1 MKKRLLAL
9 LLAAIMLLGM
19 IPLASAAEPEAVLPA
34 AQSTEDASPAA
45 STEET
50 ASGPKNPLP
59 DGFSITYQLN
69 DAEQTATAEW
79 IGTSTFT
86 QYGTAY
92 NDVWV
97 ISLPY
102 GASDVTGTA
111 PTNYGTTSK
120 KWSSLLFGKDEGF
133 LYRLSQLTEDKYM
146 EDASFYDETR
156 TNGGAQTSY
165 SKYLKKMDD
174 QSKAALIEKSHHVRG
189 FFWHIYVMS
198 DDYASYDEA
207 HYIFVQISTEDG
219 TDFTNPETKAALK
232 TQLDR
237 VADTQ
242 TEFYTENDTWNGKL
256 SSEKGFWA
264 DMTAAN
270 GPRAQAQAVYDDPL
284 NMVRLNSAVDTLK
297 TEIGKLIPKTQANT
311 SALYTAIESADA
323 IKDLSIYSDAS
334 AKSFTDAK
342 TAAVTLMG
350 TLFDTDGN
358 ATAANTPALAGGSIA
373 NAAKAL
379 TDAIDGLTID
389 VTKPWD
395 GTTYDLNWYNTTD
408 TTFTIRGAV
417 QLAGLAKLVNGS
429 ATGYKQDIFT
439 GKTVLL
445 GADIDLNDQNW
456 TSIGIIGFKGTFDG
470 QGHTIRGL
478 KKSSLFFSVSNGI
491 IRNLNICGSA
501 SIAAFVTNL
510 TDSKLVNCVN
520 YATID
525 NTAGYQ
531 SGGLVVRSSGSYI
544 ASCANFGSVAGKDFG
559 GGIAGLVINTSYNN
573 GGVYNCYNAGA
584 VSANN
589 TASGIVGKVNNN
601 ACTVTGC
608 YNSGA
613 ISGKSSS
620 YGITGVSG
628 LPAAKNYYL
637 PQDGLK
643 DASLA
648 SASNFAS
655 EVTSDALKALA
666 PTLGWP
672 YAADDGETKINQGYP
687 VFEYQKTGTYKD
699 EAEGLTLTGLTA
711 ANGTLTCTFDR
722 SLTYTTFTA
731 ADFTVT
737 VKTGTES
744 AEKVSIKKVLLTSS
758 GVHLSVAPLISSNQ
772 AASYTYSVK
781 YKDTEKSASLTVP
794 AFQLTNPTVEIENEV
809 TYIYADVPA
818 GVITDEN
825 EFVVTYKIDDSDEEQ
840 EFEDGYYCTTDQDDD
855 GPYFYCGF
863 TSFNNDGVSHTYH
876 ILITYMGGETYT
888 VDYTVDTLGITSVGS
903 IVNPTRI
910 FGQVTANSKTATVEL
925 TMTTSPVMAPEP
937 SDFTGYYTVSGSETK
952 VPVTFTGITSNST
965 KITLQFAP
973 IALTDKEQ
981 TVTLYVGYKTG
992 EKKASQPLTIPAKS
1006 NWSDFAQKPAVGDG
1020 SQSSPYQIGT
1030 AEELA
1035 WFAALV
1041 NGDLTDGTKQNR
1053 AAYADLTADIS
1064 LNDTA
1069 NWTSWTAETKDLR
1082 VWKPIGIEDTD
1093 SSGAGFGYS
1102 GVFDGHGHTISG
1114 LYLPYRDAA
1123 GASYYSKWLG
1133 LFGQV
1138 EGTVKNVR
1146 LEKSLIDVGSNRI
1159 VQCGGIAGEVLRGQI
1174 LNCST
1179 DFRATV
1185 NATSGNTNC
1194 LGGIVGNIAYLD
1206 NSSAGIKGCAST
1218 AALTGEAR
1226 TAIGGIAGST
1236 ANSFKANAL
1245 KITDCYF
1252 NGSITNKAAFPVYGI
1267 APGRVYTDS
1276 KYIDGA
1282 VVTKRYSTLQIQN
1295 CYAAGTYTLNGGKLY
1310 AITNAVDN
1318 NSNPADTDLKTSF
1331 INNHYLANAAAL
1343 NDFGATAHTE
1353 AEFKAAEMP
1362 ITLGSAYDTDSKSI
1376 NGGYPVLL
1384 WQNSKEGAAERTEA
1398 PLFTLTGGGLTGKI
1412 TVAISCA
1419 TENAT
1424 ILYTTDGSVPTVGH
1438 GTVYTAPFTLEG
1450 TVRAVAWANGM
1461 QLSLVNSTSV
1471 TTAMGPTATPA
1482 ARTLTEA
1489 ADITLATVIKGA
1501 TIYYTTDGSAVVT
1514 GSAAAGY
1521 TLSETAETYTAAIHV
1536 DKPCTIQAVAAAEG
1550 KLLSAVMT
1558 QRYDFGW
1565 SAEAPEGTGTAA
1577 DPYKIG
1583 TPAQLAW
1590 FASVV
1595 NGTQTGAEKNA
1606 AACAKLTADIDMGAY
1621 TYTPMETFSGTFDG
1635 DGHTIRNLYFGN
1647 DNGPG
1652 YEDPHV
1658 SMALVRTNTGTI
1670 KNLTFAGRDID
1681 LKSGNVAAV
1690 AITNQGTIS
1699 NCKNT
1704 VKIYSS
1710 SGVAG
1715 IAVTNEAAGV
1725 IEFCSNTGTIGAV
1738 NAAMGN
1744 TSILGA
1750 AGIAVTNK
1758 GTIRDCYNTGSITC
1772 APTLKIYIGQI
1783 AGNTTS
1789 GSTIQRCYALGG
1801 ISNWGSRQEDASNW
1815 GGWSGKNPYN
1825 HPNNLGSQAG
1835 MLAGGVADTSDV
1847 FTVKATVENSYFI
1860 PRLTLNGDQL
1870 KSVPL
1875 TNDCFRAIY
1884 QPRMR
1889 GEAHSYDAA
1898 FGGRSLAYDKNATSV
1913 LKSGV
1918 TYYAFYD
1925 ATNETYL
1932 ALELSGAPSSSTT
1945 ATVDAAEAESKPQ
1958 VKGKAGHYLDSS
1970 AANGYSATFSI
1981 YQIPSNTKTVKFLN
1995 TDKLQ
2000 VYSME
2005 ADLTDYRAAQLT
2017 PGTKDAVLAQV
2028 KSTWQAAY
2036 SEISDA
2042 LRYIDTNAEQ
2052 TDFEGGTVT
2061 VIIENT
2067 TFTSASQSK
2076 TGSDEPAWT
2085 GTLVNRKVELTD
2097 GMTMMQAILAAAE
2110 KGSTSGQPVTIIGAE
2125 NNYISS
2131 INGLAQFHGKGAH
2144 SGWMGT
2150 LDGWFVSS
2158 GFGGFSTKDGSL
2170 RDGSIIRVMY
2180 TNSDNGGSDIGGAI
2194 EGDTNTKLKA
2204 LSFTNGTLA
2213 PDFAGTTT
2221 TYTLTLNPGAT
2232 ETTVSY
2238 TAANAVFQA
2247 RVYVNKLKPNQW
2259 GYRSGETMTVQA
2271 GDTIYVLV
2279 GYDGWSSMQSGATQT
2294 LYTITVPG
2302 TETPSSTYTV
2312 TFDAQGGSSVTAQKV
2327 LKNAA
2332 AVEPKDPTRTGYS
2345 FSGWYLE
2352 TACTTAWNFALPV
2365 TGDMTL
2371 YAGWIEKADDASYK
2385 NTLTAV
2391 LKYVKDNAGE
2401 NPGYIFDG
2409 NAGGE
2414 WAVLAEARGGVEAR
2428 GWYATYLQNMAQTV
2442 AANKGKFDTTP
2453 GQSKH
2458 TEYSRVVLALTAA
2471 GANASKFKAADGSTY
2486 DLVKPLLDACTSGRY
2501 AYQAS
2506 VQGSNGTAFALIA
2519 LDSGSYHQNAAGRA
2533 ARTALVDLLLKKQM
2547 SCGAWGINYETEER
2561 SADID
2566 ITAMV
2571 VQSLAPYASRPGV
2584 QTAINNA
2591 MDWLSA
2597 KFKAGSFR
2605 SSETSA
2611 QVVVALSTLGHDAAT
2626 DPAFVK
2632 ANGVSVLDDLLHYAD
2647 KTTGGF
2653 LHDVGS
2659 VNGMSSEQAAYALVS
2674 YDRYRKGKTSLYDMS
2689 DVIAA
2694 EPGTAE
2700 SVEKLIEA
2708 IVANGVTESSYD
2720 ALTEARLAYNDLSNE
2735 EKAKVSNLSDL
2746 ENAEA
2751 RYDALLK
2758 AKQTEAIQALT
2769 KHYESLDLKK
2779 YSKSAQQKLK
2789 DILQQ
2794 AQSSIRS
2801 AKSCE
2806 QVTLLQN
2813 KAITDMN
2820 AVKPGEIKVT
2830 FRLIGAL
2837 QATQDVNLTSSTY
2850 LPEYVTW
2857 VPTTTYTLQENAT
2870 VYELFTK
2877 AMDDAG
2883 LRYVGAE
2890 NNYVSTIYAPSCL
2903 GGYALSEFTNGT
2915 RSGWMY
2921 TVNGSHPN
2929 QGLKY
2934 WTLKDG
2940 DVVVWHYINDYSH
2953 EVADWFNDPK
2963 YPSLGNGTYYNDWL
2977 RAADISPEQYVQ
2989 QLLGKIL
2996 KVGKNGTVEPKLTL
3010 SHIGRS
3016 VTFTFKPDKGYHV
3029 KDVKVDG
3036 KSVGAVTTYTV
3047 DKLTVSTRIE
3057 VEFTNGVLP
3066 FTDVREAD
3074 WFYDD
3079 VVYAY
3084 ENGLFSGTSDTTFS
3098 PNASMT
3104 RAMLVTVLYR
3114 LEGQPTVSG
3123 RSGFS
3128 DVKLNSYYEDA
3139 VTWAADNGIV
3149 NGTGATTFS
3158 PNANVTREQMAAILY
3173 RYAQYKQYGTTASA
3187 GLNGFSDAAKVSA
3200 YAKAPLSWAVAEKLV
3215 NGSEGRLLPTG
3226 NATRAQVAAILHR
3239 FVENVA
3245 KTTA

>member
-1 MKKRLLAL
+1 MKKRMLAL
-9 LLAAIMLLGM
+9 LLAAVLLLGM

-34 AQSTEDASPAA
+34 AQSTENPSPAVQA
-45 STEET
+45 SET
-50 ASGPKNPLP
+50 TLP
-59 DGFSITYQLN
+59 AGLAVTYTLN
-69 DAEQTATAEW
+69 GEQKTAELTK
-79 IGTSTFT
+79 IGTSDFTFANANKLA
-86 QYGTAY
+86 GH
-92 NDVWV
+92 DVLLA
-97 ISLPY
+97 SLPNGVENVTVTNATGWNSAIYY
-102 GASDVTGTA
+102 GKA
-111 PTNYGTTSK
+111 PDWMGSFSPIQPSN
-120 KWSSLLFGKDEGF
+120 
-133 LYRLSQLTEDKYM
+133 YM
-146 EDASFYDETR
+146 EDEDFVDEK
-156 TNGGAQTSY
+156 NLQNSPYGGTYGFGQCISALDAET
-165 SKYLKKMDD
+165 
-174 QSKAALIEKSHHVRG
+174 KAKIPTQNVEG
-189 FFWHIYVMS
+189 FFVILGNMPSMNYTACVHL
-198 DDYASYDEA
+198 
-207 HYIFVQISTEDG
+207 FVQISTSDG
-219 TDFTNPETKAALK
+219 TNFTDEMKSSLKAL
-232 TQLDR
+232 LDR
-237 VADTQ
+237 VADGQ
-242 TEFYTENDTWNGKL
+242 TEFYTTGDHWNGKTY
-256 SSEKGFWA
+256 SKTGFWA
-264 DMTAAN
+264 ELTAAGGLREKATKLYAN
-270 GPRAQAQAVYDDPL
+270 PGSKARYNAMVQSMTDAV
-284 NMVRLNSAVDTLK
+284 AT
-297 TEIGKLIPKTQANT
+297 LIPTKRANT
-311 SALYTAIESADA
+311 SALYDA
-323 IKDLSIYSDAS
+323 LEAAKLITEPEKIYTDAS
-334 AKSFTDAK
+334 VAAFNTAK
-342 TAAVTLMG
+342 TAAQTLMSS
-350 TLFDTDGN
+350 LFDADG
-358 ATAANTPALAGGSIA
+358 APTAANSDQKQTDV
-373 NAAKAL
+373 NTKAKAL
-379 TDAIDGLTID
+379 TDAITGLTED
-389 VTKPWD
+389 LNKPWD
-395 GTTYDLNWYNTTD
+395 GERYDVSWYD
-408 TTFTIRGAV
+408 KAETTFTISNYT
-417 QLAGLAKLVNGS
+417 QLAGLARLANGTAEGVTSAVN
-429 ATGYKQDIFT
+429 FRN
-439 GKTVLL
+439 KTVTLT
-445 GADIDLNDQNW
+445 ADINLNGQTW
-456 TSIGIIGFKGTFDG
+456 TSIAANGKEFCGTFDG

-478 KKSSLFFSVSNGI
+478 AGNALFGK
-491 IRNLNICGSA
+491 LGSDGT
-501 SIAAFVTNL
+501 VKNL
-510 TDSKLVNCVN
+510 TVEGNIENSTFSAALIQTMNAASKLLNCVN
-520 YATID
+520 RASIT
-525 NTAGYQ
+525 
-531 SGGLVVRSSGSYI
+531 GS
-544 ASCANFGSVAGKDFG
+544 AA
-559 GGIAGLVINTSYNN
+559 AGLVYQTSGNQWAQQAVISGCANYGAVTATNNIAAGIVYNHNYALISNCYNVGAINGKDAAAGISWQHS
-573 GGVYNCYNAGA
+573 GSIQNCYNAGTLT
-584 VSANN
+584 SE
-589 TASGIVGKVNNN
+589 GKR
-601 ACTVTGC
+601 
-608 YNSGA
+608 GA
-613 ISGKSSS
+613 ITYEG
-620 YGITGVSG
+620 GTGRG
-628 LPAAKNYYL
+628 NYYL
-637 PQDGLK
+637 AEDGLTG
-643 DASLA
+643 STNT
-648 SASNFAS
+648 SAGDDFAKGLTAA
-655 EVTSDALKALA
+655 ELQALA

-672 YAADDGETKINQGYP
+672 FAADDGATKLNSGYP
-687 VFEYQKTGTYKD
+687 VFEYQKTGVYKD
-699 EAEGLTLTGLTA
+699 ETEGLTLTGLTA
-711 ANGTLTCTFDR
+711 VNGTLTCTFDR
-722 SLTYTTFTA
+722 TLSYTTLTA

-737 VKTGTES
+737 YKTGDSEATTVTPT
-744 AEKVSIKKVLLTSS
+744 KVAMDGRTVVLTVPALPTGTSELT
-758 GVHLSVAPLISSNQ
+758 
-772 AASYTYSVK
+772 YTYSVAYRSGSPK
-781 YKDTEKSASLTVP
+781 TTKLVVSGFTITSPKATNGTFTGTVAAGTTITKADFTASVS
-794 AFQLTNPTVEIENEV
+794 
-809 TYIYADVPA
+809 
-818 GVITDEN
+818 
-825 EFVVTYKIDDSDEEQ
+825 IDGGEEQ
-840 EFEDGYYCTTDQDDD
+840 ELTLKAVRVNGTTLRATFDK
-855 GPYFYCGF
+855 Y
-863 TSFNNDGVSHTYH
+863 NNDAVSHTYR
-876 ILITYMGGETYT
+876 ISLQYKGGTKYSAEFT
-888 VDYTVDTLGITSVGS
+888 VGAVTLTSIDS
-903 IVNPTRI
+903 FTAPSRI
-910 FGQVTANSKTATVEL
+910 FGQVTANDVAAVVEL
-925 TMTTSPVMAPEP
+925 TLSEKPVVNPTKE
-937 SDFTGYYTVSGSETK
+937 DFTGYYTVSGSDTQ
-952 VPVTFTGITSNST
+952 VPITFTRITPNNT

-973 IALTDKEQ
+973 IVLTDKEQ
-981 TVTLYVGYKTG
+981 TVALYVGYKTG
-992 EKKASQPLTIPAKS
+992 EKKASQPVTLPAQR
-1006 NWSDFAQKPAVGDG
+1006 NWSSFGEKPAVGDG

-1053 AAYADLTADIS
+1053 AAYADLTADIA

-1069 NWTSWTAETKDLR
+1069 NWTSWTAETKGLR

-1123 GASYYSKWLG
+1123 GSSYYSYWLG

-1146 LEKSLIDVGSNRI
+1146 LEKSLIDVGSNRK

-1185 NATSGNTNC
+1185 NAASGNTNC
-1194 LGGIVGNIAYLD
+1194 LGGIVGNIASLSS
-1206 NSSAGIKGCAST
+1206 SSAGIKGCAST

-1226 TAIGGIAGST
+1226 TAIGGIAGAT
-1236 ANSFKANAL
+1236 ANLFKTNAL

-1282 VVTKRYSTLQIQN
+1282 VVTKRYSCLQIQN

-1310 AITNAVDN
+1310 AITNVTDYSN
-1318 NSNPADTDLKTSF
+1318 NQADTDLETSF
-1331 INNHYLANAAAL
+1331 INNHYLSNDAAL

-1412 TVAISCA
+1412 TVAISCT

-1438 GTVYTAPFTLEG
+1438 GTVYTAPFTLED

-1471 TTAMGPTATPA
+1471 TTAMAPTATPA

-1489 ADITLATVIKGA
+1489 ADITLATATKGA
-1501 TIYYTTDGSAVVT
+1501 TIYYTTVGSAVVT

-1521 TLSETAETYTAAIHV
+1521 TLSETAKTYTAAIHV

-1635 DGHTIRNLYFGN
+1635 NGHTIRNLYFGN

-1670 KNLTFAGRDID
+1670 KNLTFAGRDMDI
-1681 LKSGNVAAV
+1681 LSGHMAPI
-1690 AITNQGTIS
+1690 AIENQGTIS

-1704 VKIYSS
+1704 VNVYSS

-1772 APTLKIYIGQI
+1772 APKLKIYIGQI

-1801 ISNWGSRQEDASNW
+1801 ISNWGSREEDASNW

-1847 FTVKATVENSYFI
+1847 FTVNATVENSYFI

-1875 TNDCFRAIY
+1875 ANDCFRAIY
-1884 QPRMR
+1884 QPAMR
-1889 GEAHSYDAA
+1889 AEANYYDAA

-1913 LKSGV
+1913 LKTGV

-1932 ALELSGAPSSSTT
+1932 ALELSGTPSSSTT

-1981 YQIPSNTKTVKFLN
+1981 YQIPSNTKTVKFVN

-2247 RVYVNKLKPNQW
+2247 RAYVNKLKPNQW
-2259 GYRSGETMTVQA
+2259 GYRSGETMPVQA

-2294 LYTITVPG
+2294 LYTITVPS

-2352 TACTTAWNFALPV
+2352 PACTTAWNFALPV

-2708 IVANGVTESSYD
+2708 IIANGVTESSYD

-2820 AVKPGEIKVT
+2820 AVKPGEITVT

-2877 AMDDAG
+2877 AMGDAG

>member
-1 MKKRLLAL
+1 MKKRMLAL
-9 LLAAIMLLGM
+9 LLAAVLLLGM

-34 AQSTEDASPAA
+34 AQSTENPSPAVQA
-45 STEET
+45 SET
-50 ASGPKNPLP
+50 TLP
-59 DGFSITYQLN
+59 AGLAVTYTLN
-69 DAEQTATAEW
+69 GEQKTAELTK
-79 IGTSTFT
+79 IGTSDFTFANANKLA
-86 QYGTAY
+86 GH
-92 NDVWV
+92 DVLLA
-97 ISLPY
+97 SLPNGVENVTVTNATGWNSAIYY
-102 GASDVTGTA
+102 GKA
-111 PTNYGTTSK
+111 PDWMGSFSPIQPSN
-120 KWSSLLFGKDEGF
+120 
-133 LYRLSQLTEDKYM
+133 YM
-146 EDASFYDETR
+146 EDEDFVDEK
-156 TNGGAQTSY
+156 NLQNSPYGGTYGFGQCISALDAET
-165 SKYLKKMDD
+165 
-174 QSKAALIEKSHHVRG
+174 KAKIPTQNVEG
-189 FFWHIYVMS
+189 FFVILGNMPSMNYTACVHL
-198 DDYASYDEA
+198 
-207 HYIFVQISTEDG
+207 FVQISTSDG
-219 TDFTNPETKAALK
+219 TNFTDEMKSSLKAL
-232 TQLDR
+232 LDR
-237 VADTQ
+237 VADGQ
-242 TEFYTENDTWNGKL
+242 TEFYTTGDHWNGKTY
-256 SSEKGFWA
+256 SKTGFWA
-264 DMTAAN
+264 ELTAAGGLREKATKLYAN
-270 GPRAQAQAVYDDPL
+270 PGSKARYNAMVQSMTDAV
-284 NMVRLNSAVDTLK
+284 AT
-297 TEIGKLIPKTQANT
+297 LIPTKRANT
-311 SALYTAIESADA
+311 SALYDA
-323 IKDLSIYSDAS
+323 LEAAKLITEPEKIYTDAS
-334 AKSFTDAK
+334 VAAFNTAK
-342 TAAVTLMG
+342 TAAQTLMSS
-350 TLFDTDGN
+350 LFDADG
-358 ATAANTPALAGGSIA
+358 APTAANSDQKQTDV
-373 NAAKAL
+373 NTKAKAL
-379 TDAIDGLTID
+379 TDAITGLTED
-389 VTKPWD
+389 LNKPWD
-395 GTTYDLNWYNTTD
+395 GERYDVSWYD
-408 TTFTIRGAV
+408 KAETTFTISNYT
-417 QLAGLAKLVNGS
+417 QLAGLARLANGTAEGVTSAVN
-429 ATGYKQDIFT
+429 FRN
-439 GKTVLL
+439 KTVTLT
-445 GADIDLNDQNW
+445 ADINLNGQTW
-456 TSIGIIGFKGTFDG
+456 TSIAANGKEFCGTFDG

-478 KKSSLFFSVSNGI
+478 AGNALFGK
-491 IRNLNICGSA
+491 LGSDGT
-501 SIAAFVTNL
+501 VKNL
-510 TDSKLVNCVN
+510 TVEGNIENSTFSAALIQTMNAASKLLNCVN
-520 YATID
+520 RASIT
-525 NTAGYQ
+525 
-531 SGGLVVRSSGSYI
+531 GS
-544 ASCANFGSVAGKDFG
+544 AA
-559 GGIAGLVINTSYNN
+559 AGLVYQTSGNQWAQQAVISGCANYGAVTATNNIAAGIVYNHNYALISNCYNVGAINGKDAAAGISWQHS
-573 GGVYNCYNAGA
+573 GSIQNCYNAGTLT
-584 VSANN
+584 SE
-589 TASGIVGKVNNN
+589 GKR
-601 ACTVTGC
+601 
-608 YNSGA
+608 GA
-613 ISGKSSS
+613 ITYEG
-620 YGITGVSG
+620 GTGRG
-628 LPAAKNYYL
+628 NYYL
-637 PQDGLK
+637 AEDGLTG
-643 DASLA
+643 STNT
-648 SASNFAS
+648 SAGDDFAKGLTAA
-655 EVTSDALKALA
+655 ELQALA

-672 YAADDGETKINQGYP
+672 FAADDGATKLNSGYP
-687 VFEYQKTGTYKD
+687 VFEYQKTGVYKD
-699 EAEGLTLTGLTA
+699 ETEGLTLTGLTA
-711 ANGTLTCTFDR
+711 VNGTLTCTFDR
-722 SLTYTTFTA
+722 TLSYTTLTA

-737 VKTGTES
+737 YKTGDSEATTVTPT
-744 AEKVSIKKVLLTSS
+744 KVAMDGRTVVLTVPALPTGTSELT
-758 GVHLSVAPLISSNQ
+758 
-772 AASYTYSVK
+772 YTYSVAYRSGSPK
-781 YKDTEKSASLTVP
+781 TTKLVVSGFTITSPKATNGTFTGTVAAGTTITKADFTASVS
-794 AFQLTNPTVEIENEV
+794 
-809 TYIYADVPA
+809 
-818 GVITDEN
+818 
-825 EFVVTYKIDDSDEEQ
+825 IDGGEEQ
-840 EFEDGYYCTTDQDDD
+840 ELTLKAVRVNGTTLRATFDK
-855 GPYFYCGF
+855 Y
-863 TSFNNDGVSHTYH
+863 NNDAVSHTYR
-876 ILITYMGGETYT
+876 ISLQYKGGTKYSAEFT
-888 VDYTVDTLGITSVGS
+888 VGAVTLTSIDS
-903 IVNPTRI
+903 FTAPSRI
-910 FGQVTANSKTATVEL
+910 FGQVTANDVAAVVEL
-925 TMTTSPVMAPEP
+925 TLSEKPVVNPTKE
-937 SDFTGYYTVSGSETK
+937 DFTGYYTVSGSDTQ
-952 VPVTFTGITSNST
+952 VPITFTRITPNNT

-973 IALTDKEQ
+973 IVLTDKEQ
-981 TVTLYVGYKTG
+981 TVALYVGYKTG
-992 EKKASQPLTIPAKS
+992 EKKASQPVTLPAQR
-1006 NWSDFAQKPAVGDG
+1006 NWSSFGEKPAVGDG

-1053 AAYADLTADIS
+1053 AAYADLTADIA

-1069 NWTSWTAETKDLR
+1069 NWTSWTAETKGLR

-1123 GASYYSKWLG
+1123 GSSYYSYWLG

-1146 LEKSLIDVGSNRI
+1146 LEKSLIDVGSNRK

-1185 NATSGNTNC
+1185 NAASGNTNC
-1194 LGGIVGNIAYLD
+1194 LGGIVGNIASLSS
-1206 NSSAGIKGCAST
+1206 SSAGIKGCAST

-1226 TAIGGIAGST
+1226 TAIGGIAGAT
-1236 ANSFKANAL
+1236 ANLFKTNAL

-1282 VVTKRYSTLQIQN
+1282 VVTKRYSCLQIQN

-1310 AITNAVDN
+1310 AITNVTDYSN
-1318 NSNPADTDLKTSF
+1318 NQADTDLETSF
-1331 INNHYLANAAAL
+1331 INNHYLSNDAAL

-1412 TVAISCA
+1412 TVAISCT

-1438 GTVYTAPFTLEG
+1438 GTVYTAPFTLED

-1471 TTAMGPTATPA
+1471 TTAMAPTATPA

-1489 ADITLATVIKGA
+1489 ADITLATATKGA

-1521 TLSETAETYTAAIHV
+1521 TLSETAKTYTAAIHV

-1635 DGHTIRNLYFGN
+1635 NGHTIRNLYFGN

-1670 KNLTFAGRDID
+1670 KNLTFAGRDMDI
-1681 LKSGNVAAV
+1681 LSGHMAPI
-1690 AITNQGTIS
+1690 AIENQGTIS

-1704 VKIYSS
+1704 VNVYSS

-1772 APTLKIYIGQI
+1772 APKLKIYIGQI

-1801 ISNWGSRQEDASNW
+1801 ISNWGSREEDASNW

-1847 FTVKATVENSYFI
+1847 FTVNATVENSYFI

-1875 TNDCFRAIY
+1875 ANDCFRAIY
-1884 QPRMR
+1884 QPAMR
-1889 GEAHSYDAA
+1889 AEANYYDAA

-1913 LKSGV
+1913 LKTGV

-1932 ALELSGAPSSSTT
+1932 ALELSGTPSSSTT

-1981 YQIPSNTKTVKFLN
+1981 YQIPSNTKTVKFVN

-2247 RVYVNKLKPNQW
+2247 RAYVNKLKPNQW
-2259 GYRSGETMTVQA
+2259 GYRSGETMPVQA

-2294 LYTITVPG
+2294 LYTITVPS

-2352 TACTTAWNFALPV
+2352 PACTTAWNFALPV

-2708 IVANGVTESSYD
+2708 IIANGVTESSYD

-2820 AVKPGEIKVT
+2820 AVKPGEITVT

-2877 AMDDAG
+2877 AMGDAG

-2903 GGYALSEFTNGT
+2903 GGYALSEFTNGA

-2921 TVNGSHPN
+2921 TVNGTHPDR
-2929 QGLKY
+2929 GLKN
-2934 WTLKDG
+2934 WKLKDG
-2940 DVVVWHYINDYSH
+2940 DVVVWHYINDYAH
-2953 EVADWFNDPK
+2953 EAADWFDDPD
-2963 YPSLGNGTYYNDWL
+2963 YPALGDGTYYNGWL

-3149 NGTGATTFS
+3149 NGTGTTTFS

-3187 GLNGFSDAAKVSA
+3187 GLNGFSDAAKVST

>member
-34 AQSTEDASPAA
+34 AQSTEDASPAIQA
-45 STEET
+45 SET
-50 ASGPKNPLP
+50 ALP
-59 DGFSITYQLN
+59 AELAVTYTLN
-69 DAEQTATAEW
+69 GEKKTADLVK
-79 IGTSTFT
+79 IGTSTFQTSGFTGAEHDVLLASLPNGAENVAVTAPADWKIANYYGKTPSAYGSFVQPDQSDYMEDADFIDEKNLQTT
-86 QYGTAY
+86 QYGTYGFGEYIRAL
-92 NDVWV
+92 NDETKAK
-97 ISLPY
+97 IPTQN
-102 GASDVTGTA
+102 VTGFFVM
-111 PTNYGTTSK
+111 YGKMPNMS
-120 KWSSLLFGKDEGF
+120 F
-133 LYRLSQLTEDKYM
+133 TECV
-146 EDASFYDETR
+146 
-156 TNGGAQTSY
+156 
-165 SKYLKKMDD
+165 
-174 QSKAALIEKSHHVRG
+174 H
-189 FFWHIYVMS
+189 
-198 DDYASYDEA
+198 
-207 HYIFVQISTEDG
+207 IFVQISTSDG
-219 TDFTNPETKAALK
+219 TNFTDEMKSGLKAL
-232 TQLDR
+232 LDR
-237 VADTQ
+237 VADNQ
-242 TEFYTENDTWNGKL
+242 TEFYTTGDHWNGKTY
-256 SSEKGFWA
+256 SKTGFWA
-264 DMTAAN
+264 ELTAAGGLREKATKLYAN
-270 GPRAQAQAVYDDPL
+270 PGSKARYNAMVQSMTDAV
-284 NMVRLNSAVDTLK
+284 AA
-297 TEIGKLIPKTQANT
+297 LIPTKRANT
-311 SALYTAIESADA
+311 SDLYDALEAAKLITEPEKIYT
-323 IKDLSIYSDAS
+323 DAS
-334 AKSFTDAK
+334 VAAFNTAK
-342 TAAVTLMG
+342 TAAQTLMDS
-350 TLFDTDGN
+350 LFDADGAPTTANSNQKQTDV
-358 ATAANTPALAGGSIA
+358 NTR
-373 NAAKAL
+373 AKAL
-379 TDAIDGLTID
+379 TDAIAGLTED
-389 VTKPWD
+389 LSKPWD
-395 GTTYDLNWYNTTD
+395 GKRYDISWYD
-408 TTFTIRGAV
+408 AAQTTFAISNYT
-417 QLAGLAKLVNGS
+417 QLAGLARLANGTAEGVTSAVN
-429 ATGYKQDIFT
+429 FRN
-439 GKTVLL
+439 KTVTLT
-445 GADIDLNDQNW
+445 ADINLNGQTW
-456 TSIGIIGFKGTFDG
+456 TSIAANGKEFCGTFDG

-478 KKSSLFFSVSNGI
+478 AGNALFGK
-491 IRNLNICGSA
+491 LGSDGT
-501 SIAAFVTNL
+501 VKNL
-510 TDSKLVNCVN
+510 TVEGNIENSTFSAALIQTMNAASKLLNCVN
-520 YATID
+520 RASIT
-525 NTAGYQ
+525 
-531 SGGLVVRSSGSYI
+531 GS
-544 ASCANFGSVAGKDFG
+544 AA
-559 GGIAGLVINTSYNN
+559 AGLVYQTSGNQWAQQAVISGCANYGAVTATNNIAAGIVYNHNYALISNCYNVGAINGKDAAAGISWQHS
-573 GGVYNCYNAGA
+573 GSIQNCYNAGTLT
-584 VSANN
+584 SE
-589 TASGIVGKVNNN
+589 GKR
-601 ACTVTGC
+601 
-608 YNSGA
+608 GA
-613 ISGKSSS
+613 ITYEG
-620 YGITGVSG
+620 GTGRG
-628 LPAAKNYYL
+628 NYYL
-637 PQDGLK
+637 AEDGLTG
-643 DASLA
+643 STNT
-648 SASNFAS
+648 SAGDDFAKGLTAA
-655 EVTSDALKALA
+655 ELQALA

-672 YAADDGETKINQGYP
+672 FAADDGAAKLNSGYP
-687 VFEYQKTGTYKD
+687 VFEYQKTGVYKD
-699 EAEGLTLTGLTA
+699 ETEGLTLTGLTA
-711 ANGTLTCTFDR
+711 VNGTLTCTFDR
-722 SLTYTTFTA
+722 TLSYTTLTA

-737 VKTGTES
+737 YKTGDSEATTVTPT
-744 AEKVSIKKVLLTSS
+744 KVAMDGRTVVLTVPALPTGTSELT
-758 GVHLSVAPLISSNQ
+758 
-772 AASYTYSVK
+772 YTYSVAYRSGSPK
-781 YKDTEKSASLTVP
+781 TTKLVVSGFTITSPKATNGTFTGTVAAGTTITKADFTASVS
-794 AFQLTNPTVEIENEV
+794 
-809 TYIYADVPA
+809 
-818 GVITDEN
+818 
-825 EFVVTYKIDDSDEEQ
+825 IDGGEEQ
-840 EFEDGYYCTTDQDDD
+840 ELTLKAVRVNGTTLRATFDK
-855 GPYFYCGF
+855 Y
-863 TSFNNDGVSHTYH
+863 NNDAVSHTYR
-876 ILITYMGGETYT
+876 ISLQYKGGTKYSAEFT
-888 VDYTVDTLGITSVGS
+888 VGAVTLTSIDS
-903 IVNPTRI
+903 FTAPSRI
-910 FGQVTANSKTATVEL
+910 FGQVTANDVAAVVEL
-925 TMTTSPVMAPEP
+925 TLSEKPVVNPTKE
-937 SDFTGYYTVSGSETK
+937 DFTGYYTVSGSDTQ
-952 VPVTFTGITSNST
+952 VPITFTRITPNNT

-973 IALTDKEQ
+973 IVLTDKEQ
-981 TVTLYVGYKTG
+981 TVALYVGYKTG
-992 EKKASQPLTIPAKS
+992 EKKASQPVTLPAQR
-1006 NWSDFAQKPAVGDG
+1006 NWSSFGEKPAVGDG

-1053 AAYADLTADIS
+1053 AAYADLTADIA

-1069 NWTSWTAETKDLR
+1069 NWTSWTAETKGLR
-1082 VWKPIGIEDTD
+1082 VWKPIGITDTD

-1123 GASYYSKWLG
+1123 GSSYYSYWLG

-1146 LEKSLIDVGSNRI
+1146 LEKSLIDVVSNRK

-1185 NATSGNTNC
+1185 NAASGNTNC
-1194 LGGIVGNIAYLD
+1194 LGGIVGNIASLSS
-1206 NSSAGIKGCAST
+1206 SSAGIKGCAST

-1226 TAIGGIAGST
+1226 TAIGGIAGAT
-1236 ANSFKANAL
+1236 ANLFKTNAL

-1282 VVTKRYSTLQIQN
+1282 VVTKRYSCLQIQN

-1310 AITNAVDN
+1310 AITNVTDYSN
-1318 NSNPADTDLKTSF
+1318 NQADTDLKTSF
-1331 INNHYLANAAAL
+1331 INNHYLANDAAL

-1471 TTAMGPTATPA
+1471 TTAMAPTATPA

-1489 ADITLATVIKGA
+1489 ADIALATATKGA

-1521 TLSETAETYTAAIHV
+1521 TLSETAKTYTAAIHV

-1635 DGHTIRNLYFGN
+1635 DGHAIRNLYFGN
-1647 DNGPG
+1647 DNGPD
-1652 YEDPHV
+1652 YEDPRV

-1825 HPNNLGSQAG
+1825 PGNLGSQAG

-1847 FTVKATVENSYFI
+1847 FTVNATVENSYFI

-1932 ALELSGAPSSSTT
+1932 ALELSGTPSSSTT
-1945 ATVDAAEAESKPQ
+1945 ATVDAAEAESKPR
-1958 VKGKAGHYLDSS
+1958 VKGTAGNYLDKS

-2221 TYTLTLNPGAT
+2221 TYTLTLDPGAA

-2247 RVYVNKLKPNQW
+2247 RAYVNKLKPNQW
-2259 GYRSGETMTVQA
+2259 GYRSGETMPVQA

-2352 TACTTAWNFALPV
+2352 PACTTAWNFALPV

-2611 QVVVALSTLGHDAAT
+2611 QVVVALSTLGRDAAT

-2647 KTTGGF
+2647 RTTGGF

>member
-1 MKKRLLAL
+1 MKKRMLAL
-9 LLAAIMLLGM
+9 LLAAVLLLGM

-34 AQSTEDASPAA
+34 AQSTENPSPAVQA
-45 STEET
+45 SET
-50 ASGPKNPLP
+50 TLP
-59 DGFSITYQLN
+59 AGLAVTYTLN
-69 DAEQTATAEW
+69 GEQKTAELTK
-79 IGTSTFT
+79 IGTSDFTFANANKLA
-86 QYGTAY
+86 GH
-92 NDVWV
+92 DVLLA
-97 ISLPY
+97 SLPNGVENVTVTNATGWNSAIYY
-102 GASDVTGTA
+102 GKA
-111 PTNYGTTSK
+111 PDWMGSFSPIQPSN
-120 KWSSLLFGKDEGF
+120 
-133 LYRLSQLTEDKYM
+133 YM
-146 EDASFYDETR
+146 EDEDFVDEK
-156 TNGGAQTSY
+156 NLQNSPYGGTYGFGQCISALDAET
-165 SKYLKKMDD
+165 
-174 QSKAALIEKSHHVRG
+174 KAKIPTQNVEG
-189 FFWHIYVMS
+189 FFVILGNMPSMNYTACVHL
-198 DDYASYDEA
+198 
-207 HYIFVQISTEDG
+207 FVQISTSDG
-219 TDFTNPETKAALK
+219 TNFTDEMKSSLKAL
-232 TQLDR
+232 LDR
-237 VADTQ
+237 VADGQ
-242 TEFYTENDTWNGKL
+242 TEFYTTGDHWNGKTY
-256 SSEKGFWA
+256 SKTGFWA
-264 DMTAAN
+264 ELTAAGGLREKATKLYAN
-270 GPRAQAQAVYDDPL
+270 PGSKARYNAMVQSMTDAV
-284 NMVRLNSAVDTLK
+284 AT
-297 TEIGKLIPKTQANT
+297 LIPTKRANT
-311 SALYTAIESADA
+311 SALYDA
-323 IKDLSIYSDAS
+323 LEAAKLITEPEKIYTDAS
-334 AKSFTDAK
+334 VAAFNTAK
-342 TAAVTLMG
+342 TAAQTLMSS
-350 TLFDTDGN
+350 LFDADG
-358 ATAANTPALAGGSIA
+358 APTAANSDQKQTDV
-373 NAAKAL
+373 NTKAKAL
-379 TDAIDGLTID
+379 TDAITGLTED
-389 VTKPWD
+389 LNKPWD
-395 GTTYDLNWYNTTD
+395 GERYDVSWYD
-408 TTFTIRGAV
+408 KAETTFTISNYT
-417 QLAGLAKLVNGS
+417 QLAGLARLANGTAEGVTSAVN
-429 ATGYKQDIFT
+429 FRN
-439 GKTVLL
+439 KTVTLT
-445 GADIDLNDQNW
+445 ADINLNGQTW
-456 TSIGIIGFKGTFDG
+456 TSIAANGKEFCGTFDG

-478 KKSSLFFSVSNGI
+478 AGNALFGK
-491 IRNLNICGSA
+491 LGSDGT
-501 SIAAFVTNL
+501 VKNL
-510 TDSKLVNCVN
+510 TVEGNIENSTFSAALIQTMNAASKLLNCVN
-520 YATID
+520 RASIT
-525 NTAGYQ
+525 
-531 SGGLVVRSSGSYI
+531 GS
-544 ASCANFGSVAGKDFG
+544 AA
-559 GGIAGLVINTSYNN
+559 AGLVYQTSGNQWAQQAVISGCANYGAVTATNNIAAGIVYNHNYALISNCYNVGAINGKDAAAGISWQHS
-573 GGVYNCYNAGA
+573 GSIQNCYNAGTLT
-584 VSANN
+584 SE
-589 TASGIVGKVNNN
+589 GKR
-601 ACTVTGC
+601 
-608 YNSGA
+608 GA
-613 ISGKSSS
+613 ITYEG
-620 YGITGVSG
+620 GTGRG
-628 LPAAKNYYL
+628 NYYL
-637 PQDGLK
+637 AEDGLTG
-643 DASLA
+643 STNT
-648 SASNFAS
+648 SAGDDFAKGLTAA
-655 EVTSDALKALA
+655 ELQALA

-672 YAADDGETKINQGYP
+672 FAADDGATKLNSGYP
-687 VFEYQKTGTYKD
+687 VFEYQKTGVYKD
-699 EAEGLTLTGLTA
+699 ETEGLTLTGLTA
-711 ANGTLTCTFDR
+711 VNGTLTCTFDR
-722 SLTYTTFTA
+722 TLSYTTLTA

-737 VKTGTES
+737 YKTGDSEATTVTPT
-744 AEKVSIKKVLLTSS
+744 KVAMDGRTVVLTVPALPTGTSELT
-758 GVHLSVAPLISSNQ
+758 
-772 AASYTYSVK
+772 YTYSVAYRSGSPK
-781 YKDTEKSASLTVP
+781 TTKLVVSGFTITSPKATNGTFTGTVAAGTTITKADFTASVS
-794 AFQLTNPTVEIENEV
+794 
-809 TYIYADVPA
+809 
-818 GVITDEN
+818 
-825 EFVVTYKIDDSDEEQ
+825 IDGGEEQ
-840 EFEDGYYCTTDQDDD
+840 ELTLKAVRVNGTTLRATFDK
-855 GPYFYCGF
+855 Y
-863 TSFNNDGVSHTYH
+863 NNDAVSHTYR
-876 ILITYMGGETYT
+876 ISLQYKGGTKYSAEFT
-888 VDYTVDTLGITSVGS
+888 VGAVTLTSIDS
-903 IVNPTRI
+903 FTAPSRI
-910 FGQVTANSKTATVEL
+910 FGQVTANDVAAVVEL
-925 TMTTSPVMAPEP
+925 TLSEKPVVNPTKE
-937 SDFTGYYTVSGSETK
+937 DFTGYYTVSGSDTQ
-952 VPVTFTGITSNST
+952 VPITFTRITPNNT

-973 IALTDKEQ
+973 IVLTDKEQ
-981 TVTLYVGYKTG
+981 TVALYVGYKTG
-992 EKKASQPLTIPAKS
+992 EKKASQPVTLPAQR
-1006 NWSDFAQKPAVGDG
+1006 NWSSFGEKPAVGDG

-1053 AAYADLTADIS
+1053 AAYADLTADIA

-1069 NWTSWTAETKDLR
+1069 NWTSWTAETKGLR

-1123 GASYYSKWLG
+1123 GSSYYSYWLG

-1146 LEKSLIDVGSNRI
+1146 LEKSLIDVGSNRK

-1185 NATSGNTNC
+1185 NAASGNTNC
-1194 LGGIVGNIAYLD
+1194 LGGIVGNIASLSS
-1206 NSSAGIKGCAST
+1206 SSAGIKGCAST

-1226 TAIGGIAGST
+1226 TAIGGIAGAT
-1236 ANSFKANAL
+1236 ANLFKTNAL

-1282 VVTKRYSTLQIQN
+1282 VVTKRYSCLQIQN

-1310 AITNAVDN
+1310 AITNVTDYSN
-1318 NSNPADTDLKTSF
+1318 NQADTDLETSF
-1331 INNHYLANAAAL
+1331 INNHYLSNDAAL

-1412 TVAISCA
+1412 TVAISCT

-1438 GTVYTAPFTLEG
+1438 GTVYTAPFTLED

-1471 TTAMGPTATPA
+1471 TTAMAPTATPA

-1489 ADITLATVIKGA
+1489 ADITLATATKGA

-1521 TLSETAETYTAAIHV
+1521 TLSETAKTYTAAIHV

-1635 DGHTIRNLYFGN
+1635 NGHTIRNLYFGN

-1670 KNLTFAGRDID
+1670 KNLTFAGRDMDI
-1681 LKSGNVAAV
+1681 LSGHMAPI
-1690 AITNQGTIS
+1690 AIENQGTIS

-1704 VKIYSS
+1704 VNVYSS

-1772 APTLKIYIGQI
+1772 APKLKIYIGQI

-1801 ISNWGSRQEDASNW
+1801 ISNWGSREEDASNW

-1847 FTVKATVENSYFI
+1847 FTVNATVENSYFI

-1875 TNDCFRAIY
+1875 ANDCFRAIY
-1884 QPRMR
+1884 QPAMR
-1889 GEAHSYDAA
+1889 AEANYYDAA

-1913 LKSGV
+1913 LKTGV

-1932 ALELSGAPSSSTT
+1932 ALELSGTPSSSTT

-1981 YQIPSNTKTVKFLN
+1981 YQIPSNTKTVKFVN

-2247 RVYVNKLKPNQW
+2247 RAYVNKLKPNQW
-2259 GYRSGETMTVQA
+2259 GYRSGETMPVQA

-2294 LYTITVPG
+2294 LYTITVPS

-2352 TACTTAWNFALPV
+2352 PACTTAWNFALPV

-2458 TEYSRVVLALTAA
+2458 TEYSRVVLALTAS

-2708 IVANGVTESSYD
+2708 IIANGVTESSYD

-2820 AVKPGEIKVT
+2820 AVKPGEITVT

-2877 AMDDAG
+2877 AMGDAG

>member
-19 IPLASAAEPEAVLPA
+19 VPLASAAEPEAVLPA
-34 AQSTEDASPAA
+34 AQSTGDSSPAVQA
-45 STEET
+45 SET
-50 ASGPKNPLP
+50 TLP
-59 DGFSITYQLN
+59 AGLAVTYTLN
-69 DAEQTATAEW
+69 GEQKTAELTK
-79 IGTSTFT
+79 IGTSDFTFANANKLA
-86 QYGTAY
+86 GH
-92 NDVWV
+92 DVLLA
-97 ISLPY
+97 SLPNGVENVTVTNATGWNSAIYY
-102 GASDVTGTA
+102 GKA
-111 PTNYGTTSK
+111 PDWMGSFSPIQPSN
-120 KWSSLLFGKDEGF
+120 
-133 LYRLSQLTEDKYM
+133 YM
-146 EDASFYDETR
+146 EDEDFVDEK
-156 TNGGAQTSY
+156 NLQDSPYGGTYGFGQCISALDAET
-165 SKYLKKMDD
+165 
-174 QSKAALIEKSHHVRG
+174 KAKIPTQNVEG
-189 FFWHIYVMS
+189 FFVILGNMPSMTYTACVHL
-198 DDYASYDEA
+198 
-207 HYIFVQISTEDG
+207 FVQISTSDG
-219 TDFTNPETKAALK
+219 TNFTDEMKSGLKAL
-232 TQLDR
+232 LDR
-237 VADTQ
+237 VADGQ
-242 TEFYTENDTWNGKL
+242 TEFYTTGDHWNGKTY
-256 SSEKGFWA
+256 SKTGFWA
-264 DMTAAN
+264 ELTAAGGLREKATKLYAN
-270 GPRAQAQAVYDDPL
+270 PGSKARYNAMVQSMTDAV
-284 NMVRLNSAVDTLK
+284 AT
-297 TEIGKLIPKTQANT
+297 LIPTKRANT
-311 SALYTAIESADA
+311 SALYDA
-323 IKDLSIYSDAS
+323 LEAAKLITEPEKIYTDAS
-334 AKSFTDAK
+334 VATFNTAK
-342 TAAVTLMG
+342 TAAQTLMSS
-350 TLFDTDGN
+350 LFDADGAPTTANSDQKQTDV
-358 ATAANTPALAGGSIA
+358 NTK
-373 NAAKAL
+373 AKAL
-379 TDAIDGLTID
+379 TDAITGLTED
-389 VTKPWD
+389 LSKPWD
-395 GTTYDLNWYNTTD
+395 GERYDVSWYD
-408 TTFTIRGAV
+408 KAETTFTISNYT
-417 QLAGLAKLVNGS
+417 QLAGLARLANGTAEGVTSAVN
-429 ATGYKQDIFT
+429 FRN
-439 GKTVLL
+439 KTVTLA
-445 GADIDLNDQNW
+445 ADINLGGQTW
-456 TSIGIIGFKGTFDG
+456 TSISSGVGQEFCGTFDG

-478 KKSSLFFSVSNGI
+478 AGNALFGTLGSNGTVK
-491 IRNLNICGSA
+491 NLSVDGKIEGNST
-501 SIAAFVTNL
+501 AALIWKMNPA
-510 TDSKLVNCVN
+510 SKLLNCIN
-520 YATID
+520 
-525 NTAGYQ
+525 
-531 SGGLVVRSSGSYI
+531 R
-544 ASCANFGSVAGKDFG
+544 ASVTGPAA
-559 GGIAGLVINTSYNN
+559 AGLVYQTSGNQWAPQQAVISGCANYGAVTATDNKAAGIVLTHNYALIYNCYNVGAINGKDAAAGISWQHS
-573 GGVYNCYNAGA
+573 GSIQNCYNAGTLT
-584 VSANN
+584 SE
-589 TASGIVGKVNNN
+589 GKR
-601 ACTVTGC
+601 
-608 YNSGA
+608 GA
-613 ISGKSSS
+613 ITYEGKTGSG
-620 YGITGVSG
+620 
-628 LPAAKNYYL
+628 NYYL
-637 PQDGLK
+637 AADGLTG
-643 DASLA
+643 STNT
-648 SASNFAS
+648 SAGDDFAKGLTAA
-655 EVTSDALKALA
+655 ELQALA

-672 YAADDGETKINQGYP
+672 FAADDGAAKLNSGYP
-687 VFEYQKTGTYKD
+687 VFEYQKTGKYKD
-699 EAEGLTLTGLTA
+699 ETEGLTLTGLTA

-722 SLTYTTFTA
+722 TLSYTTLTA

-737 VKTGTES
+737 CKTGNSEATTVTPT
-744 AEKVSIKKVLLTSS
+744 KVAMDGRTVVLTVPTVST
-758 GVHLSVAPLISSNQ
+758 G
-772 AASYTYSVK
+772 ASELAYTYSVAYQSGSPK
-781 YKDTEKSASLTVP
+781 TAELVVSGFTLKNPAATNGTFTGTVAAGTTVKKDDFKAWVS
-794 AFQLTNPTVEIENEV
+794 
-809 TYIYADVPA
+809 
-818 GVITDEN
+818 
-825 EFVVTYKIDDSDEEQ
+825 IDDSTEKAEL
-840 EFEDGYYCTTDQDDD
+840 EITGAAVNKRTNKLTIRFATY
-855 GPYFYCGF
+855 
-863 TSFNNDGVSHTYH
+863 NNDSVSHTYH
-876 ILITYMGGETYT
+876 ITIRYMEGAEYSAEFT
-888 VDYTVDTLGITSVGS
+888 VGAVTLTSIDS
-903 IVNPTRI
+903 FTAPSRI
-910 FGQVTANSKTATVEL
+910 FGQVTANDSAAVVEL
-925 TMTTSPVMAPEP
+925 TLSEKPVVNPTKE
-937 SDFTGYYTVSGSETK
+937 DFTGYYTVSGSDTQ
-952 VPVTFTGITSNST
+952 VPVTFTRINQNSA

-992 EKKASQPLTIPAKS
+992 EKKASQPVTLPAQR
-1006 NWSDFAQKPAVGDG
+1006 NWSSFGEKPKVGDG

-1053 AAYADLTADIS
+1053 AAYAELTADIA

-1069 NWTSWTAETKDLR
+1069 NWTSWTAETKGLR

-1093 SSGAGFGYS
+1093 SSGAMFGYS

-1114 LYLPYRDAA
+1114 LYLPYRATA
-1123 GASYYSKWLG
+1123 GYDNSCKWLG
-1133 LFGQV
+1133 LFGQI

-1146 LEKSLIDVGSNRI
+1146 LEKSLIDVVSNRT
-1159 VQCGGIAGEVLRGQI
+1159 VQCGGIAGELLYGHI

-1185 NATSGNTNC
+1185 TATSGGR
-1194 LGGIVGNIAYLD
+1194 LGGIVGNIASL
-1206 NSSAGIKGCAST
+1206 NSSSAEIKGCAST
-1218 AALTGEAR
+1218 ATLIEKKQ
-1226 TAIGGIAGST
+1226 TAVGGISAGT
-1236 ANSFKANAL
+1236 GNLFKANAL

-1252 NGSITNKAAFPVYGI
+1252 NGSITMNDQYSVYGI
-1267 APGRVYTDS
+1267 SPGTVNAVTQKGD
-1276 KYIDGA
+1276 DGTFI
-1282 VVTKRYSTLQIQN
+1282 TKRYSNLQIQN
-1295 CYAAGTYTLNGGKLY
+1295 CYAAGTCTLNGGKLY
-1310 AITNAVDN
+1310 AITNVTDYSGN
-1318 NSNPADTDLKTSF
+1318 QADTDLETSF
-1331 INNHYLANAAAL
+1331 VNNHYLANDAAL

-1412 TVAISCA
+1412 TVAISCT

-1471 TTAMGPTATPA
+1471 TTAMAPTATPA

-1489 ADITLATVIKGA
+1489 ADITLTTATKGA
-1501 TIYYTTDGSAVVT
+1501 KIYYTTDGSAVVT

-1521 TLSETAETYTAAIHV
+1521 TLSETAETYTAAIRV
-1536 DKPCTIQAVAAAEG
+1536 DQPCTIQAVAAAEG

-1565 SAEAPEGTGTAA
+1565 SAEVPEGAGTAA

-1635 DGHTIRNLYFGN
+1635 DGHAIRNLYFGN
-1647 DNGPG
+1647 DNGPD

-1670 KNLTFAGRDID
+1670 KNLTFAGRDIN
-1681 LKSGNVAAV
+1681 LRSGNVAAV

-1715 IAVTNEAAGV
+1715 IAVTNETAGV

-1744 TSILGA
+1744 TSTLGA

-1801 ISNWGSRQEDASNW
+1801 ISNWGSREEDASNW

-1825 HPNNLGSQAG
+1825 PGNLGSQAG

-1847 FTVKATVENSYFI
+1847 FTVNATVENSYFI

-1884 QPRMR
+1884 QPAMR
-1889 GEAHSYDAA
+1889 TESHSYSAA

-1913 LKSGV
+1913 LKPGV
-1918 TYYAFYD
+1918 SYYAFYD

-1945 ATVDAAEAESKPQ
+1945 AMVDAAEAESKPQ
-1958 VKGKAGHYLDSS
+1958 VKGTAGNYLDKS
-1970 AANGYSATFSI
+1970 AANGYSATFCI

-2017 PGTKDAVLAQV
+2017 PETKDAVLAQV

-2247 RVYVNKLKPNQW
+2247 RAYVNKLKPNQW

-2302 TETPSSTYTV
+2302 TETPSATYTV

-2611 QVVVALSTLGHDAAT
+2611 QVVVALSTLGRDAAT

-2720 ALTEARLAYNDLSNE
+2720 ALTEARLAYNDLSSE

-2806 QVTLLQN
+2806 QVTLLLN

-2820 AVKPGEIKVT
+2820 AVKPGEITVT

-2877 AMDDAG
+2877 AMGDAG

-3173 RYAQYKQYGTTASA
+3173 RYAQYKQYGTAASA

-3239 FVENVA
+3239 FVEKVA

>member
-1 MKKRLLAL
+1 MKKRMLAL
-9 LLAAIMLLGM
+9 LLAAVLLLGM

-34 AQSTEDASPAA
+34 AQSTENPSPAVQA
-45 STEET
+45 SET
-50 ASGPKNPLP
+50 TLP
-59 DGFSITYQLN
+59 AGLAVTYTLN
-69 DAEQTATAEW
+69 GEQKTAELTK
-79 IGTSTFT
+79 IGTSDFTFANANKLA
-86 QYGTAY
+86 GH
-92 NDVWV
+92 DVLLA
-97 ISLPY
+97 SLPNGVENVTVTNATGWNSAIYY
-102 GASDVTGTA
+102 GKA
-111 PTNYGTTSK
+111 PDWMGSFSPIQPSN
-120 KWSSLLFGKDEGF
+120 
-133 LYRLSQLTEDKYM
+133 YM
-146 EDASFYDETR
+146 EDEDFVDEK
-156 TNGGAQTSY
+156 NLQNSPYGGTYGFGQCISALDAET
-165 SKYLKKMDD
+165 
-174 QSKAALIEKSHHVRG
+174 KAKIPTQNVEG
-189 FFWHIYVMS
+189 FFVILGNMPSMNYTACVHL
-198 DDYASYDEA
+198 
-207 HYIFVQISTEDG
+207 FVQISTSDG
-219 TDFTNPETKAALK
+219 TNFTDEMKSSLKAL
-232 TQLDR
+232 LDR
-237 VADTQ
+237 VADGQ
-242 TEFYTENDTWNGKL
+242 TEFYTTGDHWNGKTY
-256 SSEKGFWA
+256 SKTGFWA
-264 DMTAAN
+264 ELTAAGGLREKATKLYAN
-270 GPRAQAQAVYDDPL
+270 PGSKARYNAMVQSMTDAV
-284 NMVRLNSAVDTLK
+284 AT
-297 TEIGKLIPKTQANT
+297 LIPTKRANT
-311 SALYTAIESADA
+311 SALYDA
-323 IKDLSIYSDAS
+323 LEAAKLITEPEKIYTDAS
-334 AKSFTDAK
+334 VAAFNTAK
-342 TAAVTLMG
+342 TAAQTLMSS
-350 TLFDTDGN
+350 LFDADG
-358 ATAANTPALAGGSIA
+358 APTAANSDQKQTDV
-373 NAAKAL
+373 NTKAKAL
-379 TDAIDGLTID
+379 TDAITGLTED
-389 VTKPWD
+389 LNKPWD
-395 GTTYDLNWYNTTD
+395 GERYDVSWYD
-408 TTFTIRGAV
+408 KAETTFTISNYT
-417 QLAGLAKLVNGS
+417 QLAGLARLANGTAEGVTSAVN
-429 ATGYKQDIFT
+429 FRN
-439 GKTVLL
+439 KTVTLT
-445 GADIDLNDQNW
+445 ADINLNGQTW
-456 TSIGIIGFKGTFDG
+456 TSIAANGKEFCGTFDG

-478 KKSSLFFSVSNGI
+478 AGNALFGK
-491 IRNLNICGSA
+491 LGSDGT
-501 SIAAFVTNL
+501 VKNL
-510 TDSKLVNCVN
+510 TVEGNIENSTFSAALIQTMNAASKLLNCVN
-520 YATID
+520 RASIT
-525 NTAGYQ
+525 
-531 SGGLVVRSSGSYI
+531 GS
-544 ASCANFGSVAGKDFG
+544 AA
-559 GGIAGLVINTSYNN
+559 AGLVYQTSGNQWAQQAVISGCANYGAVTATNNIAAGIVYNHNYALISNCYNVGAINGKDAAAGISWQHS
-573 GGVYNCYNAGA
+573 GSIQNCYNAGTLT
-584 VSANN
+584 SE
-589 TASGIVGKVNNN
+589 GKR
-601 ACTVTGC
+601 
-608 YNSGA
+608 GA
-613 ISGKSSS
+613 ITYEG
-620 YGITGVSG
+620 GTGRG
-628 LPAAKNYYL
+628 NYYL
-637 PQDGLK
+637 AEDGLTG
-643 DASLA
+643 STNT
-648 SASNFAS
+648 SAGDDFAKGLTAA
-655 EVTSDALKALA
+655 ELQALA

-672 YAADDGETKINQGYP
+672 FAADDGATKLNSGYP
-687 VFEYQKTGTYKD
+687 VFEYQKTGVYKD
-699 EAEGLTLTGLTA
+699 ETEGLTLTGLTA
-711 ANGTLTCTFDR
+711 VNGTLTCTFDR
-722 SLTYTTFTA
+722 TLSYTTLTA

-737 VKTGTES
+737 YKTGDSEATTVTPT
-744 AEKVSIKKVLLTSS
+744 KVAMDGRTVVLTVPALPTGTSELT
-758 GVHLSVAPLISSNQ
+758 
-772 AASYTYSVK
+772 YTYSVAYRSGSPK
-781 YKDTEKSASLTVP
+781 TTKLVVSGFTITSPKATNGTFTGTVAAGTTITKADFTASVS
-794 AFQLTNPTVEIENEV
+794 
-809 TYIYADVPA
+809 
-818 GVITDEN
+818 
-825 EFVVTYKIDDSDEEQ
+825 IDGGEEQ
-840 EFEDGYYCTTDQDDD
+840 ELTLKAVRVNGTTLRATFDK
-855 GPYFYCGF
+855 Y
-863 TSFNNDGVSHTYH
+863 NNDAVSHTYR
-876 ILITYMGGETYT
+876 ISLQYKGGTKYSAEFT
-888 VDYTVDTLGITSVGS
+888 VGAVTLTSIDS
-903 IVNPTRI
+903 FTAPSRI
-910 FGQVTANSKTATVEL
+910 FGQVTANDVAAVVEL
-925 TMTTSPVMAPEP
+925 TLSEKPVVNPTKE
-937 SDFTGYYTVSGSETK
+937 DFTGYYTVSGSDTQ
-952 VPVTFTGITSNST
+952 VPITFTRITPNNT

-973 IALTDKEQ
+973 IVLTDKEQ
-981 TVTLYVGYKTG
+981 TVALYVGYKTG
-992 EKKASQPLTIPAKS
+992 EKKASQPVTLPAQR
-1006 NWSDFAQKPAVGDG
+1006 NWSSFGEKPAVGDG

-1053 AAYADLTADIS
+1053 AAYADLTADIA

-1069 NWTSWTAETKDLR
+1069 NWTSWTAETKGLR

-1123 GASYYSKWLG
+1123 GSSYYSYWLG

-1146 LEKSLIDVGSNRI
+1146 LEKSLIDVGSNRK

-1185 NATSGNTNC
+1185 NAASGNTNC
-1194 LGGIVGNIAYLD
+1194 LGGIVGNIASLSS
-1206 NSSAGIKGCAST
+1206 SSAGIKGCAST

-1226 TAIGGIAGST
+1226 TAIGGIAGAT
-1236 ANSFKANAL
+1236 ANLFKTNAL

-1282 VVTKRYSTLQIQN
+1282 VVTKRYSCLQIQN

-1310 AITNAVDN
+1310 AITNVTDYSN
-1318 NSNPADTDLKTSF
+1318 NQADTDLETSF
-1331 INNHYLANAAAL
+1331 INNHYLSNDAAL

-1412 TVAISCA
+1412 TVAISCT

-1438 GTVYTAPFTLEG
+1438 GTVYTAPFTLED

-1471 TTAMGPTATPA
+1471 TTAMAPTATPA

-1489 ADITLATVIKGA
+1489 ADITLATATKGA

-1521 TLSETAETYTAAIHV
+1521 TLSETAKTYTAAIHV

-1635 DGHTIRNLYFGN
+1635 NGHTIRNLYFGN

-1670 KNLTFAGRDID
+1670 KNLTFAGRDMDI
-1681 LKSGNVAAV
+1681 LSGHMAPI
-1690 AITNQGTIS
+1690 AIENQGTIS

-1704 VKIYSS
+1704 VNVYSS

-1772 APTLKIYIGQI
+1772 APKLKIYIGQI

-1801 ISNWGSRQEDASNW
+1801 ISNWGSREEDASNW

-1847 FTVKATVENSYFI
+1847 FTVNATVENSYFI

-1875 TNDCFRAIY
+1875 ANDCFRAIY
-1884 QPRMR
+1884 QPAMR
-1889 GEAHSYDAA
+1889 AEANYYDAA

-1913 LKSGV
+1913 LKTGV

-1932 ALELSGAPSSSTT
+1932 ALELSGTPSSSTT

-1981 YQIPSNTKTVKFLN
+1981 YQIPSNTKTVKFVN

-2247 RVYVNKLKPNQW
+2247 RAYVNKLKPNQW
-2259 GYRSGETMTVQA
+2259 GYRSGETMPVQA

-2294 LYTITVPG
+2294 LYTITVPS

-2352 TACTTAWNFALPV
+2352 PACTTAWNFALPV

-2708 IVANGVTESSYD
+2708 IIANGVTESSYD

-2820 AVKPGEIKVT
+2820 AVKPGEITVT

-2877 AMDDAG
+2877 AMGDAG

-2903 GGYALSEFTNGT
+2903 GGYALSEFTNGA

-2921 TVNGSHPN
+2921 TVNGTHPDR
-2929 QGLKY
+2929 GLKN
-2934 WTLKDG
+2934 WKLKDG
-2940 DVVVWHYINDYSH
+2940 DVVVWHYINDYAH
-2953 EVADWFNDPK
+2953 EAADWFDDPD
-2963 YPSLGNGTYYNDWL
+2963 YPALGDGTYYNGWL

-3057 VEFTNGVLP
+3057 VAFTNGVLP

-3187 GLNGFSDAAKVSA
+3187 GLNGFSDAAKVST

-3215 NGSEGRLLPTG
+3215 NGSEGKLLPTG
-3226 NATRAQVAAILHR
+3226 NAIRAQVAAILHR

>member
-19 IPLASAAEPEAVLPA
+19 VPLASAAEPEAVLPA
-34 AQSTEDASPAA
+34 AQSTGDSSPAVQA
-45 STEET
+45 SET
-50 ASGPKNPLP
+50 ALP
-59 DGFSITYQLN
+59 AELAVTYTLN
-69 DAEQTATAEW
+69 GEKKTADLVK
-79 IGTSTFT
+79 IGTSTFQTSGFTGAEHDVLLASLPNGAENVVASCPADWKISNYYGKTPSAYGSFVQPDQSDYMEDADFIDEKNLQTT
-86 QYGTAY
+86 QYGTYGFGEYIRAL
-92 NDVWV
+92 NDETKAK
-97 ISLPY
+97 IPTQN
-102 GASDVTGTA
+102 VTGFFVM
-111 PTNYGTTSK
+111 YGKMPNMS
-120 KWSSLLFGKDEGF
+120 F
-133 LYRLSQLTEDKYM
+133 TECV
-146 EDASFYDETR
+146 
-156 TNGGAQTSY
+156 
-165 SKYLKKMDD
+165 
-174 QSKAALIEKSHHVRG
+174 H
-189 FFWHIYVMS
+189 
-198 DDYASYDEA
+198 
-207 HYIFVQISTEDG
+207 IFVQISTSDG
-219 TDFTNPETKAALK
+219 TNFTDEMKYSLKAL
-232 TQLDR
+232 LDR
-237 VADTQ
+237 VADGQ
-242 TEFYTENDTWNGKL
+242 TEFYTTGDHWNGKTY
-256 SSEKGFWA
+256 SKTGFWA
-264 DMTAAN
+264 ELTAAGGLREKATKLYAN
-270 GPRAQAQAVYDDPL
+270 PGSKARYNAMVQSMTDAV
-284 NMVRLNSAVDTLK
+284 AA
-297 TEIGKLIPKTQANT
+297 LIPTKRSNT
-311 SALYTAIESADA
+311 SALYDA
-323 IKDLSIYSDAS
+323 LEAAKLITEPEKIYTDAS
-334 AKSFTDAK
+334 VAAFNTAK
-342 TAAVTLMG
+342 AAAQTLMIS
-350 TLFDTDGN
+350 LFDADGAPTTANSDQKQTDV
-358 ATAANTPALAGGSIA
+358 NTK
-373 NAAKAL
+373 AKAL
-379 TDAIDGLTID
+379 TDAIAGLTED
-389 VTKPWD
+389 LSKPWD
-395 GTTYDLNWYNTTD
+395 GERYDVSWYD
-408 TTFTIRGAV
+408 AAGTTFTISNYT
-417 QLAGLAKLVNGS
+417 QLAGLARLANGTAEGVTSAVN
-429 ATGYKQDIFT
+429 FRN
-439 GKTVLL
+439 KTVTLT
-445 GADIDLNDQNW
+445 ADINLNGQTW
-456 TSIGIIGFKGTFDG
+456 TSIAANGKEFCGTFDG

-478 KKSSLFFSVSNGI
+478 AGNALFGK
-491 IRNLNICGSA
+491 LGSDGT
-501 SIAAFVTNL
+501 VKNL
-510 TDSKLVNCVN
+510 TVEGNIENSTFSAALIQTMNAASKLLNCVN
-520 YATID
+520 RASIT
-525 NTAGYQ
+525 
-531 SGGLVVRSSGSYI
+531 GS
-544 ASCANFGSVAGKDFG
+544 AA
-559 GGIAGLVINTSYNN
+559 AGLVYQTSGNQWAQQAVISGCANYGAVTATNNIAAGIVYNHNYALISNCYNVGAINGKDAAAGISWQHS
-573 GGVYNCYNAGA
+573 GSIQNCYNAGTLT
-584 VSANN
+584 SE
-589 TASGIVGKVNNN
+589 GKR
-601 ACTVTGC
+601 
-608 YNSGA
+608 GA
-613 ISGKSSS
+613 ITYEGR
-620 YGITGVSG
+620 TGRG
-628 LPAAKNYYL
+628 NYYL
-637 PQDGLK
+637 AEDGLTG
-643 DASLA
+643 STNT
-648 SASNFAS
+648 SAGDDFAKGLTAA
-655 EVTSDALKALA
+655 ELQALA

-672 YAADDGETKINQGYP
+672 FAADDGAAKLNSGYP
-687 VFEYQKTGTYKD
+687 VFEYQKTGKYKD
-699 EAEGLTLTGLTA
+699 ETEGLTLTGLTT

-722 SLTYTTFTA
+722 TLTYTTLTT

-737 VKTGTES
+737 YKTGDSEATLVTPT
-744 AEKVSIKKVLLTSS
+744 KVAMDGRTV
-758 GVHLSVAPLISSNQ
+758 V
-772 AASYTYSVK
+772 
-781 YKDTEKSASLTVP
+781 LTVP
-794 AFQLTNPTVEIENEV
+794 AFPTGTSELTYTYSVAYRSGNPKTADLVVSGFTITSPKATNGTFTGTVAAGTTI
-809 TYIYADVPA
+809 TKADFTASVS
-818 GVITDEN
+818 
-825 EFVVTYKIDDSDEEQ
+825 IDGGEEQ
-840 EFEDGYYCTTDQDDD
+840 ELTLKAVRVNGTTLRATFDK
-855 GPYFYCGF
+855 Y
-863 TSFNNDGVSHTYH
+863 NNDAVSHTYR
-876 ILITYMGGETYT
+876 ISLQYKGGTKYSAEFT
-888 VDYTVDTLGITSVGS
+888 VGAVTLTSIDS
-903 IVNPTRI
+903 FTAPSRI
-910 FGQVTANSKTATVEL
+910 FGQVTANDVAAVVEL
-925 TMTTSPVMAPEP
+925 TLSEKPVVTPTKEN
-937 SDFTGYYTVSGSETK
+937 FTGYYTVSGSQTQ
-952 VPVTFTGITSNST
+952 VPVTFTRITPSNT

-992 EKKASQPLTIPAKS
+992 EKKASQPLTLPAKR
-1006 NWSDFAQKPAVGDG
+1006 NWSDFAQEPAVGDG
-1020 SQSSPYQIGT
+1020 TQSSPYQIGT

-1069 NWTSWTAETKDLR
+1069 NWTSWTAETKGLR
-1082 VWKPIGIEDTD
+1082 VWKPIGITDTD

-1123 GASYYSKWLG
+1123 GSSYYSYWLG

-1146 LEKSLIDVGSNRI
+1146 LEKSLIDVVSNRK

-1185 NATSGNTNC
+1185 NAASGNTNC
-1194 LGGIVGNIAYLD
+1194 LGGIVGNIASLSS
-1206 NSSAGIKGCAST
+1206 SSAGIKGCAST

-1226 TAIGGIAGST
+1226 TAIGGIAGAT
-1236 ANSFKANAL
+1236 ANLFKTNAL

-1282 VVTKRYSTLQIQN
+1282 VVTKRYSCLQIQN

-1310 AITNAVDN
+1310 AITNVTDYSN
-1318 NSNPADTDLKTSF
+1318 NQADTDLETSF
-1331 INNHYLANAAAL
+1331 INNHYLSNDAAL

-1412 TVAISCA
+1412 TVAISCT

-1471 TTAMGPTATPA
+1471 TTAMAPTATPA

-1489 ADITLATVIKGA
+1489 ADITLATVTKGA
-1501 TIYYTTDGSAVVT
+1501 TIYYTTDGSTVVT

-1521 TLSETAETYTAAIHV
+1521 TLSETAKTYTAAIHV

-1565 SAEAPEGTGTAA
+1565 SAKAPEGAGTAA

-1635 DGHTIRNLYFGN
+1635 DGHAIRNLYFGN
-1647 DNGPG
+1647 DNGPD
-1652 YEDPHV
+1652 YEDPRV

-1670 KNLTFAGRDID
+1670 KNLTFAGRDIN
-1681 LKSGNVAAV
+1681 LRSGNVAAV

-1715 IAVTNEAAGV
+1715 IAVTNETAGV

-1744 TSILGA
+1744 TSTLGA

-1801 ISNWGSRQEDASNW
+1801 ISNWGSREEDASNW
-1815 GGWSGKNPYN
+1815 GGWSGKNPN
-1825 HPNNLGSQAG
+1825 NPGNLGSQAG

-1847 FTVKATVENSYFI
+1847 FTVNATVENSYFI

-1884 QPRMR
+1884 QPAMR
-1889 GEAHSYDAA
+1889 TESHSYSAA

-1913 LKSGV
+1913 LKTGV

-1945 ATVDAAEAESKPQ
+1945 AMVDAAEAESKPQ
-1958 VKGKAGHYLDSS
+1958 VKGTAGNYLDKS
-1970 AANGYSATFSI
+1970 AANGYSATFCI

-2005 ADLTDYRAAQLT
+2005 ADLTDYRATQLT
-2017 PGTKDAVLAQV
+2017 PETKDAVLAQV

-2097 GMTMMQAILAAAE
+2097 GMTMMQAILAAAK

-2213 PDFAGTTT
+2213 PDFAGTTA
-2221 TYTLTLNPGAT
+2221 TYTLTLDPGAT

-2247 RVYVNKLKPNQW
+2247 RAYVNKLKPNQW

-2352 TACTTAWNFALPV
+2352 PACTTAWNFALPV

-2533 ARTALVDLLLKKQM
+2533 ARTALVDLLLEKQM

-2584 QTAINNA
+2584 QTAINSA

-2611 QVVVALSTLGHDAAT
+2611 QVVVALSTLGRDAAS

-2746 ENAEA
+2746 ETAEA

-2758 AKQTEAIQALT
+2758 AKQTEAIQALA

-2820 AVKPGEIKVT
+2820 AVKPGEITVT

-2877 AMDDAG
+2877 AMGDAG

-2996 KVGKNGTVEPKLTL
+2996 KVGKNGSVEPKLTL
-3010 SHIGRS
+3010 SHIGKS

-3066 FTDVREAD
+3066 FTDVRKAD

-3173 RYAQYKQYGTTASA
+3173 RYAQYKQYGTAASA

>member
-1 MKKRLLAL
+1 MKKRMLAL

-19 IPLASAAEPEAVLPA
+19 VPLASAAEPEAALPA
-34 AQSTEDASPAA
+34 AQSTEDASPAIQA
-45 STEET
+45 SET
-50 ASGPKNPLP
+50 ALP
-59 DGFSITYQLN
+59 AELAVTYTLN
-69 DAEQTATAEW
+69 GEQKTAGLVK
-79 IGTSTFT
+79 IGTSTFQTSGFTGAEHDVLLASLPNGAENVAVTAPADWKNGTYYGKTPSAYGSAVQPKQSDYMEDADFIDETNLQTT
-86 QYGTAY
+86 QYGTY
-92 NDVWV
+92 GFGEY
-97 ISLPY
+97 ISALDDETKAKIPTQN
-102 GASDVTGTA
+102 VTGFFVM
-111 PTNYGTTSK
+111 YGKMTGMS
-120 KWSSLLFGKDEGF
+120 F
-133 LYRLSQLTEDKYM
+133 TECV
-146 EDASFYDETR
+146 
-156 TNGGAQTSY
+156 
-165 SKYLKKMDD
+165 
-174 QSKAALIEKSHHVRG
+174 H
-189 FFWHIYVMS
+189 
-198 DDYASYDEA
+198 
-207 HYIFVQISTEDG
+207 IFVQISTSDG
-219 TDFTNPETKAALK
+219 TNFTDEMKSGLKAL
-232 TQLDR
+232 LDR
-237 VADTQ
+237 VADGQ
-242 TEFYTENDTWNGKL
+242 TEFYTTGDRWNGKTY
-256 SSEKGFWA
+256 SKTGFWA
-264 DMTAAN
+264 ELTAAGGLREKATKLYAN
-270 GPRAQAQAVYDDPL
+270 PGSKARYNAMVQSMTDAV
-284 NMVRLNSAVDTLK
+284 AA
-297 TEIGKLIPKTQANT
+297 LIPAKRANT
-311 SALYTAIESADA
+311 SDLYDALEAAKLITEPEKIYT
-323 IKDLSIYSDAS
+323 DAS
-334 AKSFTDAK
+334 VAAFNTAK
-342 TAAVTLMG
+342 TAAQTLMDS
-350 TLFDTDGN
+350 LFDADGAPTTTNSDQKQTDV
-358 ATAANTPALAGGSIA
+358 NTR
-373 NAAKAL
+373 AKAL
-379 TDAIDGLTID
+379 TDAIAGLTED
-389 VTKPWD
+389 LSKPWD
-395 GTTYDLNWYNTTD
+395 GERYDVSWYD
-408 TTFTIRGAV
+408 KAESTFTISNYT
-417 QLAGLAKLVNGS
+417 QLAGLARLANGTAEGVTSAVN
-429 ATGYKQDIFT
+429 FLN
-439 GKTVLL
+439 KTINLS
-445 GADIDLNDQNW
+445 ADINLGGQTW
-456 TSIGIIGFKGTFDG
+456 TSIAANGKEFRGTFDG

-478 KKSSLFFSVSNGI
+478 AGNALFGTLGSNGTVK
-491 IRNLNICGSA
+491 NLTVEGKIESSSTAALIWQMNPASKLLNCINRASVTGSA
-501 SIAAFVTNL
+501 A
-510 TDSKLVNCVN
+510 
-520 YATID
+520 
-525 NTAGYQ
+525 
-531 SGGLVVRSSGSYI
+531 
-544 ASCANFGSVAGKDFG
+544 
-559 GGIAGLVINTSYNN
+559 AGLVYQTSGNQWAPQQAVISGCANYGAITATANKAAGFVLTHNYALIYNCYNVGAINGKDAAAGISWQHS
-573 GGVYNCYNAGA
+573 GSIQNCYNAGTLT
-584 VSANN
+584 SE
-589 TASGIVGKVNNN
+589 GKR
-601 ACTVTGC
+601 
-608 YNSGA
+608 GA
-613 ISGKSSS
+613 ITYEGRSG
-620 YGITGVSG
+620 SG
-628 LPAAKNYYL
+628 NYYL
-637 PQDGLK
+637 AEDGLTG
-643 DASLA
+643 STNT
-648 SASNFAS
+648 SAGDDFAKGLTAA
-655 EVTSDALKALA
+655 ELQALA

-672 YAADDGETKINQGYP
+672 FAADDGATKLNSGYP
-687 VFEYQKTGTYKD
+687 VFEYQKTGEYKD

-711 ANGTLTCTFDR
+711 VNGTLTCTFDR
-722 SLTYTTFTA
+722 TLTYTKLAA

-737 VKTGTES
+737 VKSGSGE
-744 AEKVSIKKVLLTSS
+744 AETVSVDSVTMDGSRAK
-758 GVHLSVAPLISSNQ
+758 LSVEPQFSTNQ
-772 AASYTYSVK
+772 SASYTYSVK
-781 YKDTEKSASLTVP
+781 YKTSAEKTAALTVP
-794 AFQLTNPTVEIENEV
+794 AFALSDLGISPEGTT
-809 TYIYADVPA
+809 TYIYAFVPA
-818 GVITDEN
+818 GVMVDEN
-825 EFVVTYKIDDSDEEQ
+825 APENFSITYTIDDGTDVGTIEDAYCAVY
-840 EFEDGYYCTTDQDDD
+840 EDGGDYI
-855 GPYFYCGF
+855 FYCEF
-863 TSFNNDGVSHTYH
+863 PSFDNDSTAHTYH
-876 ILITYMGGETYT
+876 ITIQYMGGTKYE
-888 VDYTVDTLGITSVGS
+888 TSVDVGS
-903 IVNPTRI
+903 VDIKSIDSFTAPSRI
-910 FGQVTANSKTATVEL
+910 FGQVTANDYAAVVEL
-925 TMTTSPVMAPEP
+925 TLSEKPVVNPTKE
-937 SDFTGYYTVSGSETK
+937 DFTGYYTISGSDTQ
-952 VPVTFTGITSNST
+952 VPVTFTRINQSNT

-992 EKKASQPLTIPAKS
+992 EKKASQPVTLPAQR
-1006 NWSDFAQKPAVGDG
+1006 NWSSFGEKPKVGDG

-1041 NGDLTDGTKQNR
+1041 NGDLTDGTPQNR
-1053 AAYADLTADIS
+1053 AAYADLTADIA

-1069 NWTSWTAETKDLR
+1069 NWTSWTAETKGLR
-1082 VWKPIGIEDTD
+1082 VWKPIGIMDTD
-1093 SSGAGFGYS
+1093 SSGAMFGYS
-1102 GVFDGHGHTISG
+1102 GVFDGHDHTISG

-1123 GASYYSKWLG
+1123 GSSYYSLWLG

-1146 LEKSLIDVGSNRI
+1146 LEKSLIDVVAKRR
-1159 VQCGGIAGEVLRGQI
+1159 VQCGGIAGEVLRGHI

-1179 DFRATV
+1179 DLRATV

-1194 LGGIVGNIAYLD
+1194 LGGIVGNIASL
-1206 NSSAGIKGCAST
+1206 NSSSAEIKGCAST

-1226 TAIGGIAGST
+1226 TAIGGIAGAT
-1236 ANSFKANAL
+1236 AGPSKANVL

-1252 NGSITNKAAFPVYGI
+1252 NGSITNKAATLVYGI

-1282 VVTKRYSTLQIQN
+1282 VVTKRYSCLQIQN

-1310 AITNAVDN
+1310 AITNVTDYSN
-1318 NSNPADTDLKTSF
+1318 NQADTDLETSF
-1331 INNHYLANAAAL
+1331 INNHYLANDAAL

-1471 TTAMGPTATPA
+1471 TTAMAPTATPA

-1489 ADITLATVIKGA
+1489 ADITLATATKGA
-1501 TIYYTTDGSAVVT
+1501 KIYYTTDGSAVVT

-1536 DKPCTIQAVAAAEG
+1536 DKPYTIQAVAAAEG

-1647 DNGPG
+1647 DNGPD
-1652 YEDPHV
+1652 YEDRHDYK
-1658 SMALVRTNTGTI
+1658 ALMLTNTGTV

-1715 IAVTNEAAGV
+1715 IAVTNETAGV

-1744 TSILGA
+1744 TSTLGA

-1801 ISNWGSRQEDASNW
+1801 ISNWGSREEDASNW

-1825 HPNNLGSQAG
+1825 PGNLGSQAG

-1847 FTVKATVENSYFI
+1847 FTINATVENSYFI

-1884 QPRMR
+1884 QPAMR
-1889 GEAHSYDAA
+1889 VESHSYDAA
-1898 FGGRSLAYDKNATSV
+1898 FGGRSLAYDQNATSI
-1913 LKSGV
+1913 LKTGV

-1925 ATNETYL
+1925 ATNETHL
-1932 ALELSGAPSSSTT
+1932 ALELSGMPSSSTT
-1945 ATVDAAEAESKPQ
+1945 ATVDAAEAESRPQ
-1958 VKGKAGHYLDSS
+1958 VKGKAGNHLDSS
-1970 AANGYSATFSI
+1970 VANGYSATFSI
-1981 YQIPSNTKTVKFLN
+1981 YQLPSNTKTVKFVN

-2017 PGTKDAVLAQV
+2017 PETKDAVLAQV

-2131 INGLAQFHGKGAH
+2131 INGLAQLQGRGAH

-2221 TYTLTLNPGAT
+2221 TYTLTLDPGAT
-2232 ETTVSY
+2232 ETAVSY

-2247 RVYVNKLKPNQW
+2247 RAYVNKLKPNQW

-2352 TACTTAWNFALPV
+2352 PACTTAWNFALPV

-2385 NTLTAV
+2385 STLTAV

-2471 GANASKFKAADGSTY
+2471 GANASKFKAADGNTY
-2486 DLVKPLLDACTSGRY
+2486 DLVKPLLDACTSGSY

-2533 ARTALVDLLLKKQM
+2533 ARTALVDLLLEKQM
-2547 SCGAWGINYETEER
+2547 DCGAWGINYETEER

-2611 QVVVALSTLGHDAAT
+2611 QVVVALSTLGRDAAT

-2674 YDRYRKGKTSLYDMS
+2674 YDRYRKDKTPLYDMS

-2758 AKQTEAIQALT
+2758 AKQTDAIQALT

-2820 AVKPGEIKVT
+2820 AVKPGEITVT

-2837 QATQDVNLTSSTY
+2837 QATQDVNLTKDSY

-2857 VPTTTYTLQENAT
+2857 IPTTSYDLQEDAT
-2870 VYELFTK
+2870 VYDVYTK
-2877 AMDDAG
+2877 ALSDYG
-2883 LRYVGAE
+2883 LRSIGEDNDYVR
-2890 NNYVSTIYAPSCL
+2890 TIYAPSCL
-2903 GGYALSEFTNGT
+2903 GGYALSEFTNGA

-2921 TVNGSHPN
+2921 TVNGTHPDR
-2929 QGLKY
+2929 GLKN
-2934 WTLKDG
+2934 WKLKDG
-2940 DVVVWHYINDYSH
+2940 DVVIWHYINDYAH
-2953 EVADWFNDPK
+2953 EAADWFDDPD
-2963 YPSLGNGTYYNDWL
+2963 YPALGDGTYYNGWL

-3010 SHIGRS
+3010 SHIGKS

-3066 FTDVREAD
+3066 FSDVREAD

-3114 LEGQPTVSG
+3114 LEGQPAVSG

-3173 RYAQYKQYGTTASA
+3173 RYAQYKQYSTTASA
-3187 GLNGFSDAAKVSA
+3187 SLNGFSDAAKVST

-3215 NGSEGRLLPTG
+3215 NGSEGKLLPTG

-3245 KTTA
+3245 KATA

>member
-1 MKKRLLAL
+1 MKKRMLAL
-9 LLAAIMLLGM
+9 LLAAVLLLGM

-34 AQSTEDASPAA
+34 AQSTENPSPAVQA
-45 STEET
+45 SET
-50 ASGPKNPLP
+50 TLP
-59 DGFSITYQLN
+59 AGLAVTYTLN
-69 DAEQTATAEW
+69 GEQKTAELTK
-79 IGTSTFT
+79 IGTSDFTFANANKLA
-86 QYGTAY
+86 GH
-92 NDVWV
+92 DVLLA
-97 ISLPY
+97 SLPNGVENVTVTNATGWNSAIYY
-102 GASDVTGTA
+102 GKA
-111 PTNYGTTSK
+111 PDWMGSFSPIQPSN
-120 KWSSLLFGKDEGF
+120 
-133 LYRLSQLTEDKYM
+133 YM
-146 EDASFYDETR
+146 EDEDFVDEK
-156 TNGGAQTSY
+156 NLQNSPYGGTYGFGQCISALDAET
-165 SKYLKKMDD
+165 
-174 QSKAALIEKSHHVRG
+174 KAKIPTQNVEG
-189 FFWHIYVMS
+189 FFVILGNMPSMNYTACVHL
-198 DDYASYDEA
+198 
-207 HYIFVQISTEDG
+207 FVQISTSDG
-219 TDFTNPETKAALK
+219 TNFTDEMKSSLKAL
-232 TQLDR
+232 LDR
-237 VADTQ
+237 VADGQ
-242 TEFYTENDTWNGKL
+242 TEFYTTGDHWNGKTY
-256 SSEKGFWA
+256 SKTGFWA
-264 DMTAAN
+264 ELTAAGGLREKATKLYAN
-270 GPRAQAQAVYDDPL
+270 PGSKARYNAMVQSMTDAV
-284 NMVRLNSAVDTLK
+284 AT
-297 TEIGKLIPKTQANT
+297 LIPTKRANT
-311 SALYTAIESADA
+311 SALYDA
-323 IKDLSIYSDAS
+323 LEAAKLITEPEKIYTDAS
-334 AKSFTDAK
+334 VAAFNTAK
-342 TAAVTLMG
+342 TAAQTLMSS
-350 TLFDTDGN
+350 LFDADG
-358 ATAANTPALAGGSIA
+358 APTAANSDQKQTDV
-373 NAAKAL
+373 NTKAKAL
-379 TDAIDGLTID
+379 TDAITGLTED
-389 VTKPWD
+389 LNKPWD
-395 GTTYDLNWYNTTD
+395 GERYDVSWYD
-408 TTFTIRGAV
+408 KAETTFTISNYT
-417 QLAGLAKLVNGS
+417 QLAGLARLANGTAEGVTSAVN
-429 ATGYKQDIFT
+429 FRN
-439 GKTVLL
+439 KTVTLT
-445 GADIDLNDQNW
+445 ADINLNGQTW
-456 TSIGIIGFKGTFDG
+456 TSIAANGKEFCGTFDG

-478 KKSSLFFSVSNGI
+478 AGNALFGK
-491 IRNLNICGSA
+491 LGSDGT
-501 SIAAFVTNL
+501 VKNL
-510 TDSKLVNCVN
+510 TVEGNIENSTFSAALIQTMNAASKLLNCVN
-520 YATID
+520 RASIT
-525 NTAGYQ
+525 
-531 SGGLVVRSSGSYI
+531 GS
-544 ASCANFGSVAGKDFG
+544 AA
-559 GGIAGLVINTSYNN
+559 AGLVYQTSGNQWAQQAVISGCANYGAVTATNNIAAGIVYNHNYALISNCYNVGAINGKDAAAGISWQHS
-573 GGVYNCYNAGA
+573 GSIQNCYNAGTLT
-584 VSANN
+584 SE
-589 TASGIVGKVNNN
+589 GKR
-601 ACTVTGC
+601 
-608 YNSGA
+608 GA
-613 ISGKSSS
+613 ITYEG
-620 YGITGVSG
+620 GTGRG
-628 LPAAKNYYL
+628 NYYL
-637 PQDGLK
+637 AEDGLTG
-643 DASLA
+643 STNT
-648 SASNFAS
+648 SAGDDFAKGLTAA
-655 EVTSDALKALA
+655 ELQALA

-672 YAADDGETKINQGYP
+672 FAADDGATKLNSGYP
-687 VFEYQKTGTYKD
+687 VFEYQKTGVYKD
-699 EAEGLTLTGLTA
+699 ETEGLTLTGLTA
-711 ANGTLTCTFDR
+711 VNGTLTCTFDR
-722 SLTYTTFTA
+722 TLSYTTLTA

-737 VKTGTES
+737 YKTGDSEATTVTPT
-744 AEKVSIKKVLLTSS
+744 KVAMDGRTVVLTVPALPTGTSELT
-758 GVHLSVAPLISSNQ
+758 
-772 AASYTYSVK
+772 YTYSVAYRSGSPK
-781 YKDTEKSASLTVP
+781 TTKLVVSGFTITSPKATNGTFTGTVAAGTTITKADFTASVS
-794 AFQLTNPTVEIENEV
+794 
-809 TYIYADVPA
+809 
-818 GVITDEN
+818 
-825 EFVVTYKIDDSDEEQ
+825 IDGGEEQ
-840 EFEDGYYCTTDQDDD
+840 ELTLKAVRVNGTTLRATFDK
-855 GPYFYCGF
+855 Y
-863 TSFNNDGVSHTYH
+863 NNDAVSHTYR
-876 ILITYMGGETYT
+876 ISLQYKGGTKYSAEFT
-888 VDYTVDTLGITSVGS
+888 VGAVTLTSIDS
-903 IVNPTRI
+903 FTAPSRI
-910 FGQVTANSKTATVEL
+910 FGQVTANDVAAVVEL
-925 TMTTSPVMAPEP
+925 TLSEKPVVNPTKE
-937 SDFTGYYTVSGSETK
+937 DFTGYYTVSGSDTQ
-952 VPVTFTGITSNST
+952 VPITFTRITPNNT

-973 IALTDKEQ
+973 IVLTDKEQ
-981 TVTLYVGYKTG
+981 TVALYVGYKTG
-992 EKKASQPLTIPAKS
+992 EKKASQPVTLPAQR
-1006 NWSDFAQKPAVGDG
+1006 NWSSFGEKPAVGDG

-1053 AAYADLTADIS
+1053 AAYADLTADIA

-1069 NWTSWTAETKDLR
+1069 NWTSWTAETKGLR

-1123 GASYYSKWLG
+1123 GSSYYSYWLG

-1146 LEKSLIDVGSNRI
+1146 LEKSLIDVGSNRK

-1185 NATSGNTNC
+1185 NAASGNTNC
-1194 LGGIVGNIAYLD
+1194 LGGIVGNIASLSS
-1206 NSSAGIKGCAST
+1206 SSAGIKGCAST

-1226 TAIGGIAGST
+1226 TAIGGIAGAT
-1236 ANSFKANAL
+1236 ANLFKTNAL

-1282 VVTKRYSTLQIQN
+1282 VVTKRYSCLQIQN

-1310 AITNAVDN
+1310 AITNVTDYSN
-1318 NSNPADTDLKTSF
+1318 NQADTDLETSF
-1331 INNHYLANAAAL
+1331 INNHYLSNDAAL

-1412 TVAISCA
+1412 TVAISCT

-1438 GTVYTAPFTLEG
+1438 GTVYTAPFTLED

-1471 TTAMGPTATPA
+1471 TTAMAPTATPA

-1489 ADITLATVIKGA
+1489 ADITLATATKGA

-1521 TLSETAETYTAAIHV
+1521 TLSETAKTYTAAIHV

-1635 DGHTIRNLYFGN
+1635 NGHTIRNLYFGN

-1670 KNLTFAGRDID
+1670 KNLTFAGRDMDI
-1681 LKSGNVAAV
+1681 LSGHMAPI
-1690 AITNQGTIS
+1690 AIENQGTIS

-1704 VKIYSS
+1704 VNVYSS

-1772 APTLKIYIGQI
+1772 APKLKIYIGQI

-1801 ISNWGSRQEDASNW
+1801 ISNWGSREEDASNW

-1847 FTVKATVENSYFI
+1847 FTVNATVENSYFI

-1875 TNDCFRAIY
+1875 ANDCFRAIY
-1884 QPRMR
+1884 QPAMR
-1889 GEAHSYDAA
+1889 AEANYYDAA

-1913 LKSGV
+1913 LKTGV

-1932 ALELSGAPSSSTT
+1932 ALELSGTPSSSTT

-1981 YQIPSNTKTVKFLN
+1981 YQIPSNTKTVKFVN

-2247 RVYVNKLKPNQW
+2247 RAYVNKLKPNQW
-2259 GYRSGETMTVQA
+2259 GYRSGETMPVQA

-2294 LYTITVPG
+2294 LYTITVPS

-2352 TACTTAWNFALPV
+2352 PACTTAWNFALPV

-2708 IVANGVTESSYD
+2708 IIANGVTESSYD

-2820 AVKPGEIKVT
+2820 AVKPGEITVT

-2877 AMDDAG
+2877 AMGDAG

-3010 SHIGRS
+3010 SHIGKS

-3036 KSVGAVTTYTV
+3036 KSVGAVKTYTI

-3057 VEFTNGVLP
+3057 VEFTNGKLP
-3066 FTDVREAD
+3066 FTDVRESD
-3074 WFYDD
+3074 WFYED
-3079 VVYAY
+3079 VAFAY
-3084 ENGLFSGTSDTTFS
+3084 ENGLFAGTSDTTFS

-3114 LEGQPTVSG
+3114 LEGQPAVNG

-3128 DVKLNSYYEDA
+3128 DVQYNGYYEDA

-3149 NGTGATTFS
+3149 NGTSTTMFS

-3173 RYAQYKQYGTTASA
+3173 RYAQYKKYNTAASS
-3187 GLNGFSDAAKVSA
+3187 GLNGFTDHASVSGYAAAS
-3200 YAKAPLSWAVAEKLV
+3200 LEWAVAEKLV
-3215 NGSEGRLLPTG
+3215 NGSAGKLMPTG

-3245 KTTA
+3245 KTTK

>member
-1 MKKRLLAL
+1 MKKRMLAL
-9 LLAAIMLLGM
+9 LLAAVLLLGM

-34 AQSTEDASPAA
+34 AQSTENPSPAVQA
-45 STEET
+45 SET
-50 ASGPKNPLP
+50 TLP
-59 DGFSITYQLN
+59 AGLAVTYTLN
-69 DAEQTATAEW
+69 GEQKTAELTK
-79 IGTSTFT
+79 IGTSDFTFANANKLA
-86 QYGTAY
+86 GH
-92 NDVWV
+92 DVLLA
-97 ISLPY
+97 SLPNGVENVTVTNATGWNSAIYY
-102 GASDVTGTA
+102 GKA
-111 PTNYGTTSK
+111 PDWMGSFSPIQPSN
-120 KWSSLLFGKDEGF
+120 
-133 LYRLSQLTEDKYM
+133 YM
-146 EDASFYDETR
+146 EDEDFVDEK
-156 TNGGAQTSY
+156 NLQNSPYGGTYGFGQCISALDAET
-165 SKYLKKMDD
+165 
-174 QSKAALIEKSHHVRG
+174 KAKIPTQNVEG
-189 FFWHIYVMS
+189 FFVILGNMPSMNYTACVHL
-198 DDYASYDEA
+198 
-207 HYIFVQISTEDG
+207 FVQISTSDG
-219 TDFTNPETKAALK
+219 TNFTDEMKSSLKAL
-232 TQLDR
+232 LDR
-237 VADTQ
+237 VADGQ
-242 TEFYTENDTWNGKL
+242 TEFYTTGDHWNGKTY
-256 SSEKGFWA
+256 SKTGFWA
-264 DMTAAN
+264 ELTAAGGLREKATKLYAN
-270 GPRAQAQAVYDDPL
+270 PGSKARYNAMVQSMTDAV
-284 NMVRLNSAVDTLK
+284 AT
-297 TEIGKLIPKTQANT
+297 LIPTKRANT
-311 SALYTAIESADA
+311 SALYDA
-323 IKDLSIYSDAS
+323 LEAAKLITEPEKIYTDAS
-334 AKSFTDAK
+334 VAAFNTAK
-342 TAAVTLMG
+342 TAAQTLMSS
-350 TLFDTDGN
+350 LFDADG
-358 ATAANTPALAGGSIA
+358 APTAANSDQKQTDV
-373 NAAKAL
+373 NTKAKAL
-379 TDAIDGLTID
+379 TDAITGLTED
-389 VTKPWD
+389 LNKPWD
-395 GTTYDLNWYNTTD
+395 GERYDVSWYD
-408 TTFTIRGAV
+408 KAETTFTISNYT
-417 QLAGLAKLVNGS
+417 QLAGLARLANGTAEGVTSAVN
-429 ATGYKQDIFT
+429 FRN
-439 GKTVLL
+439 KTVTLT
-445 GADIDLNDQNW
+445 ADINLNGQTW
-456 TSIGIIGFKGTFDG
+456 TSIAANGKEFCGTFDG

-478 KKSSLFFSVSNGI
+478 AGNALFGK
-491 IRNLNICGSA
+491 LGSDGT
-501 SIAAFVTNL
+501 VKNL
-510 TDSKLVNCVN
+510 TVEGNIENSTFSAALIQTMNAASKLLNCVN
-520 YATID
+520 RASIT
-525 NTAGYQ
+525 
-531 SGGLVVRSSGSYI
+531 GS
-544 ASCANFGSVAGKDFG
+544 AA
-559 GGIAGLVINTSYNN
+559 AGLVYQTSGNQWAQQAVISGCANYGAVTATNNIAAGIVYNHNYALISNCYNVGAINGKDAAAGISWQHS
-573 GGVYNCYNAGA
+573 GSIQNCYNAGTLT
-584 VSANN
+584 SE
-589 TASGIVGKVNNN
+589 GKR
-601 ACTVTGC
+601 
-608 YNSGA
+608 GA
-613 ISGKSSS
+613 ITYEG
-620 YGITGVSG
+620 GTGRG
-628 LPAAKNYYL
+628 NYYL
-637 PQDGLK
+637 AEDGLTG
-643 DASLA
+643 STNT
-648 SASNFAS
+648 SAGDDFAKGLTAA
-655 EVTSDALKALA
+655 ELQALA

-672 YAADDGETKINQGYP
+672 FAADDGATKLNSGYP
-687 VFEYQKTGTYKD
+687 VFEYQKTGVYKD
-699 EAEGLTLTGLTA
+699 ETEGLTLTGLTA
-711 ANGTLTCTFDR
+711 VNGTLTCTFDR
-722 SLTYTTFTA
+722 TLSYTTLTA

-737 VKTGTES
+737 YKTGDSEATTVTPT
-744 AEKVSIKKVLLTSS
+744 KVAMDGRTVVLTVPALPTGTSELT
-758 GVHLSVAPLISSNQ
+758 
-772 AASYTYSVK
+772 YTYSVAYRSGSPK
-781 YKDTEKSASLTVP
+781 TTKLVVSGFTITSPKATNGTFTGTVAAGTTITKADFTASVS
-794 AFQLTNPTVEIENEV
+794 
-809 TYIYADVPA
+809 
-818 GVITDEN
+818 
-825 EFVVTYKIDDSDEEQ
+825 IDGGEEQ
-840 EFEDGYYCTTDQDDD
+840 ELTLKAVRVNGTTLRATFDK
-855 GPYFYCGF
+855 Y
-863 TSFNNDGVSHTYH
+863 NNDAVSHTYR
-876 ILITYMGGETYT
+876 ISLQYKGGTKYSAEFT
-888 VDYTVDTLGITSVGS
+888 VGAVTLTSIDS
-903 IVNPTRI
+903 FTAPSRI
-910 FGQVTANSKTATVEL
+910 FGQVTANDVAAVVEL
-925 TMTTSPVMAPEP
+925 TLSEKPVVNPTKE
-937 SDFTGYYTVSGSETK
+937 DFTGYYTVSGSDTQ
-952 VPVTFTGITSNST
+952 VPITFTRITPNNT

-973 IALTDKEQ
+973 IVLTDKEQ
-981 TVTLYVGYKTG
+981 TVALYVGYKTG
-992 EKKASQPLTIPAKS
+992 EKKASQPVTLPAQR
-1006 NWSDFAQKPAVGDG
+1006 NWSSFGEKPAVGDG

-1053 AAYADLTADIS
+1053 AAYADLTADIA

-1069 NWTSWTAETKDLR
+1069 NWTSWTAETKGLR

-1123 GASYYSKWLG
+1123 GSSYYSYWLG

-1146 LEKSLIDVGSNRI
+1146 LEKSLIDVGSNRK

-1185 NATSGNTNC
+1185 NAASGNTNC
-1194 LGGIVGNIAYLD
+1194 LGGIVGNIASLSS
-1206 NSSAGIKGCAST
+1206 SSAGIKGCAST

-1226 TAIGGIAGST
+1226 TAIGGIAGAT
-1236 ANSFKANAL
+1236 ANLFKTNAL

-1282 VVTKRYSTLQIQN
+1282 VVTKRYSCLQIQN

-1310 AITNAVDN
+1310 AITNVTDYSN
-1318 NSNPADTDLKTSF
+1318 NQADTDLETSF
-1331 INNHYLANAAAL
+1331 INNHYLSNDAAL

-1412 TVAISCA
+1412 TVAISCT

-1438 GTVYTAPFTLEG
+1438 GTVYTAPFTLED

-1471 TTAMGPTATPA
+1471 TTAMAPTATPA

-1489 ADITLATVIKGA
+1489 ADITLATATKGA

-1521 TLSETAETYTAAIHV
+1521 TLSETAKTYTAAIHV

-1635 DGHTIRNLYFGN
+1635 NGHTIRNLYFGN

-1670 KNLTFAGRDID
+1670 KNLTFAGRDMDI
-1681 LKSGNVAAV
+1681 LSGHMAPI
-1690 AITNQGTIS
+1690 AIENQGTIS

-1704 VKIYSS
+1704 VNVYSS

-1772 APTLKIYIGQI
+1772 APKLKIYIGQI

-1801 ISNWGSRQEDASNW
+1801 ISNWGSREEDASNW

-1847 FTVKATVENSYFI
+1847 FTVNATVENSYFI

-1875 TNDCFRAIY
+1875 ANDCFRAIY
-1884 QPRMR
+1884 QPAMR
-1889 GEAHSYDAA
+1889 AEANYYDAA

-1913 LKSGV
+1913 LKTGV

-1932 ALELSGAPSSSTT
+1932 ALELSGTPSSSTT

-1981 YQIPSNTKTVKFLN
+1981 YQIPSNTKTVKFVN

-2247 RVYVNKLKPNQW
+2247 RAYVNKLKPNQW
-2259 GYRSGETMTVQA
+2259 GYRSGETMPVQA

-2294 LYTITVPG
+2294 LYTITVPS

-2352 TACTTAWNFALPV
+2352 PACTTAWNFALPV

-2708 IVANGVTESSYD
+2708 IIANGVTESSYD

-2820 AVKPGEIKVT
+2820 AVKPGEITVT

-2877 AMDDAG
+2877 AMGDAG

-2996 KVGKNGTVEPKLTL
+2996 KVGKNGSVEPKLTL
-3010 SHIGRS
+3010 SHIGKS

-3158 PNANVTREQMAAILY
+3158 PNTNVTREQMAAILY

-3187 GLNGFSDAAKVSA
+3187 SLNGFSDAAKVST
-3200 YAKAPLSWAVAEKLV
+3200 YAKAPLSWAFAEKLV

>member
-1 MKKRLLAL
+1 MKKRMLAL

-34 AQSTEDASPAA
+34 AQSTEDASPAIQA
-45 STEET
+45 SET
-50 ASGPKNPLP
+50 ALP
-59 DGFSITYQLN
+59 AELAVTYTLN
-69 DAEQTATAEW
+69 GEKKTADLVK
-79 IGTSTFT
+79 IGTSTFQTSGFTGAEHDVLLASLPNGAENVAVTAPADWKIANYYGKTPSAYGSFVQPDQSDYMEDADFIDEKNLQTT
-86 QYGTAY
+86 QYGTYGFGEYISAL
-92 NDVWV
+92 NDETKAK
-97 ISLPY
+97 IPTQN
-102 GASDVTGTA
+102 VTGFFVM
-111 PTNYGTTSK
+111 YGK
-120 KWSSLLFGKDEGF
+120 LIGMSSSF
-133 LYRLSQLTEDKYM
+133 TECV
-146 EDASFYDETR
+146 
-156 TNGGAQTSY
+156 
-165 SKYLKKMDD
+165 
-174 QSKAALIEKSHHVRG
+174 H
-189 FFWHIYVMS
+189 
-198 DDYASYDEA
+198 
-207 HYIFVQISTEDG
+207 IFVQISTSDG
-219 TDFTNPETKAALK
+219 TNFTDEMKSGLKAL
-232 TQLDR
+232 LDR
-237 VADTQ
+237 VADNQ
-242 TEFYTENDTWNGKL
+242 TEFYTTGDHWNGKTY
-256 SSEKGFWA
+256 SKTGFWA
-264 DMTAAN
+264 ALTAAGGLREKATKLYAN
-270 GPRAQAQAVYDDPL
+270 PGSKARYNAMVQSMTDAV
-284 NMVRLNSAVDTLK
+284 AT
-297 TEIGKLIPKTQANT
+297 LIPTKRANT
-311 SALYTAIESADA
+311 SALYDA
-323 IKDLSIYSDAS
+323 LEAAKLITEPEKIYTDAS
-334 AKSFTDAK
+334 VAAFNTAK
-342 TAAVTLMG
+342 AAAQTLMG
-350 TLFDTDGN
+350 SLFGADGAPTTANSNQKQTDV
-358 ATAANTPALAGGSIA
+358 NTR
-373 NAAKAL
+373 AKAL
-379 TDAIDGLTID
+379 TDAIAGLTED
-389 VTKPWD
+389 LSKPWD
-395 GTTYDLNWYNTTD
+395 GERYDVSWYD
-408 TTFTIRGAV
+408 AAGTTFTISNYT
-417 QLAGLAKLVNGS
+417 QLAGLARLANGTAEGVTSAVN
-429 ATGYKQDIFT
+429 FRN
-439 GKTVLL
+439 KTVTLT
-445 GADIDLNDQNW
+445 ADINLNGQTW
-456 TSIGIIGFKGTFDG
+456 TSIAANGKEFCGTFDG

-478 KKSSLFFSVSNGI
+478 AGNALFGK
-491 IRNLNICGSA
+491 LGSDGT
-501 SIAAFVTNL
+501 VKNL
-510 TDSKLVNCVN
+510 TVEGNIENSTFSAALIQTMNAASKLLNCVN
-520 YATID
+520 RASIT
-525 NTAGYQ
+525 
-531 SGGLVVRSSGSYI
+531 GS
-544 ASCANFGSVAGKDFG
+544 AA
-559 GGIAGLVINTSYNN
+559 AGLVYQTSGNQWAQQAVISGCANYGAVTATNNIAAGIVYNHNYALISNCYNVGAINGKDAAAGISWQHS
-573 GGVYNCYNAGA
+573 GSIQNCYNAGTLT
-584 VSANN
+584 SE
-589 TASGIVGKVNNN
+589 GKR
-601 ACTVTGC
+601 
-608 YNSGA
+608 GA
-613 ISGKSSS
+613 ITYEG
-620 YGITGVSG
+620 GTGRG
-628 LPAAKNYYL
+628 NYYL
-637 PQDGLK
+637 AEDGLTG
-643 DASLA
+643 STNT
-648 SASNFAS
+648 SAGDDFAKGLTAA
-655 EVTSDALKALA
+655 ELQALA

-672 YAADDGETKINQGYP
+672 FAADDGAAKLNSGYP
-687 VFEYQKTGTYKD
+687 VFEYQKTGVYKD
-699 EAEGLTLTGLTA
+699 ETEGLTLTGLTA
-711 ANGTLTCTFDR
+711 VNGTLTCTFDR
-722 SLTYTTFTA
+722 TLSYTTLTA

-737 VKTGTES
+737 YKTGDSEATTVTPT
-744 AEKVSIKKVLLTSS
+744 KVAMDGRTVVLTVPALPTGTSELT
-758 GVHLSVAPLISSNQ
+758 
-772 AASYTYSVK
+772 YTYSVAYRSGSPK
-781 YKDTEKSASLTVP
+781 TTKLVVSGFTITSPKATNGTFTGTVAAGTTITKADFTASVS
-794 AFQLTNPTVEIENEV
+794 
-809 TYIYADVPA
+809 
-818 GVITDEN
+818 
-825 EFVVTYKIDDSDEEQ
+825 IDGGEEQ
-840 EFEDGYYCTTDQDDD
+840 ELTLKAVRVNGTTLRATFDK
-855 GPYFYCGF
+855 Y
-863 TSFNNDGVSHTYH
+863 NNDAVSHTYR
-876 ILITYMGGETYT
+876 ISLQYKGGTKYSAEFT
-888 VDYTVDTLGITSVGS
+888 VGAVTLTSIDS
-903 IVNPTRI
+903 FTAPSRI
-910 FGQVTANSKTATVEL
+910 FGQVTANDVAAVVEL
-925 TMTTSPVMAPEP
+925 TLSEKPVVNPTKE
-937 SDFTGYYTVSGSETK
+937 DFTGYYTVSGSDTQ
-952 VPVTFTGITSNST
+952 VPITFTRITPNNT

-973 IALTDKEQ
+973 IVLTDKEQ
-981 TVTLYVGYKTG
+981 TVALYVGYKTG
-992 EKKASQPLTIPAKS
+992 EKKASQPVTLPAQR
-1006 NWSDFAQKPAVGDG
+1006 NWSSFGEKPAVGDG

-1053 AAYADLTADIS
+1053 AAYADLTADIA

-1069 NWTSWTAETKDLR
+1069 NWTSWTAETKGLR
-1082 VWKPIGIEDTD
+1082 VWKPIGITDTD

-1123 GASYYSKWLG
+1123 GSSYYSYWLG

-1146 LEKSLIDVGSNRI
+1146 LEKSLIDVVSNRK

-1185 NATSGNTNC
+1185 NAASGNTNC
-1194 LGGIVGNIAYLD
+1194 LGGIVGNIASLSS
-1206 NSSAGIKGCAST
+1206 SSAGIKGCAST

-1226 TAIGGIAGST
+1226 TAIGGIAGAT
-1236 ANSFKANAL
+1236 ANLFKTNAL

-1282 VVTKRYSTLQIQN
+1282 VVTKRYSCLQIQN
-1295 CYAAGTYTLNGGKLY
+1295 CYAAGTCTLNGGKLY
-1310 AITNAVDN
+1310 AITNVTDYSGN
-1318 NSNPADTDLKTSF
+1318 QADTDLETSF
-1331 INNHYLANAAAL
+1331 VNNHYLANDAAL

-1438 GTVYTAPFTLEG
+1438 GTVYTAPFTLED

-1471 TTAMGPTATPA
+1471 TTAMAPTATPA

-1489 ADITLATVIKGA
+1489 ADIALATATKGA

-1521 TLSETAETYTAAIHV
+1521 TLSETAKTYTAAIHV

-1583 TPAQLAW
+1583 TPVQLAW

-1635 DGHTIRNLYFGN
+1635 DGHAIRNLYFGN
-1647 DNGPG
+1647 DNGPD
-1652 YEDPHV
+1652 YEDPRV

-1681 LKSGNVAAV
+1681 LRSGNVAAV

-1715 IAVTNEAAGV
+1715 IAVTNETAGV

-1744 TSILGA
+1744 TSTLGA

-1801 ISNWGSRQEDASNW
+1801 ISNWGSREEDASNW
-1815 GGWSGKNPYN
+1815 GGWSGKNPN
-1825 HPNNLGSQAG
+1825 NPGNLGSQAG

-1847 FTVKATVENSYFI
+1847 FTVNATVENSYFI

-1913 LKSGV
+1913 LKTGV

-1958 VKGKAGHYLDSS
+1958 VKGTAGNYLDKS
-1970 AANGYSATFSI
+1970 AANGYSATFCI

-2221 TYTLTLNPGAT
+2221 TYTLTLNPGAA

-2247 RVYVNKLKPNQW
+2247 RAYVNKLKPNQW
-2259 GYRSGETMTVQA
+2259 GYRSGETMPVQA

-2352 TACTTAWNFALPV
+2352 PACATAWNFALPV

-2611 QVVVALSTLGHDAAT
+2611 QVVVALSTLGRDAAT

-2708 IVANGVTESSYD
+2708 IIANGVTESSYD
-2720 ALTEARLAYNDLSNE
+2720 ALTEARLAYNNLSNE

-3215 NGSEGRLLPTG
+3215 NGSEGKLLPTG

>member
-1 MKKRLLAL
+1 MKKRMLAL
-9 LLAAIMLLGM
+9 LLAAVLLLGM

-34 AQSTEDASPAA
+34 AQSTENPSPAVQA
-45 STEET
+45 SET
-50 ASGPKNPLP
+50 TLP
-59 DGFSITYQLN
+59 AGLAVTYTLN
-69 DAEQTATAEW
+69 GEQKTAELTK
-79 IGTSTFT
+79 IGTSDFTFANANKLA
-86 QYGTAY
+86 GH
-92 NDVWV
+92 DVLLA
-97 ISLPY
+97 SLPNGVENVTVTNATGWNSAIYY
-102 GASDVTGTA
+102 GKA
-111 PTNYGTTSK
+111 PDWMGSFSPIQPSN
-120 KWSSLLFGKDEGF
+120 
-133 LYRLSQLTEDKYM
+133 YM
-146 EDASFYDETR
+146 EDEDFVDEK
-156 TNGGAQTSY
+156 NLQNSPYGGTYGFGQCISALDAET
-165 SKYLKKMDD
+165 
-174 QSKAALIEKSHHVRG
+174 KAKIPTQNVEG
-189 FFWHIYVMS
+189 FFVILGNMPSMNYTACVHL
-198 DDYASYDEA
+198 
-207 HYIFVQISTEDG
+207 FVQISTSDG
-219 TDFTNPETKAALK
+219 TNFTDEMKSSLKAL
-232 TQLDR
+232 LDR
-237 VADTQ
+237 VADGQ
-242 TEFYTENDTWNGKL
+242 TEFYTTGDHWNGKTY
-256 SSEKGFWA
+256 SKTGFWA
-264 DMTAAN
+264 ELTAAGGLREKATKLYAN
-270 GPRAQAQAVYDDPL
+270 PGSKARYNAMVQSMTDAV
-284 NMVRLNSAVDTLK
+284 AT
-297 TEIGKLIPKTQANT
+297 LIPTKRANT
-311 SALYTAIESADA
+311 SALYDA
-323 IKDLSIYSDAS
+323 LEAAKLITEPEKIYTDAS
-334 AKSFTDAK
+334 VAAFNTAK
-342 TAAVTLMG
+342 TAAQTLMSS
-350 TLFDTDGN
+350 LFDADG
-358 ATAANTPALAGGSIA
+358 APTAANSDQKQTDV
-373 NAAKAL
+373 NTKAKAL
-379 TDAIDGLTID
+379 TDAITGLTED
-389 VTKPWD
+389 LNKPWD
-395 GTTYDLNWYNTTD
+395 GERYDVSWYD
-408 TTFTIRGAV
+408 KAETTFTISNYT
-417 QLAGLAKLVNGS
+417 QLAGLARLANGTAEGVTSAVN
-429 ATGYKQDIFT
+429 FRN
-439 GKTVLL
+439 KTVTLT
-445 GADIDLNDQNW
+445 ADINLNGQTW
-456 TSIGIIGFKGTFDG
+456 TSIAANGKEFCGTFDG

-478 KKSSLFFSVSNGI
+478 AGNALFGK
-491 IRNLNICGSA
+491 LGSDGT
-501 SIAAFVTNL
+501 VKNL
-510 TDSKLVNCVN
+510 TVEGNIENSTFSAALIQTMNAASKLLNCVN
-520 YATID
+520 RASIT
-525 NTAGYQ
+525 
-531 SGGLVVRSSGSYI
+531 GS
-544 ASCANFGSVAGKDFG
+544 AA
-559 GGIAGLVINTSYNN
+559 AGLVYQTSGNQWAQQAVISGCANYGAVTATNNIAAGIVYNHNYALISNCYNVGAINGKDAAAGISWQHS
-573 GGVYNCYNAGA
+573 GSIQNCYNAGTLT
-584 VSANN
+584 SE
-589 TASGIVGKVNNN
+589 GKR
-601 ACTVTGC
+601 
-608 YNSGA
+608 GA
-613 ISGKSSS
+613 ITYEG
-620 YGITGVSG
+620 GTGRG
-628 LPAAKNYYL
+628 NYYL
-637 PQDGLK
+637 AEDGLTG
-643 DASLA
+643 STNT
-648 SASNFAS
+648 SAGDDFAKGLTAA
-655 EVTSDALKALA
+655 ELQALA

-672 YAADDGETKINQGYP
+672 FAADDGATKLNSGYP
-687 VFEYQKTGTYKD
+687 VFEYQKTGVYKD
-699 EAEGLTLTGLTA
+699 ETEGLTLTGLTA
-711 ANGTLTCTFDR
+711 VNGTLTCTFDR
-722 SLTYTTFTA
+722 TLSYTTLTA

-737 VKTGTES
+737 YKTGDSEATTVTPT
-744 AEKVSIKKVLLTSS
+744 KVAMDGRTVVLTVPALPTGTSELT
-758 GVHLSVAPLISSNQ
+758 
-772 AASYTYSVK
+772 YTYSVAYRSGSPK
-781 YKDTEKSASLTVP
+781 TTKLVVSGFTITSPKATNGTFTGTVAAGTTITKADFTASVS
-794 AFQLTNPTVEIENEV
+794 
-809 TYIYADVPA
+809 
-818 GVITDEN
+818 
-825 EFVVTYKIDDSDEEQ
+825 IDGGEEQ
-840 EFEDGYYCTTDQDDD
+840 ELTLKAVRVNGTTLRATFDK
-855 GPYFYCGF
+855 Y
-863 TSFNNDGVSHTYH
+863 NNDAVSHTYR
-876 ILITYMGGETYT
+876 ISLQYKGGTKYSAEFT
-888 VDYTVDTLGITSVGS
+888 VGAVTLTSIDS
-903 IVNPTRI
+903 FTAPSRI
-910 FGQVTANSKTATVEL
+910 FGQVTANDVAAVVEL
-925 TMTTSPVMAPEP
+925 TLSEKPVVNPTKE
-937 SDFTGYYTVSGSETK
+937 DFTGYYTVSGSDTQ
-952 VPVTFTGITSNST
+952 VPITFTRITPNNT

-973 IALTDKEQ
+973 IVLTDKEQ
-981 TVTLYVGYKTG
+981 TVALYVGYKTG
-992 EKKASQPLTIPAKS
+992 EKKASQPVTLPAQR
-1006 NWSDFAQKPAVGDG
+1006 NWSSFGEKPAVGDG

-1053 AAYADLTADIS
+1053 AAYADLTADIA

-1069 NWTSWTAETKDLR
+1069 NWTSWTAETKGLR

-1123 GASYYSKWLG
+1123 GSSYYSYWLG

-1146 LEKSLIDVGSNRI
+1146 LEKSLIDVGSNRK

-1185 NATSGNTNC
+1185 NAASGNTNC
-1194 LGGIVGNIAYLD
+1194 LGGIVGNIASLSS
-1206 NSSAGIKGCAST
+1206 SSAGIKGCAST

-1226 TAIGGIAGST
+1226 TAIGGIAGAT
-1236 ANSFKANAL
+1236 ANLFKTNAL

-1282 VVTKRYSTLQIQN
+1282 VVTKRYSCLQIQN

-1310 AITNAVDN
+1310 AITNVTDYSN
-1318 NSNPADTDLKTSF
+1318 NQADTDLETSF
-1331 INNHYLANAAAL
+1331 INNHYLSNDAAL

-1412 TVAISCA
+1412 TVAISCT

-1438 GTVYTAPFTLEG
+1438 GTVYTAPFTLED

-1471 TTAMGPTATPA
+1471 TTAMAPTATPA

-1489 ADITLATVIKGA
+1489 ADITLATATKGA

-1521 TLSETAETYTAAIHV
+1521 TLSETAKTYTAAIHV

-1635 DGHTIRNLYFGN
+1635 NGHTIRNLYFGN

-1670 KNLTFAGRDID
+1670 KDLTFAGRDMDI
-1681 LKSGNVAAV
+1681 LSGHMAPI
-1690 AITNQGTIS
+1690 AIENQGTIS

-1704 VKIYSS
+1704 VNVYSS

-1715 IAVTNEAAGV
+1715 IAVHNDTTGV
-1725 IEFCSNTGTIGAV
+1725 IEFCANTGTIGTLHYAY
-1738 NAAMGN
+1738 GFRGKY
-1744 TSILGA
+1744 SLG
-1750 AGIAVTNK
+1750 GISAKND
-1758 GTIRDCYNTGSITC
+1758 GIIRDCYNTGEIAT
-1772 APTLKIYIGQI
+1772 APLTNGSAGQI
-1783 AGNTTS
+1783 AGYTTN
-1789 GSTIQRCYALGG
+1789 GSTVLRCYALGN
-1801 ISNWGSRQEDASNW
+1801 ISNWGTRQEDASNW
-1815 GGWSGKNPYN
+1815 GGWSGQHPYN
-1825 HPNNLGSQAG
+1825 DKIYFGKTG
-1835 MLAGGVADTSDV
+1835 KLAGGVIDEMDFSSTAV
-1847 FTVKATVENSYFI
+1847 VKDSYFI
-1860 PRLTLNGDQL
+1860 PHLTLNGDQL
-1870 KSVPL
+1870 KSVSL
-1875 TNDCFRAIY
+1875 TDCFRANY
-1884 QPRMR
+1884 QPRMQLE
-1889 GEAHSYDAA
+1889 GGGISAG

-1913 LKSGV
+1913 LKTGV

-1932 ALELSGAPSSSTT
+1932 ALELSGTPSSSTT
-1945 ATVDAAEAESKPQ
+1945 ATVDAAKAESKPQ
-1958 VKGKAGHYLDSS
+1958 VKGKAGHYTDSS

-2017 PGTKDAVLAQV
+2017 PETKDAVLTQV

-2052 TDFEGGTVT
+2052 TDFEGGAVT

-2221 TYTLTLNPGAT
+2221 TYTLTLDPGAA

-2247 RVYVNKLKPNQW
+2247 RAYVNKLKPNQW
-2259 GYRSGETMTVQA
+2259 GYRSGETMPVQA

-2352 TACTTAWNFALPV
+2352 PACTTAWNFALPV

-2401 NPGYIFDG
+2401 NPGYTFDG

-2708 IVANGVTESSYD
+2708 IIANGVTESSYD

-2820 AVKPGEIKVT
+2820 AVKTGEITVT

-2877 AMDDAG
+2877 AMGDAG

-3187 GLNGFSDAAKVSA
+3187 SLNGFSDAAKVSA

>member
-1 MKKRLLAL
+1 MKKRMLAL
-9 LLAAIMLLGM
+9 LLAAVLLLGM

-34 AQSTEDASPAA
+34 AQSTENPSPAVQA
-45 STEET
+45 SET
-50 ASGPKNPLP
+50 TLP
-59 DGFSITYQLN
+59 AGLAVTYTLN
-69 DAEQTATAEW
+69 GEQKTAELTK
-79 IGTSTFT
+79 IGTSDFTFANANKLA
-86 QYGTAY
+86 GH
-92 NDVWV
+92 DVLLA
-97 ISLPY
+97 SLPNGVENVTVTNATGWNSAIYY
-102 GASDVTGTA
+102 GKA
-111 PTNYGTTSK
+111 PDWMGSFSPIQPSN
-120 KWSSLLFGKDEGF
+120 
-133 LYRLSQLTEDKYM
+133 YM
-146 EDASFYDETR
+146 EDEDFVDEK
-156 TNGGAQTSY
+156 NLQNSPYGGTYGFGQCISALDAET
-165 SKYLKKMDD
+165 
-174 QSKAALIEKSHHVRG
+174 KAKIPTQNVEG
-189 FFWHIYVMS
+189 FFVILGNMPSMNYTACVHL
-198 DDYASYDEA
+198 
-207 HYIFVQISTEDG
+207 FVQISTSDG
-219 TDFTNPETKAALK
+219 TNFTDEMKSSLKAL
-232 TQLDR
+232 LDR
-237 VADTQ
+237 VADGQ
-242 TEFYTENDTWNGKL
+242 TEFYTTGDHWNGKTY
-256 SSEKGFWA
+256 SKTGFWA
-264 DMTAAN
+264 ELTAAGGLREKATKLYAN
-270 GPRAQAQAVYDDPL
+270 PGSKARYNAMVQSMTDAV
-284 NMVRLNSAVDTLK
+284 AT
-297 TEIGKLIPKTQANT
+297 LIPTKRANT
-311 SALYTAIESADA
+311 SALYDA
-323 IKDLSIYSDAS
+323 LEAAKLITEPEKIYTDAS
-334 AKSFTDAK
+334 VAAFNTAK
-342 TAAVTLMG
+342 TAAQTLMSS
-350 TLFDTDGN
+350 LFDADG
-358 ATAANTPALAGGSIA
+358 APTAANSDQKQTDV
-373 NAAKAL
+373 NTKAKAL
-379 TDAIDGLTID
+379 TDAITGLTED
-389 VTKPWD
+389 LNKPWD
-395 GTTYDLNWYNTTD
+395 GERYDVSWYD
-408 TTFTIRGAV
+408 KAETTFTISNYT
-417 QLAGLAKLVNGS
+417 QLAGLARLANGTAEGVTSAVN
-429 ATGYKQDIFT
+429 FRN
-439 GKTVLL
+439 KTVTLT
-445 GADIDLNDQNW
+445 ADINLNGQTW
-456 TSIGIIGFKGTFDG
+456 TSIAANGKEFCGTFDG

-478 KKSSLFFSVSNGI
+478 AGNALFGK
-491 IRNLNICGSA
+491 LGSDGT
-501 SIAAFVTNL
+501 VKNL
-510 TDSKLVNCVN
+510 TVEGNIENSTFSAALIQTMNAASKLLNCVN
-520 YATID
+520 RASIT
-525 NTAGYQ
+525 
-531 SGGLVVRSSGSYI
+531 GS
-544 ASCANFGSVAGKDFG
+544 AA
-559 GGIAGLVINTSYNN
+559 AGLVYQTSGNQWAQQAVISGCANYGAVTATNNIAAGIVYNHNYALISNCYNVGAINGKDAAAGISWQHS
-573 GGVYNCYNAGA
+573 GSIQNCYNAGTLT
-584 VSANN
+584 SE
-589 TASGIVGKVNNN
+589 GKR
-601 ACTVTGC
+601 
-608 YNSGA
+608 GA
-613 ISGKSSS
+613 ITYEG
-620 YGITGVSG
+620 GTGRG
-628 LPAAKNYYL
+628 NYYL
-637 PQDGLK
+637 AEDGLTG
-643 DASLA
+643 STNT
-648 SASNFAS
+648 SAGDDFAKGLTAA
-655 EVTSDALKALA
+655 ELQALA

-672 YAADDGETKINQGYP
+672 FAADDGATKLNSGYP
-687 VFEYQKTGTYKD
+687 VFEYQKTGVYKD
-699 EAEGLTLTGLTA
+699 ETEGLTLTGLTA
-711 ANGTLTCTFDR
+711 VNGTLTCTFDR
-722 SLTYTTFTA
+722 TLSYTTLTA

-737 VKTGTES
+737 YKTGDSEATTVTPT
-744 AEKVSIKKVLLTSS
+744 KVAMDGRTVVLTVPALPTGTSELT
-758 GVHLSVAPLISSNQ
+758 
-772 AASYTYSVK
+772 YTYSVAYRSGSPK
-781 YKDTEKSASLTVP
+781 TTKLVVSGFTITSPKATNGTFTGTVAAGTTITKADFTASVS
-794 AFQLTNPTVEIENEV
+794 
-809 TYIYADVPA
+809 
-818 GVITDEN
+818 
-825 EFVVTYKIDDSDEEQ
+825 IDGGEEQ
-840 EFEDGYYCTTDQDDD
+840 ELTLKAVRVNGTTLRATFDK
-855 GPYFYCGF
+855 Y
-863 TSFNNDGVSHTYH
+863 NNDAVSHTYR
-876 ILITYMGGETYT
+876 ISLQYKGGTKYSAEFT
-888 VDYTVDTLGITSVGS
+888 VGAVTLTSIDS
-903 IVNPTRI
+903 FTAPSRI
-910 FGQVTANSKTATVEL
+910 FGQVTANDVAAVVEL
-925 TMTTSPVMAPEP
+925 TLSEKPVVNPTKE
-937 SDFTGYYTVSGSETK
+937 DFTGYYTVSGSDTQ
-952 VPVTFTGITSNST
+952 VPITFTRITPNNT

-973 IALTDKEQ
+973 IVLTDKEQ
-981 TVTLYVGYKTG
+981 TVALYVGYKTG
-992 EKKASQPLTIPAKS
+992 EKKASQPVTLPAQR
-1006 NWSDFAQKPAVGDG
+1006 NWSSFGEKPAVGDG

-1053 AAYADLTADIS
+1053 AAYADLTADIA

-1069 NWTSWTAETKDLR
+1069 NWTSWTAETKGLR

-1123 GASYYSKWLG
+1123 GSSYYSYWLG

-1146 LEKSLIDVGSNRI
+1146 LEKSLIDVGSNRK

-1185 NATSGNTNC
+1185 NAASGNTNC
-1194 LGGIVGNIAYLD
+1194 LGGIVGNIASLSS
-1206 NSSAGIKGCAST
+1206 SSAGIKGCAST

-1226 TAIGGIAGST
+1226 TAIGGIAGAT
-1236 ANSFKANAL
+1236 ANLFKTNAL

-1282 VVTKRYSTLQIQN
+1282 VVTKRYSCLQIQN

-1310 AITNAVDN
+1310 AITNVTDYSN
-1318 NSNPADTDLKTSF
+1318 NQADTDLETSF
-1331 INNHYLANAAAL
+1331 INNHYLSNDAAL

-1412 TVAISCA
+1412 TVAISCT

-1438 GTVYTAPFTLEG
+1438 GTVYTAPFTLED

-1471 TTAMGPTATPA
+1471 TTAMAPTATPA

-1489 ADITLATVIKGA
+1489 ADITLATATKGA

-1521 TLSETAETYTAAIHV
+1521 TLSETAKTYTAAIHV

-1635 DGHTIRNLYFGN
+1635 NGHTIRNLYFGN

-1670 KNLTFAGRDID
+1670 KNLTFAGRDMDI
-1681 LKSGNVAAV
+1681 LSGHMAPI
-1690 AITNQGTIS
+1690 AIENQGTIS

-1704 VKIYSS
+1704 VNVYSS

-1715 IAVTNEAAGV
+1715 IAVHNDTTGV
-1725 IEFCSNTGTIGAV
+1725 IEFCANTGTIGTLHYAY
-1738 NAAMGN
+1738 GFRGKY
-1744 TSILGA
+1744 SLG
-1750 AGIAVTNK
+1750 GISAKND
-1758 GTIRDCYNTGSITC
+1758 GIIRDCYNTGEIAT
-1772 APTLKIYIGQI
+1772 APLTNGFAGQI
-1783 AGNTTS
+1783 AGYTTN
-1789 GSTIQRCYALGG
+1789 GSTVLRCYALGN
-1801 ISNWGSRQEDASNW
+1801 ISNWGTRQEDASNW
-1815 GGWSGKNPYN
+1815 GGWSGQHPYN
-1825 HPNNLGSQAG
+1825 DKIYFGKTG
-1835 MLAGGVADTSDV
+1835 KLAGGVIDEMDFSSTAV
-1847 FTVKATVENSYFI
+1847 VKDSYFI
-1860 PRLTLNGDQL
+1860 PHLTLNGDQL
-1870 KSVPL
+1870 KSVSL
-1875 TNDCFRAIY
+1875 TDCFRANY
-1884 QPRMR
+1884 QPRMQLE
-1889 GEAHSYDAA
+1889 GGGISAG
-1898 FGGRSLAYDKNATSV
+1898 FGGRSLAYDKNATRV
-1913 LKSGV
+1913 LKTGV

-1932 ALELSGAPSSSTT
+1932 ALELSGTPSSSTT

-1981 YQIPSNTKTVKFLN
+1981 YQIPSNTKTVKFVN

-2247 RVYVNKLKPNQW
+2247 RAYVNKLKPNQW
-2259 GYRSGETMTVQA
+2259 GYRSGETMPVQA

-2294 LYTITVPG
+2294 LYTITVPS

-2352 TACTTAWNFALPV
+2352 PACTTAWNFALPV

-2708 IVANGVTESSYD
+2708 IIANGVTESSYD

-2820 AVKPGEIKVT
+2820 AVKPGEITVT

-2877 AMDDAG
+2877 AMGDAG

>member
-1 MKKRLLAL
+1 MKKRMLAL
-9 LLAAIMLLGM
+9 LLAAVLLLGM

-34 AQSTEDASPAA
+34 AQSTEKPSPAVQA
-45 STEET
+45 SET
-50 ASGPKNPLP
+50 TLP
-59 DGFSITYQLN
+59 AGLAVTYTLN
-69 DAEQTATAEW
+69 GEQKTAELTK
-79 IGTSTFT
+79 IGTSDFTFANANKLA
-86 QYGTAY
+86 GH
-92 NDVWV
+92 DVLLA
-97 ISLPY
+97 SLPNGVENVTVTNATGWNSAIYY
-102 GASDVTGTA
+102 GKA
-111 PTNYGTTSK
+111 PDWMGSFSPIQPSN
-120 KWSSLLFGKDEGF
+120 
-133 LYRLSQLTEDKYM
+133 YM
-146 EDASFYDETR
+146 EDEDFVDEK
-156 TNGGAQTSY
+156 NLQNSPYGGTYGFGQCISALDAET
-165 SKYLKKMDD
+165 
-174 QSKAALIEKSHHVRG
+174 KAKIPTQNVEG
-189 FFWHIYVMS
+189 FFVILGNMPSMNYTACVHL
-198 DDYASYDEA
+198 
-207 HYIFVQISTEDG
+207 FVQISTSDG
-219 TDFTNPETKAALK
+219 TNFTDEMKSSLKAL
-232 TQLDR
+232 LDR
-237 VADTQ
+237 VADGQ
-242 TEFYTENDTWNGKL
+242 TEFYTTGDHWNGKTY
-256 SSEKGFWA
+256 SKTGFWA
-264 DMTAAN
+264 ELTAAGGLREKATKLYAN
-270 GPRAQAQAVYDDPL
+270 PGSKARYNAMVQSMTDAV
-284 NMVRLNSAVDTLK
+284 AT
-297 TEIGKLIPKTQANT
+297 LIPTKRANT
-311 SALYTAIESADA
+311 SALYDA
-323 IKDLSIYSDAS
+323 LEAAKLITEPEKIYTDAS
-334 AKSFTDAK
+334 VAAFNTAK
-342 TAAVTLMG
+342 TAAQTLMSS
-350 TLFDTDGN
+350 LFDADG
-358 ATAANTPALAGGSIA
+358 APTAANSDQKQTDV
-373 NAAKAL
+373 NTKAKAL
-379 TDAIDGLTID
+379 TDAITGLTED
-389 VTKPWD
+389 LNKPWD
-395 GTTYDLNWYNTTD
+395 GERYDVSWYD
-408 TTFTIRGAV
+408 KAETTFTISNYT
-417 QLAGLAKLVNGS
+417 QLAGLARLANGTAEGVTSAVN
-429 ATGYKQDIFT
+429 FRN
-439 GKTVLL
+439 KTVTLT
-445 GADIDLNDQNW
+445 ADINLNGQTW
-456 TSIGIIGFKGTFDG
+456 TSIAANGKEFCGTFDG

-478 KKSSLFFSVSNGI
+478 AGNALFGK
-491 IRNLNICGSA
+491 LGSDGT
-501 SIAAFVTNL
+501 VKNL
-510 TDSKLVNCVN
+510 TVEGNIENSTFSAALIQTMNAASKLLNCVN
-520 YATID
+520 RASIT
-525 NTAGYQ
+525 
-531 SGGLVVRSSGSYI
+531 GS
-544 ASCANFGSVAGKDFG
+544 AA
-559 GGIAGLVINTSYNN
+559 AGLVYQTSGNQWAQQAVISGCANYGAVTATNNIAAGIVYNHNYALISNCYNVGAINGKDAAAGISWQHS
-573 GGVYNCYNAGA
+573 GSIQNCYNAGTLT
-584 VSANN
+584 SE
-589 TASGIVGKVNNN
+589 GKR
-601 ACTVTGC
+601 
-608 YNSGA
+608 GA
-613 ISGKSSS
+613 ITYEG
-620 YGITGVSG
+620 GTGRG
-628 LPAAKNYYL
+628 NYYL
-637 PQDGLK
+637 AEDGLTG
-643 DASLA
+643 STNT
-648 SASNFAS
+648 SAGDDFAKGLTAA
-655 EVTSDALKALA
+655 ELQALA

-672 YAADDGETKINQGYP
+672 FAADDGATKLNSGYP
-687 VFEYQKTGTYKD
+687 VFEYQKTGVYKD
-699 EAEGLTLTGLTA
+699 ETEGLTLTGLTA
-711 ANGTLTCTFDR
+711 VNGTLTCTFDR
-722 SLTYTTFTA
+722 TLSYTTLTA

-737 VKTGTES
+737 YKTGDSEATTVTPT
-744 AEKVSIKKVLLTSS
+744 KVAMDGRTVVLTVPALPTGTSELT
-758 GVHLSVAPLISSNQ
+758 
-772 AASYTYSVK
+772 YTYSVAYRSGSPK
-781 YKDTEKSASLTVP
+781 TTKLVVSGFTITSPKATNGTFTGTVAAGTTITKADFTASVS
-794 AFQLTNPTVEIENEV
+794 
-809 TYIYADVPA
+809 
-818 GVITDEN
+818 
-825 EFVVTYKIDDSDEEQ
+825 IDGGEEQ
-840 EFEDGYYCTTDQDDD
+840 ELTLKAVRVNGTTLRATFDK
-855 GPYFYCGF
+855 Y
-863 TSFNNDGVSHTYH
+863 NNDAVSHTYR
-876 ILITYMGGETYT
+876 ISLQYKGGTKYSAEFT
-888 VDYTVDTLGITSVGS
+888 VGAVTLTSIDS
-903 IVNPTRI
+903 FTAPSRI
-910 FGQVTANSKTATVEL
+910 FGQVTANDVAAVVEL
-925 TMTTSPVMAPEP
+925 TLSEKPVVNPTKE
-937 SDFTGYYTVSGSETK
+937 DFTGYYTVSGSDTQ
-952 VPVTFTGITSNST
+952 VPITFTRITPNNT

-973 IALTDKEQ
+973 IVLTDKEQ
-981 TVTLYVGYKTG
+981 TVALYVGYKTG
-992 EKKASQPLTIPAKS
+992 EKKASQPVTLPAQR
-1006 NWSDFAQKPAVGDG
+1006 NWSSFGEKPAVGDG

-1053 AAYADLTADIS
+1053 AAYADLTADIA

-1069 NWTSWTAETKDLR
+1069 NWTSWTAETKGLR

-1123 GASYYSKWLG
+1123 GSSYYSYWLG

-1146 LEKSLIDVGSNRI
+1146 LEKSLIDVGSNRK

-1185 NATSGNTNC
+1185 NAASGNTNC
-1194 LGGIVGNIAYLD
+1194 LGGIVGNIASLSS
-1206 NSSAGIKGCAST
+1206 SSAGIKGCAST

-1226 TAIGGIAGST
+1226 TAIGGIAGAT
-1236 ANSFKANAL
+1236 ANLFKTNAL

-1282 VVTKRYSTLQIQN
+1282 VVTKRYSCLQIQN

-1310 AITNAVDN
+1310 AITNVTDYSN
-1318 NSNPADTDLKTSF
+1318 NQADTDLETSF
-1331 INNHYLANAAAL
+1331 INNHYLSNDAAL

-1412 TVAISCA
+1412 TVAISCT

-1438 GTVYTAPFTLEG
+1438 GTVYTAPFTLED

-1471 TTAMGPTATPA
+1471 TTAMAPTATPA

-1489 ADITLATVIKGA
+1489 ADITLATATKGA

-1521 TLSETAETYTAAIHV
+1521 TLSETAKTYTAAIHV

-1635 DGHTIRNLYFGN
+1635 NGHTIRNLYFGN

-1670 KNLTFAGRDID
+1670 KNLTFAGRDMDI
-1681 LKSGNVAAV
+1681 LSGHMAPI
-1690 AITNQGTIS
+1690 AIENQGTIS

-1704 VKIYSS
+1704 VNVYSS

-1772 APTLKIYIGQI
+1772 APKLKIYIGQI

-1801 ISNWGSRQEDASNW
+1801 ISNWGSREEDASNW

-1847 FTVKATVENSYFI
+1847 FTVNATVENSYFI

-1875 TNDCFRAIY
+1875 ANDCFRAIY
-1884 QPRMR
+1884 QPAMR
-1889 GEAHSYDAA
+1889 AEANYYDAA

-1913 LKSGV
+1913 LKTGV

-1932 ALELSGAPSSSTT
+1932 ALELSGTPSSSTT

-1981 YQIPSNTKTVKFLN
+1981 YQIPSNTKTVKFVN

-2247 RVYVNKLKPNQW
+2247 RAYVNKLKPNQW
-2259 GYRSGETMTVQA
+2259 GYRSGETMPVQA

-2294 LYTITVPG
+2294 LYTITVPS

-2352 TACTTAWNFALPV
+2352 PACTTAWNFALPV

-2708 IVANGVTESSYD
+2708 IIANGVTESSYD

-2820 AVKPGEIKVT
+2820 AVKPGEITVT

-2877 AMDDAG
+2877 AMGDAG

>member
-1 MKKRLLAL
+1 MKKRMLAL

-19 IPLASAAEPEAVLPA
+19 IPLASAAEPKAVLPA
-34 AQSTEDASPAA
+34 AQSTEDASPAIQA
-45 STEET
+45 SET
-50 ASGPKNPLP
+50 ALP
-59 DGFSITYQLN
+59 AELAVTYTLN
-69 DAEQTATAEW
+69 GEKKTADLVK
-79 IGTSTFT
+79 IGTSTFQTSGFTGAEHDVLLASLPNGAENVAATAPTDWKIANYYGKTPSAYGSFVQLDQSDYMEDADFIDEKNLQTT
-86 QYGTAY
+86 QYGTYGFGEYISAL
-92 NDVWV
+92 NDETKAK
-97 ISLPY
+97 IPTQN
-102 GASDVTGTA
+102 VTGFFVM
-111 PTNYGTTSK
+111 
-120 KWSSLLFGKDEGF
+120 FGKMPNMSF
-133 LYRLSQLTEDKYM
+133 TECV
-146 EDASFYDETR
+146 
-156 TNGGAQTSY
+156 
-165 SKYLKKMDD
+165 
-174 QSKAALIEKSHHVRG
+174 H
-189 FFWHIYVMS
+189 
-198 DDYASYDEA
+198 
-207 HYIFVQISTEDG
+207 IFVQISTSDG
-219 TDFTNPETKAALK
+219 TNFTDEMKSGLKAL
-232 TQLDR
+232 LDR
-237 VADTQ
+237 VADNQ
-242 TEFYTENDTWNGKL
+242 TEFYTTGDHWNGKTY
-256 SSEKGFWA
+256 SKTGFWA
-264 DMTAAN
+264 ELTAAGGLREKATKLYAN
-270 GPRAQAQAVYDDPL
+270 PGSMARYNAMVQSMTDAV
-284 NMVRLNSAVDTLK
+284 AA
-297 TEIGKLIPKTQANT
+297 LIPTSRANT
-311 SALYTAIESADA
+311 SALYDA
-323 IKDLSIYSDAS
+323 LEAAKLITEPEKIYTDAS
-334 AKSFTDAK
+334 VAAFNTAK
-342 TAAVTLMG
+342 AAAQTLMDS
-350 TLFDTDGN
+350 LFDADGAPTTANSNQKQTDV
-358 ATAANTPALAGGSIA
+358 NTR
-373 NAAKAL
+373 AKAL
-379 TDAIDGLTID
+379 TDAIAGLTED
-389 VTKPWD
+389 LSKPWD
-395 GTTYDLNWYNTTD
+395 GKRYDISWYD
-408 TTFTIRGAV
+408 AAQTTFAISNYT
-417 QLAGLAKLVNGS
+417 QLAGLARLANGTAEGVTSAVN
-429 ATGYKQDIFT
+429 FRN
-439 GKTVLL
+439 KTVTLT
-445 GADIDLNDQNW
+445 ADINLNGQTW
-456 TSIGIIGFKGTFDG
+456 TSIAANGKEFCGTFDG

-478 KKSSLFFSVSNGI
+478 AGNALFGK
-491 IRNLNICGSA
+491 LGSDGT
-501 SIAAFVTNL
+501 VKNL
-510 TDSKLVNCVN
+510 TVEGNIENSTFSAALIQTMNAASKLLNCVN
-520 YATID
+520 RASIT
-525 NTAGYQ
+525 
-531 SGGLVVRSSGSYI
+531 GS
-544 ASCANFGSVAGKDFG
+544 AA
-559 GGIAGLVINTSYNN
+559 AGLVYQTSGNQWAQQAVISGCANYGAVTATNNIAAGIVYNHNYALISNCYNVGAINGKDAAAGISWQHS
-573 GGVYNCYNAGA
+573 GSIQNCYNAGTLT
-584 VSANN
+584 SE
-589 TASGIVGKVNNN
+589 GKR
-601 ACTVTGC
+601 
-608 YNSGA
+608 GA
-613 ISGKSSS
+613 ITYEG
-620 YGITGVSG
+620 GTGRG
-628 LPAAKNYYL
+628 NYYL
-637 PQDGLK
+637 AEDGLTG
-643 DASLA
+643 STNT
-648 SASNFAS
+648 SAGDDFAKGLTAA
-655 EVTSDALKALA
+655 ELQALA

-672 YAADDGETKINQGYP
+672 FAADDGAAKLNSGYP
-687 VFEYQKTGTYKD
+687 VFEYQKTGVYKD
-699 EAEGLTLTGLTA
+699 ETEGLTLTGLTA
-711 ANGTLTCTFDR
+711 VNGTLTCTFDR
-722 SLTYTTFTA
+722 TLSYTTLTA

-737 VKTGTES
+737 YKTGDSEATTVTPT
-744 AEKVSIKKVLLTSS
+744 KVAMDGRTVVLTVPALPTGTSELT
-758 GVHLSVAPLISSNQ
+758 
-772 AASYTYSVK
+772 YTYSVAYRSGSPK
-781 YKDTEKSASLTVP
+781 TTKLVVSGFTITSPKATNGTFTGTVAAGTTITKADFTASVS
-794 AFQLTNPTVEIENEV
+794 
-809 TYIYADVPA
+809 
-818 GVITDEN
+818 
-825 EFVVTYKIDDSDEEQ
+825 IDGGEEQ
-840 EFEDGYYCTTDQDDD
+840 ELTLKAVRVNGTTLRATFDK
-855 GPYFYCGF
+855 Y
-863 TSFNNDGVSHTYH
+863 NNDAVSHTYR
-876 ILITYMGGETYT
+876 ISLQYKGGTKYSAEFT
-888 VDYTVDTLGITSVGS
+888 VGAVTLTSIDS
-903 IVNPTRI
+903 FTAPSRI
-910 FGQVTANSKTATVEL
+910 FGQVTANDVAAVVEL
-925 TMTTSPVMAPEP
+925 TLSEKPVVNPAKE
-937 SDFTGYYTVSGSETK
+937 DFTGYYTVSGSDTQ
-952 VPVTFTGITSNST
+952 VPITFTRITPNST

-973 IALTDKEQ
+973 IVLTDKEQ
-981 TVTLYVGYKTG
+981 TVALYVGYKTG
-992 EKKASQPLTIPAKS
+992 EKKASQPVTLPAQR
-1006 NWSDFAQKPAVGDG
+1006 NWSSFGEKPAVGDG

-1053 AAYADLTADIS
+1053 AAYADLTADIA

-1069 NWTSWTAETKDLR
+1069 NWTSWTAETKGLR
-1082 VWKPIGIEDTD
+1082 VWKPIGITDTD

-1123 GASYYSKWLG
+1123 GSSYYSYWLG

-1146 LEKSLIDVGSNRI
+1146 LEKSLIDVVSKRR

-1185 NATSGNTNC
+1185 NVASGNTNY
-1194 LGGIVGNIAYLD
+1194 LGGIVGNIASLSS
-1206 NSSAGIKGCAST
+1206 SSAGIKGCAST

-1226 TAIGGIAGST
+1226 TAIGGIAGAT
-1236 ANSFKANAL
+1236 ANLFKTNAL

-1282 VVTKRYSTLQIQN
+1282 VVTKRYSCLQIQN
-1295 CYAAGTYTLNGGKLY
+1295 CYAAGTCTLNGGKLY
-1310 AITNAVDN
+1310 AITNVTDYSGN
-1318 NSNPADTDLKTSF
+1318 QADTDLETSF
-1331 INNHYLANAAAL
+1331 VNNHYLANDAAL

-1438 GTVYTAPFTLEG
+1438 GTVYTAPFTLED

-1471 TTAMGPTATPA
+1471 TTAMAPTATPA

-1489 ADITLATVIKGA
+1489 ADIALATATKGA

-1521 TLSETAETYTAAIHV
+1521 TLSETAKTYTAAIHV

-1583 TPAQLAW
+1583 TPVQLAW

-1635 DGHTIRNLYFGN
+1635 DGHAIRNLYFGN
-1647 DNGPG
+1647 DNGPD
-1652 YEDPHV
+1652 YEDPRV

-1681 LKSGNVAAV
+1681 LRSGNVAAV

-1715 IAVTNEAAGV
+1715 IAVTNETAGV

-1744 TSILGA
+1744 TSTLGA

-1825 HPNNLGSQAG
+1825 PGNLGSQAG

-1847 FTVKATVENSYFI
+1847 FTVNATVENSYFI

-1875 TNDCFRAIY
+1875 ANDCFRAIY
-1884 QPRMR
+1884 QPAMR
-1889 GEAHSYDAA
+1889 AESNRYDAA

-1932 ALELSGAPSSSTT
+1932 ALELSGTPSSSTT
-1945 ATVDAAEAESKPQ
+1945 ATVDAAEAESKPR
-1958 VKGKAGHYLDSS
+1958 VKGTAGNYLDKS

-2221 TYTLTLNPGAT
+2221 TYTLTLNPGAA

-2247 RVYVNKLKPNQW
+2247 RAYVNKLKPNQW
-2259 GYRSGETMTVQA
+2259 GYRSGETMAVQA

-2352 TACTTAWNFALPV
+2352 PACATAWNFALPV

-2611 QVVVALSTLGHDAAT
+2611 QVVVALSTLGRDAAT

-2647 KTTGGF
+2647 RTTGGF

-2674 YDRYRKGKTSLYDMS
+2674 YDRYRKGKTPLYDMS

-2769 KHYESLDLKK
+2769 KHYENLDLKK

-2820 AVKPGEIKVT
+2820 AVKPGEITVT

-2877 AMDDAG
+2877 AMGDAG

-3158 PNANVTREQMAAILY
+3158 PNTNVTREQMAAILY

>member
-1 MKKRLLAL
+1 MKKRMLAL

-34 AQSTEDASPAA
+34 AQSTEDASPAIQA
-45 STEET
+45 SET
-50 ASGPKNPLP
+50 ALP
-59 DGFSITYQLN
+59 AELAVTYTLN
-69 DAEQTATAEW
+69 GEKKTADLVK
-79 IGTSTFT
+79 IGTSTFQTSGFTGAEHDVLLASLPNGAENVAVTAPADWKIANYYGKTPSAYGSFVQPDQSDYMEDADFIDEKNLQTT
-86 QYGTAY
+86 QYGTYGFGEYISAL
-92 NDVWV
+92 NDETKAK
-97 ISLPY
+97 IPTQN
-102 GASDVTGTA
+102 VTGFFVM
-111 PTNYGTTSK
+111 YGK
-120 KWSSLLFGKDEGF
+120 LIGMSSSF
-133 LYRLSQLTEDKYM
+133 TECV
-146 EDASFYDETR
+146 
-156 TNGGAQTSY
+156 
-165 SKYLKKMDD
+165 
-174 QSKAALIEKSHHVRG
+174 H
-189 FFWHIYVMS
+189 
-198 DDYASYDEA
+198 
-207 HYIFVQISTEDG
+207 IFVQISTSDG
-219 TDFTNPETKAALK
+219 TNFTDEMKSGLKAL
-232 TQLDR
+232 LDR
-237 VADTQ
+237 VADNQ
-242 TEFYTENDTWNGKL
+242 TEFYTTGDHWNGKTY
-256 SSEKGFWA
+256 SKTGFWA
-264 DMTAAN
+264 ALTAAGGLREKATKLYAN
-270 GPRAQAQAVYDDPL
+270 PGSKARYNAMVQSMTDAV
-284 NMVRLNSAVDTLK
+284 AT
-297 TEIGKLIPKTQANT
+297 LIPTKRANT
-311 SALYTAIESADA
+311 SALYDA
-323 IKDLSIYSDAS
+323 LEAAKLITEPEKIYTDAS
-334 AKSFTDAK
+334 VAAFNTAK
-342 TAAVTLMG
+342 AAAQTLMG
-350 TLFDTDGN
+350 SLFGADGAPTTANSNQKQTDV
-358 ATAANTPALAGGSIA
+358 NTR
-373 NAAKAL
+373 AKAL
-379 TDAIDGLTID
+379 TDAIAGLTED
-389 VTKPWD
+389 LSKPWD
-395 GTTYDLNWYNTTD
+395 GERYDVSWYD
-408 TTFTIRGAV
+408 AAGTTFTISNYT
-417 QLAGLAKLVNGS
+417 QLAGLARLANGTAEGVTSAVN
-429 ATGYKQDIFT
+429 FRN
-439 GKTVLL
+439 KTVTLT
-445 GADIDLNDQNW
+445 ADINLNGQTW
-456 TSIGIIGFKGTFDG
+456 TSIAANGKEFCGTFDG

-478 KKSSLFFSVSNGI
+478 AGNALFGK
-491 IRNLNICGSA
+491 LGSDGT
-501 SIAAFVTNL
+501 VKNL
-510 TDSKLVNCVN
+510 TVEGNIENSTFSAALIQTMNAASKLLNCVN
-520 YATID
+520 RASIT
-525 NTAGYQ
+525 
-531 SGGLVVRSSGSYI
+531 GS
-544 ASCANFGSVAGKDFG
+544 AA
-559 GGIAGLVINTSYNN
+559 AGLVYQTSGNQWAQQAVISGCANYGAVTATNNIAAGIVYNHNYALISNCYNVGAINGKDAAAGISWQHS
-573 GGVYNCYNAGA
+573 GSIQNCYNAGTLT
-584 VSANN
+584 SE
-589 TASGIVGKVNNN
+589 GKR
-601 ACTVTGC
+601 
-608 YNSGA
+608 GA
-613 ISGKSSS
+613 ITYEG
-620 YGITGVSG
+620 GTGRG
-628 LPAAKNYYL
+628 NYYL
-637 PQDGLK
+637 AEDGLTG
-643 DASLA
+643 STNT
-648 SASNFAS
+648 SAGDDFAKGLTAA
-655 EVTSDALKALA
+655 ELQALA

-672 YAADDGETKINQGYP
+672 FAADDGAAKLNSGYP
-687 VFEYQKTGTYKD
+687 VFEYQKTGVYKD
-699 EAEGLTLTGLTA
+699 ETEGLTLTGLTA
-711 ANGTLTCTFDR
+711 VNGTLTCTFDR
-722 SLTYTTFTA
+722 TLSYTTLTA

-737 VKTGTES
+737 YKTGDSEATTVTPT
-744 AEKVSIKKVLLTSS
+744 KVAMDGRTVVLTVPALPTGTSELT
-758 GVHLSVAPLISSNQ
+758 
-772 AASYTYSVK
+772 YTYSVAYRSGSPK
-781 YKDTEKSASLTVP
+781 TTKLVVSGFTITSPKATNGTFTGTVAAGTTITKADFTASVS
-794 AFQLTNPTVEIENEV
+794 
-809 TYIYADVPA
+809 
-818 GVITDEN
+818 
-825 EFVVTYKIDDSDEEQ
+825 IDGGEEQ
-840 EFEDGYYCTTDQDDD
+840 ELTLKAVRVNGTTLRATFDK
-855 GPYFYCGF
+855 Y
-863 TSFNNDGVSHTYH
+863 NNDAVSHTYR
-876 ILITYMGGETYT
+876 ISLQYKGGTKYSAEFT
-888 VDYTVDTLGITSVGS
+888 VGAVTLTSIDS
-903 IVNPTRI
+903 FTAPSRI
-910 FGQVTANSKTATVEL
+910 FGQVTANDVAAVVEL
-925 TMTTSPVMAPEP
+925 TLSEKPVVNPTKE
-937 SDFTGYYTVSGSETK
+937 DFTGYYTVSGSDTQ
-952 VPVTFTGITSNST
+952 VPITFTRITPNNT

-973 IALTDKEQ
+973 IVLTDKEQ
-981 TVTLYVGYKTG
+981 TVALYVGYKTG
-992 EKKASQPLTIPAKS
+992 EKKASQPVTLPAQR
-1006 NWSDFAQKPAVGDG
+1006 NWSSFGEKPKVGDG

-1114 LYLPYRDAA
+1114 LYLPYRNTTSSTDY
-1123 GASYYSKWLG
+1123 SYWLG

-1146 LEKSLIDVGSNRI
+1146 LEKSLIDVVSKRR

-1185 NATSGNTNC
+1185 NVASGNTNY
-1194 LGGIVGNIAYLD
+1194 LGGIVGNIASLSS
-1206 NSSAGIKGCAST
+1206 SSAGIKGCAST

-1226 TAIGGIAGST
+1226 TAIGGIAGAT
-1236 ANSFKANAL
+1236 ANLFKTNAL

-1282 VVTKRYSTLQIQN
+1282 VVTKRYSCLQIQN
-1295 CYAAGTYTLNGGKLY
+1295 CYAAGTCTLNGGKLY
-1310 AITNAVDN
+1310 AITNVTDYSGN
-1318 NSNPADTDLKTSF
+1318 QADTDLETSF
-1331 INNHYLANAAAL
+1331 VNNHYLANDAAL

-1438 GTVYTAPFTLEG
+1438 GTVYTAPFTLED

-1471 TTAMGPTATPA
+1471 TTAMAPTATPA

-1489 ADITLATVIKGA
+1489 ADITIATATKGA

-1521 TLSETAETYTAAIHV
+1521 TLSETAKTYTAAIHV

-1635 DGHTIRNLYFGN
+1635 NGHTIRNLYFGN

-1652 YEDPHV
+1652 YEDPRV

-1681 LKSGNVAAV
+1681 LRSGNVAAV

-1715 IAVTNEAAGV
+1715 IAVTNETAGV

-1744 TSILGA
+1744 TSTLGA

-1801 ISNWGSRQEDASNW
+1801 ISNWGSREEDASNW
-1815 GGWSGKNPYN
+1815 GGWSGKNPN
-1825 HPNNLGSQAG
+1825 NPGNLGSQAG

-1847 FTVKATVENSYFI
+1847 FTVNATVENSYFI

-1884 QPRMR
+1884 QPAMR
-1889 GEAHSYDAA
+1889 TESHSYSAA

-1913 LKSGV
+1913 LKTGV

-1932 ALELSGAPSSSTT
+1932 ALELSGTPSSSTT

-1958 VKGKAGHYLDSS
+1958 VKGTAGNYLDKS
-1970 AANGYSATFSI
+1970 AANGYSATFCI

-2247 RVYVNKLKPNQW
+2247 RAYVNKLKPNQW
-2259 GYRSGETMTVQA
+2259 GYRSGETMAVQA

-2352 TACTTAWNFALPV
+2352 PACATAWNFALPV

-2547 SCGAWGINYETEER
+2547 SCGSWGINYETEER

-2611 QVVVALSTLGHDAAT
+2611 QVVVALSTLGRDAAT

-2769 KHYESLDLKK
+2769 KHYENLDLKK

-2820 AVKPGEIKVT
+2820 AVKPGEITVT

-2877 AMDDAG
+2877 AMGDAG

-3158 PNANVTREQMAAILY
+3158 PNTNVTREQMAAILY

>member
-1 MKKRLLAL
+1 MKKRMLAL
-9 LLAAIMLLGM
+9 LLAAVLLLGM

-34 AQSTEDASPAA
+34 AQSTENPSPAVQA
-45 STEET
+45 SET
-50 ASGPKNPLP
+50 TLP
-59 DGFSITYQLN
+59 AGLAVTYTLN
-69 DAEQTATAEW
+69 GEQKTAELTK
-79 IGTSTFT
+79 IGTSDFTFANANKLA
-86 QYGTAY
+86 GH
-92 NDVWV
+92 DVLLA
-97 ISLPY
+97 SLPNGVENVTVTNATGWNSAIYY
-102 GASDVTGTA
+102 GKA
-111 PTNYGTTSK
+111 PDWMGSFSPIQPSN
-120 KWSSLLFGKDEGF
+120 
-133 LYRLSQLTEDKYM
+133 YM
-146 EDASFYDETR
+146 EDEDFVDEK
-156 TNGGAQTSY
+156 NLQNSPYGGTYGFGQCISALDAET
-165 SKYLKKMDD
+165 
-174 QSKAALIEKSHHVRG
+174 KAKIPTQNVEG
-189 FFWHIYVMS
+189 FFVILGNMPSMNYTACVHL
-198 DDYASYDEA
+198 
-207 HYIFVQISTEDG
+207 FVQISTSDG
-219 TDFTNPETKAALK
+219 TNFTDEMKSSLKAL
-232 TQLDR
+232 LDR
-237 VADTQ
+237 VADGQ
-242 TEFYTENDTWNGKL
+242 TEFYTTGDHWNGKTY
-256 SSEKGFWA
+256 SKTGFWA
-264 DMTAAN
+264 ELTAAGGLREKATKLYAN
-270 GPRAQAQAVYDDPL
+270 PGSKARYNAMVQSMTDAV
-284 NMVRLNSAVDTLK
+284 AT
-297 TEIGKLIPKTQANT
+297 LIPTKRANT
-311 SALYTAIESADA
+311 SALYDA
-323 IKDLSIYSDAS
+323 LEAAKLITEPEKIYTDAS
-334 AKSFTDAK
+334 VAAFNTAK
-342 TAAVTLMG
+342 TAAQTLMSS
-350 TLFDTDGN
+350 LFDADG
-358 ATAANTPALAGGSIA
+358 APTAANSDQKQTDV
-373 NAAKAL
+373 NTKAKAL
-379 TDAIDGLTID
+379 TDAITGLTED
-389 VTKPWD
+389 LNKPWD
-395 GTTYDLNWYNTTD
+395 GERYDVSWYD
-408 TTFTIRGAV
+408 KAETTFTISNYT
-417 QLAGLAKLVNGS
+417 QLAGLARLANGTAEGVTSAVN
-429 ATGYKQDIFT
+429 FRN
-439 GKTVLL
+439 KTVTLT
-445 GADIDLNDQNW
+445 ADINLNGQTW
-456 TSIGIIGFKGTFDG
+456 TSIAANGKEFCGTFDG

-478 KKSSLFFSVSNGI
+478 AGNALFGK
-491 IRNLNICGSA
+491 LGSDGT
-501 SIAAFVTNL
+501 VKNL
-510 TDSKLVNCVN
+510 TVEGNIENSTFSAALIQTMNAASKLLNCVN
-520 YATID
+520 RASIT
-525 NTAGYQ
+525 
-531 SGGLVVRSSGSYI
+531 GS
-544 ASCANFGSVAGKDFG
+544 AA
-559 GGIAGLVINTSYNN
+559 AGLVYQTSGNQWAQQAVISGCANYGAVTATNNIAAGIVYNHNYALISNCYNVGAINGKDAAAGISWQHS
-573 GGVYNCYNAGA
+573 GSIQNCYNAGTLT
-584 VSANN
+584 SE
-589 TASGIVGKVNNN
+589 GKR
-601 ACTVTGC
+601 
-608 YNSGA
+608 GA
-613 ISGKSSS
+613 ITYEG
-620 YGITGVSG
+620 GTGRG
-628 LPAAKNYYL
+628 NYYL
-637 PQDGLK
+637 AEDGLTG
-643 DASLA
+643 STNT
-648 SASNFAS
+648 SAGDDFAKGLTAA
-655 EVTSDALKALA
+655 ELQALA

-672 YAADDGETKINQGYP
+672 FAADDGATKLNSGYP
-687 VFEYQKTGTYKD
+687 VFEYQKTGVYKD
-699 EAEGLTLTGLTA
+699 ETEGLTLTGLTA
-711 ANGTLTCTFDR
+711 VNGTLTCTFDR
-722 SLTYTTFTA
+722 TLSYTTLTA

-737 VKTGTES
+737 YKTGDSEATTVTPT
-744 AEKVSIKKVLLTSS
+744 KVAMDGRTVVLTVPALPTGTSELT
-758 GVHLSVAPLISSNQ
+758 
-772 AASYTYSVK
+772 YTYSVAYRSGSPK
-781 YKDTEKSASLTVP
+781 TTKLVVSGFTITSPKATNGTFTGTVAAGTTITKADFTASVS
-794 AFQLTNPTVEIENEV
+794 
-809 TYIYADVPA
+809 
-818 GVITDEN
+818 
-825 EFVVTYKIDDSDEEQ
+825 IDGGEEQ
-840 EFEDGYYCTTDQDDD
+840 ELTLKAVRVNGTTLRATFDK
-855 GPYFYCGF
+855 Y
-863 TSFNNDGVSHTYH
+863 NNDAVSHTYR
-876 ILITYMGGETYT
+876 ISLQYKGGTKYSAEFT
-888 VDYTVDTLGITSVGS
+888 VGAVTLTSIDS
-903 IVNPTRI
+903 FTAPSRI
-910 FGQVTANSKTATVEL
+910 FGQVTANDVAAVVEL
-925 TMTTSPVMAPEP
+925 TLSEKPVVNPTKE
-937 SDFTGYYTVSGSETK
+937 DFTGYYTVSGSDTQ
-952 VPVTFTGITSNST
+952 VPITFTRITPNNT

-973 IALTDKEQ
+973 IVLTDKEQ
-981 TVTLYVGYKTG
+981 TVALYVGYKTG
-992 EKKASQPLTIPAKS
+992 EKKASQPVTLPAQR
-1006 NWSDFAQKPAVGDG
+1006 NWSSFGEKPAVGDG

-1053 AAYADLTADIS
+1053 AAYADLTADIA

-1069 NWTSWTAETKDLR
+1069 NWTSWTAETKGLR

-1123 GASYYSKWLG
+1123 GSSYYSYWLG

-1146 LEKSLIDVGSNRI
+1146 LEKSLIDVGSNRK

-1185 NATSGNTNC
+1185 NAASGNTNC
-1194 LGGIVGNIAYLD
+1194 LGGIVGNIASLSS
-1206 NSSAGIKGCAST
+1206 SSAGIKGCAST

-1226 TAIGGIAGST
+1226 TAIGGIAGAT
-1236 ANSFKANAL
+1236 ANLFKTNAL

-1282 VVTKRYSTLQIQN
+1282 VVTKRYSCLQIQN

-1310 AITNAVDN
+1310 AITNVTDYSN
-1318 NSNPADTDLKTSF
+1318 NQADTDLETSF
-1331 INNHYLANAAAL
+1331 INNHYLSNDAAL

-1412 TVAISCA
+1412 TVAISCT

-1438 GTVYTAPFTLEG
+1438 GTVYTAPFTLED

-1471 TTAMGPTATPA
+1471 TTAMAPTATPA

-1489 ADITLATVIKGA
+1489 ADITLATATKGA

-1521 TLSETAETYTAAIHV
+1521 TLSETAKTYTAAIHV

-1635 DGHTIRNLYFGN
+1635 NGHTIRNLYFGN

-1670 KNLTFAGRDID
+1670 KNLTFAGRDMDI
-1681 LKSGNVAAV
+1681 LSGHMAPI
-1690 AITNQGTIS
+1690 AIENQGTIS

-1704 VKIYSS
+1704 VNVYSS

-1772 APTLKIYIGQI
+1772 APKLKIYIGQI

-1801 ISNWGSRQEDASNW
+1801 ISNWGSREEDASNW

-1847 FTVKATVENSYFI
+1847 FTVNATVENSYFI

-1875 TNDCFRAIY
+1875 ANDCFRAIY
-1884 QPRMR
+1884 QPAMR
-1889 GEAHSYDAA
+1889 AEANYYDAA

-1913 LKSGV
+1913 LKTGV

-1932 ALELSGAPSSSTT
+1932 ALELSGTPSSSTT

-1981 YQIPSNTKTVKFLN
+1981 YQIPSNTKTVKFVN

-2247 RVYVNKLKPNQW
+2247 RAYVNKLKPNQW
-2259 GYRSGETMTVQA
+2259 GYRSGETMPVQA

-2294 LYTITVPG
+2294 LYTITVPS

-2352 TACTTAWNFALPV
+2352 PACTTAWNFALPV

-2708 IVANGVTESSYD
+2708 IIANGVTESSYD

-2820 AVKPGEIKVT
+2820 AVKPGEITVT

-2877 AMDDAG
+2877 AMGDAG

-2903 GGYALSEFTNGT
+2903 GGYALSEFTNGA

-2921 TVNGSHPN
+2921 TVNGTHPDR
-2929 QGLKY
+2929 GLKN
-2934 WTLKDG
+2934 WKLKDG
-2940 DVVVWHYINDYSH
+2940 DVVVWHYINDYAH
-2953 EVADWFNDPK
+2953 EAADWFDDPD
-2963 YPSLGNGTYYNDWL
+2963 YPALGDGTYYNGWL

-3187 GLNGFSDAAKVSA
+3187 GLNGFSDAAKVST
-3200 YAKAPLSWAVAEKLV
+3200 YAKAPLSWAFAEKLV

>member
-1 MKKRLLAL
+1 MKKRMLAL
-9 LLAAIMLLGM
+9 LLAAVLLLGM

-34 AQSTEDASPAA
+34 AQSTENPSPAVQA
-45 STEET
+45 SET
-50 ASGPKNPLP
+50 TLP
-59 DGFSITYQLN
+59 AGLAVTYTLN
-69 DAEQTATAEW
+69 GEQKTAELTK
-79 IGTSTFT
+79 IGTSDFTFANANKLA
-86 QYGTAY
+86 GH
-92 NDVWV
+92 DVLLA
-97 ISLPY
+97 SLPNGVENVTVTNATGWNSAIYY
-102 GASDVTGTA
+102 GKA
-111 PTNYGTTSK
+111 PDWMGSFSPIQPSN
-120 KWSSLLFGKDEGF
+120 
-133 LYRLSQLTEDKYM
+133 YM
-146 EDASFYDETR
+146 EDEDFVDEK
-156 TNGGAQTSY
+156 NLQNSPYGGTYGFGQCISALDAET
-165 SKYLKKMDD
+165 
-174 QSKAALIEKSHHVRG
+174 KAKIPTQNVEG
-189 FFWHIYVMS
+189 FFVILGNMPSMNYTACVHL
-198 DDYASYDEA
+198 
-207 HYIFVQISTEDG
+207 FVQISTSDG
-219 TDFTNPETKAALK
+219 TNFTDEMKSSLKAL
-232 TQLDR
+232 LDR
-237 VADTQ
+237 VADGQ
-242 TEFYTENDTWNGKL
+242 TEFYTTGDHWNGKTY
-256 SSEKGFWA
+256 SKTGFWA
-264 DMTAAN
+264 ELTAAGGLREKATKLYAN
-270 GPRAQAQAVYDDPL
+270 PGSKARYNAMVQSMTDAV
-284 NMVRLNSAVDTLK
+284 AT
-297 TEIGKLIPKTQANT
+297 LIPTKRANT
-311 SALYTAIESADA
+311 SALYDA
-323 IKDLSIYSDAS
+323 LEAAKLITEPEKIYTDAS
-334 AKSFTDAK
+334 VAAFNTAK
-342 TAAVTLMG
+342 TAAQTLMSS
-350 TLFDTDGN
+350 LFDADG
-358 ATAANTPALAGGSIA
+358 APTAANSDQKQTDV
-373 NAAKAL
+373 NTKAKAL
-379 TDAIDGLTID
+379 TDAITGLTED
-389 VTKPWD
+389 LNKPWD
-395 GTTYDLNWYNTTD
+395 GERYDVSWYD
-408 TTFTIRGAV
+408 KAETTFTISNYT
-417 QLAGLAKLVNGS
+417 QLAGLARLANGTAEGVTSAVN
-429 ATGYKQDIFT
+429 FRN
-439 GKTVLL
+439 KTVTLT
-445 GADIDLNDQNW
+445 ADINLNGQTW
-456 TSIGIIGFKGTFDG
+456 TSIAANGKEFCGTFDG

-478 KKSSLFFSVSNGI
+478 AGNALFGK
-491 IRNLNICGSA
+491 LGSDGT
-501 SIAAFVTNL
+501 VKNL
-510 TDSKLVNCVN
+510 TVEGNIENSTFSAALIQTMNAASKLLNCVN
-520 YATID
+520 RASIT
-525 NTAGYQ
+525 
-531 SGGLVVRSSGSYI
+531 GS
-544 ASCANFGSVAGKDFG
+544 AA
-559 GGIAGLVINTSYNN
+559 AGLVYQTSGNQWAQQAVISGCANYGAVTVTNNIAAGIVYNHNYALISNCYNVGAINGKDAAAGISWQHS
-573 GGVYNCYNAGA
+573 GSIQNCYNAGTLT
-584 VSANN
+584 SE
-589 TASGIVGKVNNN
+589 GKR
-601 ACTVTGC
+601 
-608 YNSGA
+608 GA
-613 ISGKSSS
+613 ITYEG
-620 YGITGVSG
+620 GTGRG
-628 LPAAKNYYL
+628 NYYL
-637 PQDGLK
+637 AEDGLTG
-643 DASLA
+643 STNT
-648 SASNFAS
+648 SAGDDFAKGLTAA
-655 EVTSDALKALA
+655 ELQALA

-672 YAADDGETKINQGYP
+672 FAADDGATKLNSGYP
-687 VFEYQKTGTYKD
+687 VFEYQKTGVYKD
-699 EAEGLTLTGLTA
+699 ETEGLTLTGLTA
-711 ANGTLTCTFDR
+711 VNGTLTCTFDR
-722 SLTYTTFTA
+722 TLSYTTLTA

-737 VKTGTES
+737 YKTGDSEATTVTPT
-744 AEKVSIKKVLLTSS
+744 KVAMDGRTVVLTVPALPTGTSELT
-758 GVHLSVAPLISSNQ
+758 
-772 AASYTYSVK
+772 YTYSVAYRSGSPK
-781 YKDTEKSASLTVP
+781 TTKLVVSGFTITSPKATNGTFTGTVAAGTTITKADFTASVS
-794 AFQLTNPTVEIENEV
+794 
-809 TYIYADVPA
+809 
-818 GVITDEN
+818 
-825 EFVVTYKIDDSDEEQ
+825 IDGGEEQ
-840 EFEDGYYCTTDQDDD
+840 ELTLKAVRVNGTTLRATFDK
-855 GPYFYCGF
+855 Y
-863 TSFNNDGVSHTYH
+863 NNDAVSHTYR
-876 ILITYMGGETYT
+876 ISLQYKGGTKYSAEFT
-888 VDYTVDTLGITSVGS
+888 VGAVTLTSIDS
-903 IVNPTRI
+903 FTAPSRI
-910 FGQVTANSKTATVEL
+910 FGQVTANDVAAVVEL
-925 TMTTSPVMAPEP
+925 TLSEKPVVNPTKE
-937 SDFTGYYTVSGSETK
+937 DFTGYYTVSGSDTQ
-952 VPVTFTGITSNST
+952 VPITFTRITPNNT

-973 IALTDKEQ
+973 IVLTDKEQ
-981 TVTLYVGYKTG
+981 TVALYVGYKTG
-992 EKKASQPLTIPAKS
+992 EKKASQPVTLPAQR
-1006 NWSDFAQKPAVGDG
+1006 NWSSFGEKPAVGDG

-1053 AAYADLTADIS
+1053 AAYADLTADIA

-1069 NWTSWTAETKDLR
+1069 NWTSWTAETKGLR

-1123 GASYYSKWLG
+1123 GSSYYSYWLG

-1146 LEKSLIDVGSNRI
+1146 LEKSLIDVGSNRK

-1185 NATSGNTNC
+1185 NAASGNTNC
-1194 LGGIVGNIAYLD
+1194 LGGIVGNIASLSS
-1206 NSSAGIKGCAST
+1206 SSAGIKGCAST

-1226 TAIGGIAGST
+1226 TAIGGIAGAT
-1236 ANSFKANAL
+1236 ANLFKTNAL

-1282 VVTKRYSTLQIQN
+1282 VVTKRYSCLQIQN

-1310 AITNAVDN
+1310 AITNVTDYSN
-1318 NSNPADTDLKTSF
+1318 NQADTDLETSF
-1331 INNHYLANAAAL
+1331 INNHYLSNDAAL

-1412 TVAISCA
+1412 TVAISCT

-1438 GTVYTAPFTLEG
+1438 GTVYTAPFTLED

-1471 TTAMGPTATPA
+1471 TTAMAPTATPA

-1489 ADITLATVIKGA
+1489 ADITLATATKGA

-1521 TLSETAETYTAAIHV
+1521 TLSETAKTYTAAIHV

-1635 DGHTIRNLYFGN
+1635 NGHTIRNLYFGN

-1670 KNLTFAGRDID
+1670 KNLTFAGRDMDI
-1681 LKSGNVAAV
+1681 LSGHMAPI
-1690 AITNQGTIS
+1690 AIENQGTIS

-1704 VKIYSS
+1704 VNVYSS

-1772 APTLKIYIGQI
+1772 APKLKIYIGQI

-1801 ISNWGSRQEDASNW
+1801 ISNWGSREEDASNW

-1847 FTVKATVENSYFI
+1847 FTVNATVENSYFI

-1875 TNDCFRAIY
+1875 ANDCFRAIY
-1884 QPRMR
+1884 QPAMR
-1889 GEAHSYDAA
+1889 AEANYYDAA

-1913 LKSGV
+1913 LKTGV

-1932 ALELSGAPSSSTT
+1932 ALELSGTPSSSTT

-1981 YQIPSNTKTVKFLN
+1981 YQIPSNTKTVKFVN

-2247 RVYVNKLKPNQW
+2247 RAYVNKLKPNQW
-2259 GYRSGETMTVQA
+2259 GYRSGETMPVQA

-2294 LYTITVPG
+2294 LYTITVPS

-2352 TACTTAWNFALPV
+2352 PACTTAWNFALPV

-2708 IVANGVTESSYD
+2708 IIANGVTESSYD

-2820 AVKPGEIKVT
+2820 AVKPGEITVT

-2877 AMDDAG
+2877 AMGDAG

>member
-1 MKKRLLAL
+1 MKKRMLAL
-9 LLAAIMLLGM
+9 LLAAVLLLGM

-34 AQSTEDASPAA
+34 AQSTENPSPAVQA
-45 STEET
+45 SET
-50 ASGPKNPLP
+50 TLP
-59 DGFSITYQLN
+59 AGLAVTYTLN
-69 DAEQTATAEW
+69 GEQKTAELTK
-79 IGTSTFT
+79 IGTSDFTFANANKLA
-86 QYGTAY
+86 GH
-92 NDVWV
+92 DVLLA
-97 ISLPY
+97 SLPNGVENVTVTNATGWNSAIYY
-102 GASDVTGTA
+102 GKA
-111 PTNYGTTSK
+111 PDWMGSFSPIQPSN
-120 KWSSLLFGKDEGF
+120 
-133 LYRLSQLTEDKYM
+133 YM
-146 EDASFYDETR
+146 EDEDFVDEK
-156 TNGGAQTSY
+156 NLQNSPYGGTYGFGQCISALDAET
-165 SKYLKKMDD
+165 
-174 QSKAALIEKSHHVRG
+174 KAKIPTQNVEG
-189 FFWHIYVMS
+189 FFVILGNMPSMNYTACVHL
-198 DDYASYDEA
+198 
-207 HYIFVQISTEDG
+207 FVQISTSDG
-219 TDFTNPETKAALK
+219 TNFTDEMKSSLKAL
-232 TQLDR
+232 LDR
-237 VADTQ
+237 VADGQ
-242 TEFYTENDTWNGKL
+242 TEFYTTGDHWNGKTY
-256 SSEKGFWA
+256 SKTGFWA
-264 DMTAAN
+264 ELTAAGGLREKATKLYAN
-270 GPRAQAQAVYDDPL
+270 PGSKARYNAMVQSMTDAV
-284 NMVRLNSAVDTLK
+284 AT
-297 TEIGKLIPKTQANT
+297 LIPTKRANT
-311 SALYTAIESADA
+311 SALYDA
-323 IKDLSIYSDAS
+323 LEAAKLITEPEKIYTDAS
-334 AKSFTDAK
+334 VAAFNTAK
-342 TAAVTLMG
+342 TAAQTLMSS
-350 TLFDTDGN
+350 LFDADG
-358 ATAANTPALAGGSIA
+358 APTAANSDQKQTDV
-373 NAAKAL
+373 NTKAKAL
-379 TDAIDGLTID
+379 TDAITGLTED
-389 VTKPWD
+389 LNKPWD
-395 GTTYDLNWYNTTD
+395 GERYDVSWYD
-408 TTFTIRGAV
+408 KAETTFTISNYT
-417 QLAGLAKLVNGS
+417 QLAGLARLANGTAEGVTSAVN
-429 ATGYKQDIFT
+429 FRN
-439 GKTVLL
+439 KTVTLT
-445 GADIDLNDQNW
+445 ADINLNGQTW
-456 TSIGIIGFKGTFDG
+456 TSIAANGKEFCGTFDG

-478 KKSSLFFSVSNGI
+478 AGNALFGK
-491 IRNLNICGSA
+491 LGSDGT
-501 SIAAFVTNL
+501 VKNL
-510 TDSKLVNCVN
+510 TVEGNIENSTFSAALIQTMNAASKLLNCVN
-520 YATID
+520 RASIT
-525 NTAGYQ
+525 
-531 SGGLVVRSSGSYI
+531 GS
-544 ASCANFGSVAGKDFG
+544 AA
-559 GGIAGLVINTSYNN
+559 AGLVYQTSGNQWAQQAVISGCANYGAVTATNNIAAGIVYNHNYALISNCYNVGAINGKDAAAGISWQHS
-573 GGVYNCYNAGA
+573 GSIQNCYNAGTLT
-584 VSANN
+584 SE
-589 TASGIVGKVNNN
+589 GKR
-601 ACTVTGC
+601 
-608 YNSGA
+608 GA
-613 ISGKSSS
+613 ITYEG
-620 YGITGVSG
+620 GTGRG
-628 LPAAKNYYL
+628 NYYL
-637 PQDGLK
+637 AEDGLTG
-643 DASLA
+643 STNT
-648 SASNFAS
+648 SAGDDFAKGLTAA
-655 EVTSDALKALA
+655 ELQALA

-672 YAADDGETKINQGYP
+672 FAADDGATKLNSGYP
-687 VFEYQKTGTYKD
+687 VFEYQKTGVYKD
-699 EAEGLTLTGLTA
+699 ETEGLTLTGLTA
-711 ANGTLTCTFDR
+711 VNGTLTCTFDR
-722 SLTYTTFTA
+722 TLSYTTLTA

-737 VKTGTES
+737 YKTGDSEATTVTPT
-744 AEKVSIKKVLLTSS
+744 KVAMDGRTVVLTVPALPTGTSELT
-758 GVHLSVAPLISSNQ
+758 
-772 AASYTYSVK
+772 YTYSVAYRSGSPK
-781 YKDTEKSASLTVP
+781 TTKLVVSGFTITSPKATNGTFTGTVAAGTTITKADFTASVS
-794 AFQLTNPTVEIENEV
+794 
-809 TYIYADVPA
+809 
-818 GVITDEN
+818 
-825 EFVVTYKIDDSDEEQ
+825 IDGGEEQ
-840 EFEDGYYCTTDQDDD
+840 ELTLKAVRVNGTTLRATFDK
-855 GPYFYCGF
+855 Y
-863 TSFNNDGVSHTYH
+863 NNDAVSHTYR
-876 ILITYMGGETYT
+876 ISLQYKGGTKYSAEFT
-888 VDYTVDTLGITSVGS
+888 VGAVTLTSIDS
-903 IVNPTRI
+903 FTAPSRI
-910 FGQVTANSKTATVEL
+910 FGQVTANDVAAVVEL
-925 TMTTSPVMAPEP
+925 TLSEKPVVNPTKE
-937 SDFTGYYTVSGSETK
+937 DFTGYYTVSGSDTQ
-952 VPVTFTGITSNST
+952 VPITFTRITPNNT

-973 IALTDKEQ
+973 IVLTDKEQ
-981 TVTLYVGYKTG
+981 TVALYVGYKTG
-992 EKKASQPLTIPAKS
+992 EKKASQPVTLPAQR
-1006 NWSDFAQKPAVGDG
+1006 NWSSFGEKPAVGDG

-1053 AAYADLTADIS
+1053 AAYADLTADIA

-1069 NWTSWTAETKDLR
+1069 NWTSWTAETKGLR

-1123 GASYYSKWLG
+1123 GSSYYSYWLG

-1146 LEKSLIDVGSNRI
+1146 LEKSLIDVGSNRK

-1185 NATSGNTNC
+1185 NAASGNTNC
-1194 LGGIVGNIAYLD
+1194 LGGIVGNIASLSS
-1206 NSSAGIKGCAST
+1206 SSAGIKGCAST

-1226 TAIGGIAGST
+1226 TAIGGIAGAT
-1236 ANSFKANAL
+1236 ANLFKTNAL

-1282 VVTKRYSTLQIQN
+1282 VVTKRYSCLQIQN

-1310 AITNAVDN
+1310 AITNVTDYSN
-1318 NSNPADTDLKTSF
+1318 NQADTDLETSF
-1331 INNHYLANAAAL
+1331 INNHYLSNDAAL

-1412 TVAISCA
+1412 TVAISCT

-1438 GTVYTAPFTLEG
+1438 GTVYTAPFTLED

-1471 TTAMGPTATPA
+1471 TTAMAPTATPA

-1489 ADITLATVIKGA
+1489 ADITLATATKGA

-1521 TLSETAETYTAAIHV
+1521 TLSETAKTYTAAIHV

-1635 DGHTIRNLYFGN
+1635 NGHTIRNLYFGN

-1670 KNLTFAGRDID
+1670 KNLTFAGRDMDI
-1681 LKSGNVAAV
+1681 LSGHMAPI
-1690 AITNQGTIS
+1690 AIENQGTIS

-1704 VKIYSS
+1704 VNVYSS

-1772 APTLKIYIGQI
+1772 APKLKIYIGQI

-1801 ISNWGSRQEDASNW
+1801 ISNWGSREEDASNW

-1847 FTVKATVENSYFI
+1847 FTVNATVENSYFI

-1875 TNDCFRAIY
+1875 ANDCFRAIY
-1884 QPRMR
+1884 QPAMR
-1889 GEAHSYDAA
+1889 AEANYYDAA

-1913 LKSGV
+1913 LKTGV

-1932 ALELSGAPSSSTT
+1932 ALELSGTPSSSTT

-1981 YQIPSNTKTVKFLN
+1981 YQIPSNTKTVKFVN

-2247 RVYVNKLKPNQW
+2247 RAYVNKLKPNQW
-2259 GYRSGETMTVQA
+2259 GYRSGETMPVQA

-2294 LYTITVPG
+2294 LYTITVPS

-2352 TACTTAWNFALPV
+2352 PACTTAWNFALPV

-2708 IVANGVTESSYD
+2708 IIANGVTESSYD

-2820 AVKPGEIKVT
+2820 AVKPGEITVT

-2877 AMDDAG
+2877 AMGDAG

-3084 ENGLFSGTSDTTFS
+3084 ENGLFAGTSDTTFS

-3187 GLNGFSDAAKVSA
+3187 GLNGFSDAAKVST

>member
-1 MKKRLLAL
+1 MKKRMLAL

-19 IPLASAAEPEAVLPA
+19 VPLASAAEPEAVLPA
-34 AQSTEDASPAA
+34 AQSTEDASPAIQA
-45 STEET
+45 SET
-50 ASGPKNPLP
+50 ALP
-59 DGFSITYQLN
+59 AELAVTYTLN
-69 DAEQTATAEW
+69 GEKKTADLVK
-79 IGTSTFT
+79 IGTSTFQTSGFTGAEHDVLLASLPNGAENIAVTAPADWKNGTYYGKTPSAYGSFVQPDQSDYMEDADFIDEKNLQTT
-86 QYGTAY
+86 QYGTYGFGEYIRAL
-92 NDVWV
+92 NDETKAK
-97 ISLPY
+97 IPTQN
-102 GASDVTGTA
+102 VTGFFVM
-111 PTNYGTTSK
+111 YGK
-120 KWSSLLFGKDEGF
+120 LIGMSSSF
-133 LYRLSQLTEDKYM
+133 TECV
-146 EDASFYDETR
+146 
-156 TNGGAQTSY
+156 
-165 SKYLKKMDD
+165 
-174 QSKAALIEKSHHVRG
+174 H
-189 FFWHIYVMS
+189 
-198 DDYASYDEA
+198 
-207 HYIFVQISTEDG
+207 IFVQISTSDG
-219 TDFTNPETKAALK
+219 TNFTDEMKSGLKAL
-232 TQLDR
+232 LDR
-237 VADTQ
+237 VADNQ
-242 TEFYTENDTWNGKL
+242 TEFYTTGDRWNGKTY
-256 SSEKGFWA
+256 SKTGFWA
-264 DMTAAN
+264 ELTAAGGLREKATKLYAN
-270 GPRAQAQAVYDDPL
+270 PGSKARYNAMVQSMTDAV
-284 NMVRLNSAVDTLK
+284 AA
-297 TEIGKLIPKTQANT
+297 LIPTKRANT
-311 SALYTAIESADA
+311 SALYDA
-323 IKDLSIYSDAS
+323 LEAAKLITEPEKIYTDAS
-334 AKSFTDAK
+334 VAAFNTAK
-342 TAAVTLMG
+342 TAAQTLMG
-350 TLFDTDGN
+350 SLFD
-358 ATAANTPALAGGSIA
+358 AGGAPTTA
-373 NAAKAL
+373 NSNQKQPDVNTRAKAL
-379 TDAIDGLTID
+379 TDAIAGLTED
-389 VTKPWD
+389 LSKPWD
-395 GTTYDLNWYNTTD
+395 GERYDVSWYD
-408 TTFTIRGAV
+408 AAGTTFTISNYT
-417 QLAGLAKLVNGS
+417 QLAGLARLANGTAEGVTSAVN
-429 ATGYKQDIFT
+429 FRN
-439 GKTVLL
+439 KTVKLA
-445 GADIDLNDQNW
+445 ADINLGGQTW
-456 TSIGIIGFKGTFDG
+456 TSISSGVSQEFCGTFDG

-478 KKSSLFFSVSNGI
+478 A
-491 IRNLNICGSA
+491 GSA
-501 SIAAFVTNL
+501 LFGTLGSDGVIKNL
-510 TDSKLVNCVN
+510 TVDGTITTDKSNVAALVSKMSANTKLLNCINRASVTGTSSVAGLVGL
-520 YATID
+520 
-525 NTAGYQ
+525 TAGNQ
-531 SGGLVVRSSGSYI
+531 WGTKPVISG
-544 ASCANFGSVAGKDFG
+544 CANFGAITATSGLA
-559 GGIAGLVINTSYNN
+559 AGLAARHQFANI
-573 GGVYNCYNAGA
+573 YNCYNAGTITGKTHA
-584 VSANN
+584 A
-589 TASGIVGKVNNN
+589 GIVHLSYGDVQN
-601 ACTVTGC
+601 C
-608 YNSGA
+608 YNVGTLTAEKCGA
-613 ISGKSSS
+613 IVATGKTGSG
-620 YGITGVSG
+620 
-628 LPAAKNYYL
+628 NYYL
-637 PQDGLK
+637 AADGLTGST
-643 DASLA
+643 DASA
-648 SASNFAS
+648 GDDFAKGLTAA
-655 EVTSDALKALA
+655 ELQALA

-672 YAADDGETKINQGYP
+672 FAADDGATKLNGGYP
-687 VFEYQKTGTYKD
+687 IFEYQKTGTYKD
-699 EAEGLTLTGLTA
+699 ETEGLTLTGLTA
-711 ANGTLTCTFDR
+711 VNGTLTCTFDR
-722 SLTYTTFTA
+722 TLSYTKLAA
-731 ADFTVT
+731 ADFIVT
-737 VKTGTES
+737 VKSGSGE
-744 AEKVSIKKVLLTSS
+744 AETVSVDSVVMDGRRAK
-758 GVHLSVAPLISSNQ
+758 LSVESQFSTNQ
-772 AASYTYSVK
+772 SASYTYSVK
-781 YKDTEKSASLTVP
+781 YKTSAEKTVALTVP
-794 AFQLTNPTVEIENEV
+794 AFALSDLEISPEGTT
-809 TYIYADVPA
+809 TYIYASVPA
-818 GVITDEN
+818 GVMVDEN
-825 EFVVTYKIDDSDEEQ
+825 APENFSITYTVDDGTDVGTIEDAYCAVY
-840 EFEDGYYCTTDQDDD
+840 EDGGDYI
-855 GPYFYCGF
+855 FYCEF
-863 TSFNNDGVSHTYH
+863 PSFDNDSTAHTYH
-876 ILITYMGGETYT
+876 ITIQYMGGTKYE
-888 VDYTVDTLGITSVGS
+888 TSVQVGS
-903 IVNPTRI
+903 VDIKSIDSFTAPSRI
-910 FGQVTANSKTATVEL
+910 FGQVTVNDSAAVVEL
-925 TMTTSPVMAPEP
+925 TLSEKPVVNPTKE
-937 SDFTGYYTVSGSETK
+937 DFTGYYTVSGSQTQ
-952 VPVTFTGITSNST
+952 VPVTFTRINQSNA

-992 EKKASQPLTIPAKS
+992 EKKASQPVTLPAQR
-1006 NWSDFAQKPAVGDG
+1006 NWSSFGEKPKVGDG

-1053 AAYADLTADIS
+1053 AAYADLTADIA

-1069 NWTSWTAETKDLR
+1069 NWTSWTAETKGLR
-1082 VWKPIGIEDTD
+1082 VWKPIGIKDDTNN
-1093 SSGAGFGYS
+1093 SSPYT

-1114 LYLPYRDAA
+1114 LYI
-1123 GASYYSKWLG
+1123 SYQHTVGSAYWGQWIG
-1133 LFGQV
+1133 LFGSV
-1138 EGTVKNVR
+1138 GGNVKNVR
-1146 LEKSLIDVGSNRI
+1146 LAKSYIYLSDNRLIY
-1159 VQCGGIAGEVLRGQI
+1159 CGGIAGQVINGSIE
-1174 LNCST
+1174 NCST
-1179 DFRATV
+1179 DLRIDATTTGS
-1185 NATSGNTNC
+1185 NGQ
-1194 LGGIVGNIAYLD
+1194 LGGISGAL
-1206 NSSAGIKGCAST
+1206 SANAGQKAHITGCAST
-1218 AALTGEAR
+1218 AKLSSGESNLP
-1226 TAIGGIAGST
+1226 TIIGGITARTYST
-1236 ANSFKANAL
+1236 TLNA
-1245 KITDCYF
+1245 ITISNCYF
-1252 NGSITNKAAFPVYGI
+1252 NGSITTRGKAPVYGI
-1267 APGRVYTDS
+1267 APG
-1276 KYIDGA
+1276 YIHN
-1282 VVTKRYSTLQIQN
+1282 VNNQYVPILLMQN
-1295 CYAAGTYTLNGGKLY
+1295 CYAAGTYTTNGGKLY
-1310 AITNAVDN
+1310 ALTNYVNYSGSNVDN
-1318 NSNPADTDLKTSF
+1318 VDLSASF
-1331 INNHYLANAAAL
+1331 LNNHYLANDAAL
-1343 NDFGATAHTE
+1343 NGFGAAAHTE

-1424 ILYTTDGSVPTVGH
+1424 ILYTTDGSVPTVAH
-1438 GTVYTAPFTLEG
+1438 GTAYTAPFTLED

-1471 TTAMGPTATPA
+1471 TTAMAPTATPA

-1489 ADITLATVIKGA
+1489 ADITLATATKGA
-1501 TIYYTTDGSAVVT
+1501 KIYYTTDGSAVVT

-1521 TLSETAETYTAAIHV
+1521 TLSETAKTYTAAIHV

-1635 DGHTIRNLYFGN
+1635 NGHTIRNLYFGN

-1825 HPNNLGSQAG
+1825 PGNLGSQAG

-1884 QPRMR
+1884 QPAMR
-1889 GEAHSYDAA
+1889 TESHSYSAA

-1913 LKSGV
+1913 LKPGV

-1945 ATVDAAEAESKPQ
+1945 ATVDTAEAESKPQ
-1958 VKGKAGHYLDSS
+1958 VKGTAGNYLDKS

-2221 TYTLTLNPGAT
+2221 TYTLTLDPGAA

-2247 RVYVNKLKPNQW
+2247 RAYVNKLKPNQW

-2506 VQGSNGTAFALIA
+2506 VQGSNGTAFVLIA

-2611 QVVVALSTLGHDAAT
+2611 QVVVALSTLGRDAAT

-2820 AVKPGEIKVT
+2820 AVKPGEITVT

-2877 AMDDAG
+2877 AMGDAG

>member
-34 AQSTEDASPAA
+34 AQSAEDASPAIQA
-45 STEET
+45 SET
-50 ASGPKNPLP
+50 ALP
-59 DGFSITYQLN
+59 AELAVTYTLN
-69 DAEQTATAEW
+69 GEKKTADLVK
-79 IGTSTFT
+79 IGTSTFQTSGFPSAEHDVLLASLPNGAENVAVTAPADWKIANYYGKTPSAYGNFVQPDQSDYMEDADFIDEKNLQTT
-86 QYGTAY
+86 QYGTYGFGEYIRAL
-92 NDVWV
+92 NDETKAK
-97 ISLPY
+97 IPTQN
-102 GASDVTGTA
+102 VTGFFVM
-111 PTNYGTTSK
+111 YGKMPNMS
-120 KWSSLLFGKDEGF
+120 F
-133 LYRLSQLTEDKYM
+133 TECV
-146 EDASFYDETR
+146 
-156 TNGGAQTSY
+156 
-165 SKYLKKMDD
+165 
-174 QSKAALIEKSHHVRG
+174 H
-189 FFWHIYVMS
+189 
-198 DDYASYDEA
+198 
-207 HYIFVQISTEDG
+207 IFVQISTSDG
-219 TDFTNPETKAALK
+219 TNFTDEMKSGLKAL
-232 TQLDR
+232 LDR
-237 VADTQ
+237 VADNQ
-242 TEFYTENDTWNGKL
+242 TEFYTTGDHWNGKTY
-256 SSEKGFWA
+256 SKTGFWA
-264 DMTAAN
+264 ELTAAGGLREKATKLYAN
-270 GPRAQAQAVYDDPL
+270 PGSMARYNAMVQSMTDAV
-284 NMVRLNSAVDTLK
+284 AT
-297 TEIGKLIPKTQANT
+297 LIPTSRANT
-311 SALYTAIESADA
+311 SDLYDALEAAKLITEPEKIYT
-323 IKDLSIYSDAS
+323 DAS
-334 AKSFTDAK
+334 VAAFNTAK
-342 TAAVTLMG
+342 AAAQTLMDS
-350 TLFDTDGN
+350 LFGADGAPTTANSNQKQTDVDTK
-358 ATAANTPALAGGSIA
+358 
-373 NAAKAL
+373 AKAL
-379 TDAIDGLTID
+379 TDAIAGLTED
-389 VTKPWD
+389 LSKPWD
-395 GTTYDLNWYNTTD
+395 GERYDVSWYD
-408 TTFTIRGAV
+408 AAGTTFTISNYT
-417 QLAGLAKLVNGS
+417 QLAGLARLANGTAEGVTSAVN
-429 ATGYKQDIFT
+429 FRN
-439 GKTVLL
+439 KTITLA
-445 GADIDLNDQNW
+445 ADINLGGQTW
-456 TSIGIIGFKGTFDG
+456 TSIAASGKEFCGTFDG

-478 KKSSLFFSVSNGI
+478 A
-491 IRNLNICGSA
+491 GSA
-501 SIAAFVTNL
+501 LFGTLGSDGTVKNLSVDGKIEGNSTAALIWKMNPA
-510 TDSKLVNCVN
+510 SKLLNCIN
-520 YATID
+520 
-525 NTAGYQ
+525 
-531 SGGLVVRSSGSYI
+531 R
-544 ASCANFGSVAGKDFG
+544 ASVIGPAA
-559 GGIAGLVINTSYNN
+559 AGLVYQTSGNRWAPQQAVISGCANYGAVTATDNQATGIVLIHNYALIYNCYNVGAINGKDAAAGISWQHSGN
-573 GGVYNCYNAGA
+573 VQNCYNAGTLT
-584 VSANN
+584 SE
-589 TASGIVGKVNNN
+589 GKR
-601 ACTVTGC
+601 
-608 YNSGA
+608 GA
-613 ISGKSSS
+613 ITYEGKTGSG
-620 YGITGVSG
+620 
-628 LPAAKNYYL
+628 NYYL
-637 PQDGLK
+637 AADGLTG
-643 DASLA
+643 STNT
-648 SASNFAS
+648 SAGDDFAKGLTAA
-655 EVTSDALKALA
+655 ELQALA

-672 YAADDGETKINQGYP
+672 FAADDGSTKLNSGYP

-699 EAEGLTLTGLTA
+699 ETEGLTLTGLTA
-711 ANGTLTCTFDR
+711 VNGTLTCTFDR
-722 SLTYTTFTA
+722 TLSYTTLTA

-737 VKTGTES
+737 YKTGDSEATTVTPT
-744 AEKVSIKKVLLTSS
+744 KVAMDGRTVVLTVPAISTGTSELT
-758 GVHLSVAPLISSNQ
+758 
-772 AASYTYSVK
+772 YTYSVAYRSGSPK
-781 YKDTEKSASLTVP
+781 TTKLVVSGFTITSPEATNGTFTGTV
-794 AFQLTNPTVEIENEV
+794 AAGTTV
-809 TYIYADVPA
+809 TKADFTAYVS
-818 GVITDEN
+818 
-825 EFVVTYKIDDSDEEQ
+825 IDGGEEQ
-840 EFEDGYYCTTDQDDD
+840 ELTLKAVRVNGITLSATFDKY
-855 GPYFYCGF
+855 
-863 TSFNNDGVSHTYH
+863 NNDAVSHTYR
-876 ILITYMGGETYT
+876 ISIQYKGGTKYSDEFT
-888 VDYTVDTLGITSVGS
+888 VGAVALTSIDS
-903 IVNPTRI
+903 FTAPSRI
-910 FGQVTANSKTATVEL
+910 FGQVTANDVAAVVEL
-925 TMTTSPVMAPEP
+925 TLSEKPVVTPTKE
-937 SDFTGYYTVSGSETK
+937 DFIGYYTVSGSQTQ
-952 VPVTFTGITSNST
+952 VPVTFTRITPSST

-992 EKKASQPLTIPAKS
+992 ERKASQPVTLPAQR
-1006 NWSDFAQKPAVGDG
+1006 NWSSFGEKPKVGDG

-1053 AAYADLTADIS
+1053 AAYADLTADIA

-1123 GASYYSKWLG
+1123 GASYYSRWLG

-1146 LEKSLIDVGSNRI
+1146 LEKSLIDVGSNSI
-1159 VQCGGIAGEVLRGQI
+1159 VQCGGIAAEVLYGQI

-1185 NATSGNTNC
+1185 NATSGNTNR

-1226 TAIGGIAGST
+1226 TNIGGIAGAT

-1318 NSNPADTDLKTSF
+1318 NSKPADTDLKTSF
-1331 INNHYLANAAAL
+1331 INNHYLANDAAL

-1450 TVRAVAWANGM
+1450 TVRAVAWVNGM

-1471 TTAMGPTATPA
+1471 TTAMAPTATPA

-1489 ADITLATVIKGA
+1489 ADITLATATKGA

-1521 TLSETAETYTAAIHV
+1521 TLSETAKTYTAAIHV

-1635 DGHTIRNLYFGN
+1635 NGHTIRNLYFGN

-1670 KNLTFAGRDID
+1670 KDLTFAGRDMDI
-1681 LKSGNVAAV
+1681 LSGHMAPI
-1690 AITNQGTIS
+1690 AIENQGTIS

-1704 VKIYSS
+1704 VNVYSS

-1715 IAVTNEAAGV
+1715 IAVHNDTTGV
-1725 IEFCSNTGTIGAV
+1725 IEFCANTGTIGTLHYAY
-1738 NAAMGN
+1738 GFRGKY
-1744 TSILGA
+1744 SLG
-1750 AGIAVTNK
+1750 GISAKND
-1758 GTIRDCYNTGSITC
+1758 GIIRDCYNTGEIAT
-1772 APTLKIYIGQI
+1772 APLTNGSAGQI
-1783 AGNTTS
+1783 AGYTTN
-1789 GSTIQRCYALGG
+1789 GSTVLRCYALGN
-1801 ISNWGSRQEDASNW
+1801 ISNWGTRQEDASNW
-1815 GGWSGKNPYN
+1815 GGWSGQHPYN
-1825 HPNNLGSQAG
+1825 DKIYFGKTG
-1835 MLAGGVADTSDV
+1835 KLAGGVIDEMDFSSTAV
-1847 FTVKATVENSYFI
+1847 VKDSYFI
-1860 PRLTLNGDQL
+1860 PHLTLNGDQL
-1870 KSVPL
+1870 KSVSL
-1875 TNDCFRAIY
+1875 TDCFRANY
-1884 QPRMR
+1884 QPRMQLE
-1889 GEAHSYDAA
+1889 GGGISAG

-1913 LKSGV
+1913 LKTGV

-1932 ALELSGAPSSSTT
+1932 ALELSGTPSSSTT
-1945 ATVDAAEAESKPQ
+1945 ATVDAAKAESKPQ
-1958 VKGKAGHYLDSS
+1958 VKGKAGHYTDSS

-2017 PGTKDAVLAQV
+2017 PETKDAVLTQV

-2052 TDFEGGTVT
+2052 TDFEGGAVT

-2221 TYTLTLNPGAT
+2221 TYTLTLDPGAA

-2247 RVYVNKLKPNQW
+2247 RAYVNKLKPNQW
-2259 GYRSGETMTVQA
+2259 GYRSGETMPVQA

-2352 TACTTAWNFALPV
+2352 PACTTAWNFALPV

-2401 NPGYIFDG
+2401 NPGYTFDG

-2708 IVANGVTESSYD
+2708 IIANGVTESSYD

-2820 AVKPGEIKVT
+2820 AVKTGEITVT

-2877 AMDDAG
+2877 AMGDAG

-3187 GLNGFSDAAKVSA
+3187 GLNGFSDAAKVST
-3200 YAKAPLSWAVAEKLV
+3200 YAKAPLSWAFAEKLV

>member
-1 MKKRLLAL
+1 MKKRMLAL

-34 AQSTEDASPAA
+34 AQSTEDASPAIQA
-45 STEET
+45 SET
-50 ASGPKNPLP
+50 ALP
-59 DGFSITYQLN
+59 AELAVTYTLN
-69 DAEQTATAEW
+69 GEKKTADLVK
-79 IGTSTFT
+79 IGTSTFQT
-86 QYGTAY
+86 SGSPSAEH
-92 NDVWV
+92 DVLLA
-97 ISLPY
+97 SLPN
-102 GASDVTGTA
+102 GAENVAVTA
-111 PTNYGTTSK
+111 PTDWKIANYY
-120 KWSSLLFGKDEGF
+120 GKTPSAYGNSVQPDQ
-133 LYRLSQLTEDKYM
+133 SDYM
-146 EDASFYDETR
+146 EDADFIDEKNRQTTKYGTYGFGEYISALDDET
-156 TNGGAQTSY
+156 
-165 SKYLKKMDD
+165 
-174 QSKAALIEKSHHVRG
+174 KAKIPTQNVTG
-189 FFWHIYVMS
+189 FFVMFGKMS
-198 DDYASYDEA
+198 NMSFSFTECV
-207 HYIFVQISTEDG
+207 HIFVQISTSDG
-219 TDFTNPETKAALK
+219 TNFTDEMKSGLKAL
-232 TQLDR
+232 LDR
-237 VADTQ
+237 VADNQ
-242 TEFYTENDTWNGKL
+242 TEFYTTGDHWNGKTY
-256 SSEKGFWA
+256 SKTGFWA
-264 DMTAAN
+264 ELTAAGGLREKATKLYAN
-270 GPRAQAQAVYDDPL
+270 PGSMARYNAMVQSMTDAV
-284 NMVRLNSAVDTLK
+284 AA
-297 TEIGKLIPKTQANT
+297 LIPTSRANT
-311 SALYTAIESADA
+311 SALYDA
-323 IKDLSIYSDAS
+323 LEAAKLITEPEKIYTDAS
-334 AKSFTDAK
+334 VAAFNTAK
-342 TAAVTLMG
+342 AAAQTLMDS
-350 TLFDTDGN
+350 LFGADGAPTTANSNQKQTDVDTK
-358 ATAANTPALAGGSIA
+358 
-373 NAAKAL
+373 AKAL
-379 TDAIDGLTID
+379 TDAIAGLTED
-389 VTKPWD
+389 LSKPWD
-395 GTTYDLNWYNTTD
+395 GERYDVSWYD
-408 TTFTIRGAV
+408 AAGTTFTISNYT
-417 QLAGLAKLVNGS
+417 QLAGLARLANGTAEGVTSAVN
-429 ATGYKQDIFT
+429 FRN
-439 GKTVLL
+439 KTITLA
-445 GADIDLNDQNW
+445 ADINLGGQTW
-456 TSIGIIGFKGTFDG
+456 TSIAASGKEFCGTFDG

-478 KKSSLFFSVSNGI
+478 A
-491 IRNLNICGSA
+491 GSA
-501 SIAAFVTNL
+501 LFGTLGSDGVIKNL
-510 TDSKLVNCVN
+510 TVDGTITTDKSNVAALVSQMNVNTKLLNCINRASVTGTGN
-520 YATID
+520 VA
-525 NTAGYQ
+525 
-531 SGGLVVRSSGSYI
+531 GLVGFTVGNQWGTKPVISG
-544 ASCANFGSVAGKDFG
+544 CANFGTITATSGLA
-559 GGIAGLVINTSYNN
+559 AGLAAMHQFANI
-573 GGVYNCYNAGA
+573 YNCYNAGTITGKTYA
-584 VSANN
+584 A
-589 TASGIVGKVNNN
+589 GIVNLRYGDVQN
-601 ACTVTGC
+601 C
-608 YNSGA
+608 YNVGTLTAEKCGA
-613 ISGKSSS
+613 IVATGKTGSG
-620 YGITGVSG
+620 
-628 LPAAKNYYL
+628 NYYL
-637 PQDGLK
+637 AADGLTGST
-643 DASLA
+643 DASA
-648 SASNFAS
+648 GDDGFAKGLTAA
-655 EVTSDALKALA
+655 ELQALA

-672 YAADDGETKINQGYP
+672 FAADDGATKLNSGYP

-699 EAEGLTLTGLTA
+699 ETEGLTLTGLTA
-711 ANGTLTCTFDR
+711 VNGTLTCTFDR
-722 SLTYTTFTA
+722 TLSYTTLTA

-737 VKTGTES
+737 YKTGDSEATTVTPTEV
-744 AEKVSIKKVLLTSS
+744 AMDGRTVVLTVPAISTGTSELT
-758 GVHLSVAPLISSNQ
+758 
-772 AASYTYSVK
+772 YTYSVAYRSGSPK
-781 YKDTEKSASLTVP
+781 TTKLVVSGFTITSPEATNGTFTGTV
-794 AFQLTNPTVEIENEV
+794 AAGTTV
-809 TYIYADVPA
+809 TK
-818 GVITDEN
+818 TD
-825 EFVVTYKIDDSDEEQ
+825 FTAYVSIDGGEEQ
-840 EFEDGYYCTTDQDDD
+840 ELTLKAVRVNGTTLSATFDK
-855 GPYFYCGF
+855 Y
-863 TSFNNDGVSHTYH
+863 NNDAVSHTYC
-876 ILITYMGGETYT
+876 ISIQYKGGTKYSDEFT
-888 VDYTVDTLGITSVGS
+888 VGAVTLTSINS
-903 IVNPTRI
+903 FTAPSRI
-910 FGQVTANSKTATVEL
+910 FGQVTANDVAAVVEL
-925 TMTTSPVMAPEP
+925 TLSENPVVTPTKE
-937 SDFTGYYTVSGSETK
+937 DFTGYYTVSGSQTQ
-952 VPVTFTGITSNST
+952 VPVTFTRITPSST

-981 TVTLYVGYKTG
+981 TVTLYVSYKTG
-992 EKKASQPLTIPAKS
+992 EKKASQPVTLPAQR
-1006 NWSDFAQKPAVGDG
+1006 NWSSFGEKPKVGDG

-1053 AAYADLTADIS
+1053 AAYADLTADIA

-1123 GASYYSKWLG
+1123 GASYYSRWLG

-1146 LEKSLIDVGSNRI
+1146 LEKSLIDVGSNSI
-1159 VQCGGIAGEVLRGQI
+1159 VQCGGIAAEVLYGQI

-1185 NATSGNTNC
+1185 NATSGNTNR

-1226 TAIGGIAGST
+1226 TNIGGIAGAT
-1236 ANSFKANAL
+1236 ANAFKANAL

-1318 NSNPADTDLKTSF
+1318 NSKPADTDLETSF
-1331 INNHYLANAAAL
+1331 INNHYLANDAAL

-1471 TTAMGPTATPA
+1471 TTAMAPTATPA

-1489 ADITLATVIKGA
+1489 ADITLATATKGA

-1635 DGHTIRNLYFGN
+1635 NGHTIRNLYFGN

-1670 KNLTFAGRDID
+1670 KNLTFAGRDMDI
-1681 LKSGNVAAV
+1681 LSGHMAPI
-1690 AITNQGTIS
+1690 AIENQGTIS

-1704 VKIYSS
+1704 VNVYSS

-1715 IAVTNEAAGV
+1715 IAVHNDTTGV
-1725 IEFCSNTGTIGAV
+1725 IEFCANTGTIGTLHYAY
-1738 NAAMGN
+1738 GFRGKY
-1744 TSILGA
+1744 SLG
-1750 AGIAVTNK
+1750 GISAKND
-1758 GTIRDCYNTGSITC
+1758 GIIRDCYNTGEIAT
-1772 APTLKIYIGQI
+1772 APLTNGFAGQI
-1783 AGNTTS
+1783 AGYTTN
-1789 GSTIQRCYALGG
+1789 GSTVLRCYALGN
-1801 ISNWGSRQEDASNW
+1801 ISNWGTRQEDASNW
-1815 GGWSGKNPYN
+1815 GGWSGQHPYN
-1825 HPNNLGSQAG
+1825 DKIYFGKTG
-1835 MLAGGVADTSDV
+1835 KLAGGVIDEMDSSSTAV
-1847 FTVKATVENSYFI
+1847 VKDSYFI
-1860 PRLTLNGDQL
+1860 PHLTLNGDQL
-1870 KSVPL
+1870 KSVSL
-1875 TNDCFRAIY
+1875 TDCFRANY
-1884 QPRMR
+1884 QPRMQLE
-1889 GEAHSYDAA
+1889 GGGISAG

-1913 LKSGV
+1913 LKTGV

-1932 ALELSGAPSSSTT
+1932 ALELSGTPSSSTT
-1945 ATVDAAEAESKPQ
+1945 ATVDAAKAESKPQ
-1958 VKGKAGHYLDSS
+1958 VKGKAGHYTDSS

-2017 PGTKDAVLAQV
+2017 PETKDAVLTQV

-2052 TDFEGGTVT
+2052 TDFEGGAVT

-2221 TYTLTLNPGAT
+2221 TYTLTLDPGAA

-2247 RVYVNKLKPNQW
+2247 RAYVNKLKPNQW
-2259 GYRSGETMTVQA
+2259 GYRSGETMPVQA

-2352 TACTTAWNFALPV
+2352 PACTTAWNFALPV

-2401 NPGYIFDG
+2401 NPGYTFDG

-2708 IVANGVTESSYD
+2708 IIANGVTESSYD

-2820 AVKPGEIKVT
+2820 AVKTGEITVT

-2837 QATQDVNLTSSTY
+2837 QATQDVNLTKDSY

-2857 VPTTTYTLQENAT
+2857 IPTTSYDLQEDAT
-2870 VYELFTK
+2870 VYDLYTK
-2877 AMDDAG
+2877 AIGEAG
-2883 LRYVGAE
+2883 LRSIGEENDYVR
-2890 NNYVSTIYAPSCL
+2890 TIYAPSCL
-2903 GGYALSEFTNGT
+2903 GGYALSEFTNGA

-2921 TVNGSHPN
+2921 TVNGTHPDR
-2929 QGLKY
+2929 GLKN
-2934 WTLKDG
+2934 WKLKDG
-2940 DVVVWHYINDYSH
+2940 DVVVWHYINDYAH
-2953 EVADWFNDPK
+2953 EAADWFDDPD
-2963 YPSLGNGTYYNDWL
+2963 YPALGDGTYYNGWL

-2996 KVGKNGTVEPKLTL
+2996 KVGKNGTVEPKLAL

-3149 NGTGATTFS
+3149 NGTGTTTFS

-3187 GLNGFSDAAKVSA
+3187 GLNGFSDAAKVST

>member
-34 AQSTEDASPAA
+34 AQSAEDASPAIQA
-45 STEET
+45 SET
-50 ASGPKNPLP
+50 ALP
-59 DGFSITYQLN
+59 AELAVTYTLN
-69 DAEQTATAEW
+69 GEKKTADLVK
-79 IGTSTFT
+79 IGTSTFQTSGFPSAEHDVLLASLPNGAENVAVTAPADWKIANYYGKTPSAYGNFVQPDQSDYMEDADFIDEKNLQTT
-86 QYGTAY
+86 QYGTYGFGEYIRAL
-92 NDVWV
+92 NDETKAK
-97 ISLPY
+97 IPTQN
-102 GASDVTGTA
+102 VTGFFVM
-111 PTNYGTTSK
+111 YGKMPNMS
-120 KWSSLLFGKDEGF
+120 F
-133 LYRLSQLTEDKYM
+133 TECV
-146 EDASFYDETR
+146 
-156 TNGGAQTSY
+156 
-165 SKYLKKMDD
+165 
-174 QSKAALIEKSHHVRG
+174 H
-189 FFWHIYVMS
+189 
-198 DDYASYDEA
+198 
-207 HYIFVQISTEDG
+207 IFVQISTSDG
-219 TDFTNPETKAALK
+219 TNFTDEMKSGLKAL
-232 TQLDR
+232 LDR
-237 VADTQ
+237 VADNQ
-242 TEFYTENDTWNGKL
+242 TEFYTTGDHWNGKTY
-256 SSEKGFWA
+256 SKTGFWA
-264 DMTAAN
+264 ELTAAGGLREKATKLYAN
-270 GPRAQAQAVYDDPL
+270 PGSKARYNAMVQSMTDAV
-284 NMVRLNSAVDTLK
+284 AA
-297 TEIGKLIPKTQANT
+297 LIPTSRANT
-311 SALYTAIESADA
+311 SVLYDALEAAKLITEPEKIYT
-323 IKDLSIYSDAS
+323 DAS
-334 AKSFTDAK
+334 VAAFNTAK
-342 TAAVTLMG
+342 TAAQTLMDS
-350 TLFDTDGN
+350 LFDADGAPTTANSDQKQTDVN
-358 ATAANTPALAGGSIA
+358 VK
-373 NAAKAL
+373 AKAL
-379 TDAIDGLTID
+379 TDAIAGLTED
-389 VTKPWD
+389 LSKPWD
-395 GTTYDLNWYNTTD
+395 GKRYDISWYD
-408 TTFTIRGAV
+408 AAQTTFAISNYT
-417 QLAGLAKLVNGS
+417 QLAGLARLANGTAEGVTSAVN
-429 ATGYKQDIFT
+429 FRN
-439 GKTVLL
+439 KTVTLT
-445 GADIDLNDQNW
+445 ADINLNGQTW
-456 TSIGIIGFKGTFDG
+456 TSIAANGKEFCGTFDG

-478 KKSSLFFSVSNGI
+478 AGNALFGK
-491 IRNLNICGSA
+491 LGSDGT
-501 SIAAFVTNL
+501 VKNL
-510 TDSKLVNCVN
+510 TVEGNIENSTFSAALIQTMNAASKLLNCVN
-520 YATID
+520 RASIT
-525 NTAGYQ
+525 
-531 SGGLVVRSSGSYI
+531 GS
-544 ASCANFGSVAGKDFG
+544 AA
-559 GGIAGLVINTSYNN
+559 AGLVYQTSGNQWAQQAVISGCANYGAVTATNNIAAGIVYNHNYALISNCYNVGAINGKDAAAGISWQHS
-573 GGVYNCYNAGA
+573 GSIQNCYNAGTLT
-584 VSANN
+584 SE
-589 TASGIVGKVNNN
+589 GKR
-601 ACTVTGC
+601 
-608 YNSGA
+608 GA
-613 ISGKSSS
+613 ITYEG
-620 YGITGVSG
+620 GTGRG
-628 LPAAKNYYL
+628 NYYL
-637 PQDGLK
+637 AEDGLTG
-643 DASLA
+643 STNT
-648 SASNFAS
+648 SAGDDFAKGLTAA
-655 EVTSDALKALA
+655 ELQALA

-672 YAADDGETKINQGYP
+672 FAADDGATKLNSGYP
-687 VFEYQKTGTYKD
+687 VFEYQKTGVYKD
-699 EAEGLTLTGLTA
+699 ETEGLTLTSLTA
-711 ANGTLTCTFDR
+711 VNGTLTCTFDR
-722 SLTYTTFTA
+722 TLTYTTLAA

-737 VKTGTES
+737 YKTGDSEATS
-744 AEKVSIKKVLLTSS
+744 VTPTKVAMDGRTV
-758 GVHLSVAPLISSNQ
+758 V
-772 AASYTYSVK
+772 
-781 YKDTEKSASLTVP
+781 LTVP
-794 AFQLTNPTVEIENEV
+794 AFPTGTSELTYTYSVAYRSGNPKTADLVVSGFTITSPKATNGTFTGTVAAGTTI
-809 TYIYADVPA
+809 TKADFTASVS
-818 GVITDEN
+818 
-825 EFVVTYKIDDSDEEQ
+825 IDGGEEQ
-840 EFEDGYYCTTDQDDD
+840 ELTLKAVRVNGTTLRATFDK
-855 GPYFYCGF
+855 Y
-863 TSFNNDGVSHTYH
+863 NNDAVSHTYR
-876 ILITYMGGETYT
+876 ISLQYKGGTKYSAEFT
-888 VDYTVDTLGITSVGS
+888 VGAVTLTSIDS
-903 IVNPTRI
+903 FTAPSRI
-910 FGQVTANSKTATVEL
+910 FGQVTANDYAAVVEL
-925 TMTTSPVMAPEP
+925 TLSEKPVVNPTKE
-937 SDFTGYYTVSGSETK
+937 DFTGYYTVSGSDTQ
-952 VPVTFTGITSNST
+952 VPVTFTRINQSNT

-992 EKKASQPLTIPAKS
+992 EKKASQPVTLPAQR
-1006 NWSDFAQKPAVGDG
+1006 NWSDFAKEPAVGDG

-1053 AAYADLTADIS
+1053 AAYADLTADIT

-1069 NWTSWTAETKDLR
+1069 NWTSWTAETKGLR

-1123 GASYYSKWLG
+1123 GSSYYSYWLG

-1146 LEKSLIDVGSNRI
+1146 LEKSLIDVVSNRK

-1185 NATSGNTNC
+1185 NVASGNTNY
-1194 LGGIVGNIAYLD
+1194 LGGIVGNIASLSS
-1206 NSSAGIKGCAST
+1206 SSAGIKGCAST

-1226 TAIGGIAGST
+1226 TAIGGIAGAT
-1236 ANSFKANAL
+1236 ANLFKTNAL

-1282 VVTKRYSTLQIQN
+1282 VVTKRYSCLQIQN
-1295 CYAAGTYTLNGGKLY
+1295 CYAAGTCTLNGGKLY
-1310 AITNAVDN
+1310 AITNVTDYSGN
-1318 NSNPADTDLKTSF
+1318 QADTDLETSF
-1331 INNHYLANAAAL
+1331 VNNHYLANDAAL

-1438 GTVYTAPFTLEG
+1438 GTVYTAPFTLED

-1471 TTAMGPTATPA
+1471 TTAMAPTATPA
-1482 ARTLTEA
+1482 ARTLTVA
-1489 ADITLATVIKGA
+1489 ADITLATATKGA
-1501 TIYYTTDGSAVVT
+1501 KIYYTTDGSAVVT

-1521 TLSETAETYTAAIHV
+1521 TLSETAAEYTAAIHV

-1583 TPAQLAW
+1583 TPVQLAW

-1635 DGHTIRNLYFGN
+1635 DGHAIRNLYFGN
-1647 DNGPG
+1647 DNGPD
-1652 YEDPHV
+1652 YEDPRV

-1681 LKSGNVAAV
+1681 LRSGNVAAV

-1715 IAVTNEAAGV
+1715 IAVTNETAGV

-1744 TSILGA
+1744 TSTLGA

-1801 ISNWGSRQEDASNW
+1801 ISNWGSREEDASNW
-1815 GGWSGKNPYN
+1815 GGWSGKNPN
-1825 HPNNLGSQAG
+1825 NPGNLGSQAG

-1847 FTVKATVENSYFI
+1847 FTVNATVENSYFI

-1884 QPRMR
+1884 QPAMR
-1889 GEAHSYDAA
+1889 TESHSYSAA

-1913 LKSGV
+1913 LKTGV

-1945 ATVDAAEAESKPQ
+1945 AMVDAAEAESKPQ
-1958 VKGKAGHYLDSS
+1958 VKGTAGNYLDKS
-1970 AANGYSATFSI
+1970 AANGYSATFCI

-2221 TYTLTLNPGAT
+2221 TYTLTLNPGAA

-2247 RVYVNKLKPNQW
+2247 RAYVNKLKPNQW

-2294 LYTITVPG
+2294 LYTITVPS

-2352 TACTTAWNFALPV
+2352 PACTTAWNFALPV

-2401 NPGYIFDG
+2401 NPGYTFDG

-2708 IVANGVTESSYD
+2708 IIANGVTESSYD

-2820 AVKPGEIKVT
+2820 AVKTGEITVT

-2877 AMDDAG
+2877 AMGDAG

-3187 GLNGFSDAAKVSA
+3187 SLNGFSDAAKVST

>member
-1 MKKRLLAL
+1 MKKRMLAL

-34 AQSTEDASPAA
+34 AQSTEDASPAIQA
-45 STEET
+45 SET
-50 ASGPKNPLP
+50 ALP
-59 DGFSITYQLN
+59 AELAVTYTLN
-69 DAEQTATAEW
+69 GEKKTADLVK
-79 IGTSTFT
+79 IGTSTFQTSGFTGAEHDVLLASLPNGAENVAVTAPADWKNGTYYGKTPSAYGSFVQPDQSDYMEDADFIDEKNLQTT
-86 QYGTAY
+86 QYGTFGFGEYIRAL
-92 NDVWV
+92 NDETKAK
-97 ISLPY
+97 IPTQN
-102 GASDVTGTA
+102 VTGFFVM
-111 PTNYGTTSK
+111 YGKLIGMSF
-120 KWSSLLFGKDEGF
+120 SF
-133 LYRLSQLTEDKYM
+133 TECV
-146 EDASFYDETR
+146 
-156 TNGGAQTSY
+156 
-165 SKYLKKMDD
+165 
-174 QSKAALIEKSHHVRG
+174 H
-189 FFWHIYVMS
+189 
-198 DDYASYDEA
+198 
-207 HYIFVQISTEDG
+207 IFVQISTSDG
-219 TDFTNPETKAALK
+219 TNFTDEMKSGLKAL
-232 TQLDR
+232 LDR
-237 VADTQ
+237 VADNQ
-242 TEFYTENDTWNGKL
+242 TEFYTTGDHWNGKTY
-256 SSEKGFWA
+256 SKTGFWA
-264 DMTAAN
+264 ELTAAGGLREKATKLYAN
-270 GPRAQAQAVYDDPL
+270 PGSMARYNAMVQSMTDAV
-284 NMVRLNSAVDTLK
+284 AT
-297 TEIGKLIPKTQANT
+297 LIPTKRANT
-311 SALYTAIESADA
+311 SALYDA
-323 IKDLSIYSDAS
+323 LEAAKLITEPEKIYTDAS
-334 AKSFTDAK
+334 VAAFNTAK
-342 TAAVTLMG
+342 TAAQTLMG
-350 TLFDTDGN
+350 SLFGADGAPTTANSNQKQTDV
-358 ATAANTPALAGGSIA
+358 NTR
-373 NAAKAL
+373 AKAL
-379 TDAIDGLTID
+379 TDAIAGLTED
-389 VTKPWD
+389 LSKPWD
-395 GTTYDLNWYNTTD
+395 GERYDVSWYD
-408 TTFTIRGAV
+408 AAGTTFTISNYT
-417 QLAGLAKLVNGS
+417 QLAGLARLANGTAEGVTSAVN
-429 ATGYKQDIFT
+429 FRN
-439 GKTVLL
+439 KTVKLA
-445 GADIDLNDQNW
+445 ADINLGGQTW
-456 TSIGIIGFKGTFDG
+456 TSISSGVSQEFCGTFDG

-478 KKSSLFFSVSNGI
+478 A
-491 IRNLNICGSA
+491 GSA
-501 SIAAFVTNL
+501 LFGTLGSDGVIKNL
-510 TDSKLVNCVN
+510 TVDGTITTDKSNVAALVSKMSANTKLLNCINRASVTGTSSVAGLVGL
-520 YATID
+520 
-525 NTAGYQ
+525 TAGNQ
-531 SGGLVVRSSGSYI
+531 WGTKPVISG
-544 ASCANFGSVAGKDFG
+544 CANFGTITATSYLA
-559 GGIAGLVINTSYNN
+559 AGLAAQHQFANI
-573 GGVYNCYNAGA
+573 YNCYNAGTITGKTYA
-584 VSANN
+584 A
-589 TASGIVGKVNNN
+589 GIVNLSYGDVQN
-601 ACTVTGC
+601 C
-608 YNSGA
+608 YNVGTLTAEKCGA
-613 ISGKSSS
+613 IVATGKTGSG
-620 YGITGVSG
+620 
-628 LPAAKNYYL
+628 NYYL
-637 PQDGLK
+637 AADGLTGST
-643 DASLA
+643 DASA
-648 SASNFAS
+648 GDDFAKGLTAA
-655 EVTSDALKALA
+655 ELQALA

-672 YAADDGETKINQGYP
+672 FAADDGATKLNSGYP
-687 VFEYQKTGTYKD
+687 VFEYQKTGKYKD
-699 EAEGLTLTGLTA
+699 ETEGLTLTGLTA
-711 ANGTLTCTFDR
+711 VNGTLTCTFDR
-722 SLTYTTFTA
+722 TLSYTTLTA

-737 VKTGTES
+737 VKSGSGE
-744 AEKVSIKKVLLTSS
+744 AETVSVDSVTMDGSRAK
-758 GVHLSVAPLISSNQ
+758 LSVEPQFSTNQ
-772 AASYTYSVK
+772 SASYTYSVK
-781 YKDTEKSASLTVP
+781 YKTSTEKTAVLTVP
-794 AFQLTNPTVEIENEV
+794 AFALSDLEISPEG
-809 TYIYADVPA
+809 TTTCIFASVPA
-818 GVITDEN
+818 GVMVDEN
-825 EFVVTYKIDDSDEEQ
+825 APENFSITYTVDDGTDVGTIENAYCVVY
-840 EFEDGYYCTTDQDDD
+840 EDGGDYI
-855 GPYFYCGF
+855 FYCEF
-863 TSFNNDGVSHTYH
+863 PSFDNDSTAHTYH
-876 ILITYMGGETYT
+876 ITIQYMGGTKYE
-888 VDYTVDTLGITSVGS
+888 TSVNVGS
-903 IVNPTRI
+903 VDIKSINSFTAPSRI
-910 FGQVTANSKTATVEL
+910 FGQVTANDVAAVVEL
-925 TMTTSPVMAPEP
+925 TLSEKPVVTPTKE
-937 SDFTGYYTVSGSETK
+937 DFTGYYTVSGSQTQ
-952 VPVTFTGITSNST
+952 VPVTFTRITPSST

-992 EKKASQPLTIPAKS
+992 EKKASQPVTLPAQR
-1006 NWSDFAQKPAVGDG
+1006 NWSSFGEKPKVGDG

-1053 AAYADLTADIS
+1053 AAYADLTADIA

-1082 VWKPIGIEDTD
+1082 VWKPIGIEDTN

-1114 LYLPYRDAA
+1114 LYLPYRNTTSSTDY
-1123 GASYYSKWLG
+1123 SYWLG

-1146 LEKSLIDVGSNRI
+1146 LEKSLIDVVSNRK
-1159 VQCGGIAGEVLRGQI
+1159 VQCGGIAGEVLYGQI

-1185 NATSGNTNC
+1185 NATRGYTNC
-1194 LGGIVGNIAYLD
+1194 LGGIVGNFAYLD

-1226 TAIGGIAGST
+1226 TAIGGIAGAT
-1236 ANSFKANAL
+1236 ANLFKANAL

-1252 NGSITNKAAFPVYGI
+1252 NGSITNKADFPVYGI

-1276 KYIDGA
+1276 KYIDGT

-1318 NSNPADTDLKTSF
+1318 NSKPADTDLETSF
-1331 INNHYLANAAAL
+1331 INNHYLANDAAL

-1353 AEFKAAEMP
+1353 AEFKAAKMP

-1438 GTVYTAPFTLEG
+1438 GTVYTAPFTLED

-1471 TTAMGPTATPA
+1471 TTAMAPTATPA

-1489 ADITLATVIKGA
+1489 ADITLATATKGA

-1635 DGHTIRNLYFGN
+1635 NGHTIRNLYFGN

-1670 KNLTFAGRDID
+1670 KNLTFAGRDMDI
-1681 LKSGNVAAV
+1681 LSGHMAPI
-1690 AITNQGTIS
+1690 AIENQGTIS

-1704 VKIYSS
+1704 VNVYSS

-1715 IAVTNEAAGV
+1715 IAVHNDTTGV
-1725 IEFCSNTGTIGAV
+1725 IEFCANTGTIGTLHYAY
-1738 NAAMGN
+1738 GFRGKY
-1744 TSILGA
+1744 SLG
-1750 AGIAVTNK
+1750 GISAKND
-1758 GTIRDCYNTGSITC
+1758 GIIRDCYNTGEIAT
-1772 APTLKIYIGQI
+1772 APLTNGFAGQI
-1783 AGNTTS
+1783 AGYTTN
-1789 GSTIQRCYALGG
+1789 GSTVLRCYALGN
-1801 ISNWGSRQEDASNW
+1801 ISNWGTRQEDASNW
-1815 GGWSGKNPYN
+1815 GGWSGQHPYN
-1825 HPNNLGSQAG
+1825 DKIYFGKTG
-1835 MLAGGVADTSDV
+1835 KLAGGVIDEMDSSSTAV
-1847 FTVKATVENSYFI
+1847 VKDSYFI
-1860 PRLTLNGDQL
+1860 PHLTLNGDQL
-1870 KSVPL
+1870 KSVSL
-1875 TNDCFRAIY
+1875 TDCFRANY
-1884 QPRMR
+1884 QPRMQLE
-1889 GEAHSYDAA
+1889 GGGISAG

-1913 LKSGV
+1913 LKTGV

-1932 ALELSGAPSSSTT
+1932 ALELSGTPSSSTT
-1945 ATVDAAEAESKPQ
+1945 ATVDAAKAESKPQ
-1958 VKGKAGHYLDSS
+1958 VKGKAGHYTDSS

-2017 PGTKDAVLAQV
+2017 PETKDAVLTQV

-2052 TDFEGGTVT
+2052 TDFEGGAVT

-2221 TYTLTLNPGAT
+2221 TYTLTLDPGAA

-2247 RVYVNKLKPNQW
+2247 RAYVNKLKPNQW
-2259 GYRSGETMTVQA
+2259 GYRSGETMPVQA

-2352 TACTTAWNFALPV
+2352 PACTTAWNFALPV

-2401 NPGYIFDG
+2401 NPGYTFDG

-2708 IVANGVTESSYD
+2708 IIANGVTESSYD

-2751 RYDALLK
+2751 RYGALLK

-2820 AVKPGEIKVT
+2820 AVKTGEITVT

-2877 AMDDAG
+2877 AMGDAG

-3187 GLNGFSDAAKVSA
+3187 SLNGFSDAAKVSA

>member
-1 MKKRLLAL
+1 MKKRMLAL
-9 LLAAIMLLGM
+9 LLAAVLLLGM

-34 AQSTEDASPAA
+34 AQSTENPSPAVQA
-45 STEET
+45 SET
-50 ASGPKNPLP
+50 TLP
-59 DGFSITYQLN
+59 AGLAVTYTLN
-69 DAEQTATAEW
+69 GEQKTAELTK
-79 IGTSTFT
+79 IGTSDFTFANANKLA
-86 QYGTAY
+86 GH
-92 NDVWV
+92 DVLLA
-97 ISLPY
+97 SLPNGVENVTVTNATGWNSAIYY
-102 GASDVTGTA
+102 GKA
-111 PTNYGTTSK
+111 PDWMGSFSPIQPSN
-120 KWSSLLFGKDEGF
+120 
-133 LYRLSQLTEDKYM
+133 YM
-146 EDASFYDETR
+146 EDEDFVDEK
-156 TNGGAQTSY
+156 NLQNSPYGGTYGFGQCISALDAET
-165 SKYLKKMDD
+165 
-174 QSKAALIEKSHHVRG
+174 KAKIPTQNVEG
-189 FFWHIYVMS
+189 FFVILGNMPSMNYTACVHL
-198 DDYASYDEA
+198 
-207 HYIFVQISTEDG
+207 FVQISTSDG
-219 TDFTNPETKAALK
+219 TNFTDEMKSSLKAL
-232 TQLDR
+232 LDR
-237 VADTQ
+237 VADGQ
-242 TEFYTENDTWNGKL
+242 TEFYTTGDHWNGKTY
-256 SSEKGFWA
+256 SKTGFWA
-264 DMTAAN
+264 ELTAAGGLREKATKLYAN
-270 GPRAQAQAVYDDPL
+270 PGSKARYNAMVQSMTDAV
-284 NMVRLNSAVDTLK
+284 AT
-297 TEIGKLIPKTQANT
+297 LIPTKRANT
-311 SALYTAIESADA
+311 SALYDA
-323 IKDLSIYSDAS
+323 LEAAKLITEPEKIYTDAS
-334 AKSFTDAK
+334 VAAFNTAK
-342 TAAVTLMG
+342 TAAQTLMSS
-350 TLFDTDGN
+350 LFDADG
-358 ATAANTPALAGGSIA
+358 APTAANSDQKQTDV
-373 NAAKAL
+373 NTKAKAL
-379 TDAIDGLTID
+379 TDAITGLTED
-389 VTKPWD
+389 LNKPWD
-395 GTTYDLNWYNTTD
+395 GERYDVSWYD
-408 TTFTIRGAV
+408 KAETTFTISNYT
-417 QLAGLAKLVNGS
+417 QLAGLARLANGTAEGVTSAVN
-429 ATGYKQDIFT
+429 FRN
-439 GKTVLL
+439 KTVTLT
-445 GADIDLNDQNW
+445 ADINLNGQTW
-456 TSIGIIGFKGTFDG
+456 TSIAANGKEFCGTFDG

-478 KKSSLFFSVSNGI
+478 AGNALFGK
-491 IRNLNICGSA
+491 LGSDGT
-501 SIAAFVTNL
+501 VKNL
-510 TDSKLVNCVN
+510 TVEGNIENSTFSAALIQTMNAASKLLNCVN
-520 YATID
+520 RASIT
-525 NTAGYQ
+525 
-531 SGGLVVRSSGSYI
+531 GS
-544 ASCANFGSVAGKDFG
+544 AA
-559 GGIAGLVINTSYNN
+559 AGLVYQTSGNQWAQQAVISGCANYGAVTATNNIAAGIVYNHNYALISNCYNVGAINGKDAAAGISWQHS
-573 GGVYNCYNAGA
+573 GSIQNCYNAGTLT
-584 VSANN
+584 SE
-589 TASGIVGKVNNN
+589 GKR
-601 ACTVTGC
+601 
-608 YNSGA
+608 GA
-613 ISGKSSS
+613 ITYEG
-620 YGITGVSG
+620 GTGRG
-628 LPAAKNYYL
+628 NYYL
-637 PQDGLK
+637 AEDGLTG
-643 DASLA
+643 STNT
-648 SASNFAS
+648 SAGDDFAKGLTAA
-655 EVTSDALKALA
+655 ELQALA

-672 YAADDGETKINQGYP
+672 FAADDGATKLNSGYP
-687 VFEYQKTGTYKD
+687 VFEYQKTGVYKD
-699 EAEGLTLTGLTA
+699 ETEGLTLTGLTA
-711 ANGTLTCTFDR
+711 VNGTLTCTFDR
-722 SLTYTTFTA
+722 TLSYTTLTA

-737 VKTGTES
+737 YKTGDSEATTVTPT
-744 AEKVSIKKVLLTSS
+744 KVAMDGRTVVLTVPALPTGTSELT
-758 GVHLSVAPLISSNQ
+758 
-772 AASYTYSVK
+772 YTYSVAYRSGSPK
-781 YKDTEKSASLTVP
+781 TTKLVVSGFTITSPKATNGTFTGTVAAGTTITKADFTASVS
-794 AFQLTNPTVEIENEV
+794 
-809 TYIYADVPA
+809 
-818 GVITDEN
+818 
-825 EFVVTYKIDDSDEEQ
+825 IDGGEEQ
-840 EFEDGYYCTTDQDDD
+840 ELTLKAVRVNGTTLRATFDK
-855 GPYFYCGF
+855 Y
-863 TSFNNDGVSHTYH
+863 NNDAVSHTYR
-876 ILITYMGGETYT
+876 ISLQYKGGTKYSAEFT
-888 VDYTVDTLGITSVGS
+888 VGAVTLTSIDS
-903 IVNPTRI
+903 FTAPSRI
-910 FGQVTANSKTATVEL
+910 FGQVTANDVAAVVEL
-925 TMTTSPVMAPEP
+925 TLSEKPVVNPTKE
-937 SDFTGYYTVSGSETK
+937 DFTGYYTVSGSDTQ
-952 VPVTFTGITSNST
+952 VPITFTRITPNNT

-973 IALTDKEQ
+973 IVLTDKEQ
-981 TVTLYVGYKTG
+981 TVALYVGYKTG
-992 EKKASQPLTIPAKS
+992 EKKASQPVTLPAQR
-1006 NWSDFAQKPAVGDG
+1006 NWSSFGEKPAVGDG

-1053 AAYADLTADIS
+1053 AAYADLTADIA

-1069 NWTSWTAETKDLR
+1069 NWTSWTAETKGLR

-1123 GASYYSKWLG
+1123 GSSYYSYWLG

-1146 LEKSLIDVGSNRI
+1146 LEKSLIDVGSNRK

-1185 NATSGNTNC
+1185 NAASGNTNC
-1194 LGGIVGNIAYLD
+1194 LGGIVGNIASLSS
-1206 NSSAGIKGCAST
+1206 SSAGIKGCAST

-1226 TAIGGIAGST
+1226 TAIGGIAGAT
-1236 ANSFKANAL
+1236 ANLFKTNAL

-1282 VVTKRYSTLQIQN
+1282 VVTKRYSCLQIQN

-1310 AITNAVDN
+1310 AITNVTDYSN
-1318 NSNPADTDLKTSF
+1318 NQADTDLETSF
-1331 INNHYLANAAAL
+1331 INNHYLSNDAAL

-1412 TVAISCA
+1412 TVAISCT

-1438 GTVYTAPFTLEG
+1438 GTVYTAPFTLED

-1471 TTAMGPTATPA
+1471 TTAMAPTATPA

-1489 ADITLATVIKGA
+1489 ADITLATATKGA

-1521 TLSETAETYTAAIHV
+1521 TLSETAKTYTAAIHV

-1635 DGHTIRNLYFGN
+1635 NGHTIRNLYFGN

-1670 KNLTFAGRDID
+1670 KNLTFAGRDMDI
-1681 LKSGNVAAV
+1681 LSGHMAPI
-1690 AITNQGTIS
+1690 AIENQGTIS

-1704 VKIYSS
+1704 VNVYSS

-1772 APTLKIYIGQI
+1772 APKLKIYIGQI

-1801 ISNWGSRQEDASNW
+1801 ISNWGSREEDASNW

-1847 FTVKATVENSYFI
+1847 FTVNATVENSYFI

-1875 TNDCFRAIY
+1875 ANDCFRAIY
-1884 QPRMR
+1884 QPAMR
-1889 GEAHSYDAA
+1889 AEANYYDAA

-1913 LKSGV
+1913 LKTGV

-1932 ALELSGAPSSSTT
+1932 ALELSGTPSSSTT

-1981 YQIPSNTKTVKFLN
+1981 YQIPSNTKTVKFVN

-2247 RVYVNKLKPNQW
+2247 RAYVNKLKPNQW
-2259 GYRSGETMTVQA
+2259 GYRSGETMPVQA

-2294 LYTITVPG
+2294 LYTITVPS

-2352 TACTTAWNFALPV
+2352 PACTTAWNFALPV

-2659 VNGMSSEQAAYALVS
+2659 DNGMSSEQAAYALVS

-2708 IVANGVTESSYD
+2708 IIANGVTESSYD

-2820 AVKPGEIKVT
+2820 AVKPGEITVT

-2877 AMDDAG
+2877 AMGDAG

>member
-1 MKKRLLAL
+1 MKKRMLAL
-9 LLAAIMLLGM
+9 LLVAVLLLGM
-19 IPLASAAEPEAVLPA
+19 VPLASAAEPEAVLPA
-34 AQSTEDASPAA
+34 AQSTEDASPAIQA
-45 STEET
+45 SET
-50 ASGPKNPLP
+50 ALP
-59 DGFSITYQLN
+59 AELAVTYTLN
-69 DAEQTATAEW
+69 GEKKTADLVK
-79 IGTSTFT
+79 IGTSTFQTSGFTGAEHDVLLASLPNGAENVAVTAPADWKNGIYYGKTPSAYGSAVQPKQSDYMEDADFIDEKNLQTT
-86 QYGTAY
+86 QYGTY
-92 NDVWV
+92 GFGEY
-97 ISLPY
+97 ISALDDETKAKIPTQN
-102 GASDVTGTA
+102 VTGFFVMYGKM
-111 PTNYGTTSK
+111 TN
-120 KWSSLLFGKDEGF
+120 WSF
-133 LYRLSQLTEDKYM
+133 TECV
-146 EDASFYDETR
+146 
-156 TNGGAQTSY
+156 
-165 SKYLKKMDD
+165 
-174 QSKAALIEKSHHVRG
+174 H
-189 FFWHIYVMS
+189 
-198 DDYASYDEA
+198 
-207 HYIFVQISTEDG
+207 IFVQISTSDG
-219 TDFTNPETKAALK
+219 TNFTDEMKSDLK
-232 TQLDR
+232 KLLER
-237 VADTQ
+237 VADDQ
-242 TEFYTENDTWNGKL
+242 TEFYTTGDHWNGKTY
-256 SSEKGFWA
+256 SKTGFWA
-264 DMTAAN
+264 ELTAAGGLREKATKLYAN
-270 GPRAQAQAVYDDPL
+270 PGSKARYNAMVQSMTDAV
-284 NMVRLNSAVDTLK
+284 AA
-297 TEIGKLIPKTQANT
+297 LIPTSRANT
-311 SALYTAIESADA
+311 SVLYDALEAAKLITEPEKIYT
-323 IKDLSIYSDAS
+323 DAS
-334 AKSFTDAK
+334 VAAFNTAK
-342 TAAVTLMG
+342 TAAQTLMDS
-350 TLFDTDGN
+350 LFDADGAPTTANSDQKQTDVN
-358 ATAANTPALAGGSIA
+358 VK
-373 NAAKAL
+373 AKAL
-379 TDAIDGLTID
+379 TDAIAGLTED
-389 VTKPWD
+389 LSKPWD
-395 GTTYDLNWYNTTD
+395 GKRYDISWYD
-408 TTFTIRGAV
+408 AAQTTFAISNYT
-417 QLAGLAKLVNGS
+417 QLAGLARLANGTAEGVTSAVN
-429 ATGYKQDIFT
+429 FRN
-439 GKTVLL
+439 KTVTLT
-445 GADIDLNDQNW
+445 ADINLNGQTW
-456 TSIGIIGFKGTFDG
+456 TSIAANGKEFCGTFDG

-478 KKSSLFFSVSNGI
+478 AGNALFGK
-491 IRNLNICGSA
+491 LGSDGT
-501 SIAAFVTNL
+501 VKNL
-510 TDSKLVNCVN
+510 TVEGNIENSTFSAALIQTMNAASKLLNCVN
-520 YATID
+520 RASIT
-525 NTAGYQ
+525 
-531 SGGLVVRSSGSYI
+531 GS
-544 ASCANFGSVAGKDFG
+544 AA
-559 GGIAGLVINTSYNN
+559 AGLVYQTSGNQWAQQAVISGCANYGAVTATNNIAAGIVYNHNYALISNCYNVGAINGKDAAAGISWQHS
-573 GGVYNCYNAGA
+573 GSIQNCYNAGTLT
-584 VSANN
+584 SE
-589 TASGIVGKVNNN
+589 GKR
-601 ACTVTGC
+601 
-608 YNSGA
+608 GA
-613 ISGKSSS
+613 ITYEG
-620 YGITGVSG
+620 GTGRG
-628 LPAAKNYYL
+628 NYYL
-637 PQDGLK
+637 AEDGLTG
-643 DASLA
+643 STNT
-648 SASNFAS
+648 SAGDDFAKGLTAA
-655 EVTSDALKALA
+655 ELQALA

-672 YAADDGETKINQGYP
+672 FAADDGATKLNSGYP
-687 VFEYQKTGTYKD
+687 VFEYQKTGVYKD
-699 EAEGLTLTGLTA
+699 ETEGLTLTSLTA
-711 ANGTLTCTFDR
+711 VNGTLTCTFDR
-722 SLTYTTFTA
+722 TLTYTTLAA

-737 VKTGTES
+737 YKTGDSEATS
-744 AEKVSIKKVLLTSS
+744 VTPTKVAMDGRTV
-758 GVHLSVAPLISSNQ
+758 V
-772 AASYTYSVK
+772 
-781 YKDTEKSASLTVP
+781 LTVP
-794 AFQLTNPTVEIENEV
+794 AFPTGTSELTYTYSVAYRSGNPKTADLVVSGFTITSPKATNGTFTGTVAAGTTI
-809 TYIYADVPA
+809 TKADFTASVS
-818 GVITDEN
+818 
-825 EFVVTYKIDDSDEEQ
+825 IDGGEEQ
-840 EFEDGYYCTTDQDDD
+840 ELTLKAVRVNGTTLRATFDK
-855 GPYFYCGF
+855 Y
-863 TSFNNDGVSHTYH
+863 NNDAVSHTYR
-876 ILITYMGGETYT
+876 ISLQYKGGTKYSAEFT
-888 VDYTVDTLGITSVGS
+888 VGAVTLTSIDS
-903 IVNPTRI
+903 FTAPSRI
-910 FGQVTANSKTATVEL
+910 FGQVTANDYAAVVEL
-925 TMTTSPVMAPEP
+925 TLSEKPVVNPTKE
-937 SDFTGYYTVSGSETK
+937 DFTGYYTVSGSDTQ
-952 VPVTFTGITSNST
+952 VPVTFTRINQSNT

-992 EKKASQPLTIPAKS
+992 EKKASQPVTLPAQR
-1006 NWSDFAQKPAVGDG
+1006 NWSDFAKEPAVGDG

-1053 AAYADLTADIS
+1053 AAYADLTADIA

-1123 GASYYSKWLG
+1123 GASYYSRWLG

-1146 LEKSLIDVGSNRI
+1146 LEKSLIDVGSNSI
-1159 VQCGGIAGEVLRGQI
+1159 VQCGGIAAEVLYGQI

-1185 NATSGNTNC
+1185 NATSGNTNR

-1226 TAIGGIAGST
+1226 TNIGGIAGAT

-1318 NSNPADTDLKTSF
+1318 NSKPADTDLKTSF
-1331 INNHYLANAAAL
+1331 INNHYLANDAAL

-1450 TVRAVAWANGM
+1450 TVRAVAWVNGM

-1471 TTAMGPTATPA
+1471 TTAMAPTATPA

-1489 ADITLATVIKGA
+1489 ADITLATATKGA

-1521 TLSETAETYTAAIHV
+1521 TLSETAKTYTAAIHV

-1635 DGHTIRNLYFGN
+1635 NGHTIRNLYFGN

-1670 KNLTFAGRDID
+1670 KDLTFAGRDID
-1681 LKSGNVAAV
+1681 LRSGNVAAV

-1715 IAVTNEAAGV
+1715 IAVTNETAGV

-1744 TSILGA
+1744 TSTLGA

-1801 ISNWGSRQEDASNW
+1801 ISNWGSREEDASNW
-1815 GGWSGKNPYN
+1815 GGWSGKNPN
-1825 HPNNLGSQAG
+1825 NPGNLGSQAG

-1847 FTVKATVENSYFI
+1847 FTVNATVENSYFI

-1884 QPRMR
+1884 QPAMR
-1889 GEAHSYDAA
+1889 TESHSYSAA

-1913 LKSGV
+1913 LKTGV

-1945 ATVDAAEAESKPQ
+1945 AMVDAAEAESKPQ
-1958 VKGKAGHYLDSS
+1958 VKGTAGNYLDKS
-1970 AANGYSATFSI
+1970 AANGYSATFCI

-2005 ADLTDYRAAQLT
+2005 ADLTDYRATQLT
-2017 PGTKDAVLAQV
+2017 PETKDAVLAQV

-2247 RVYVNKLKPNQW
+2247 RAYVNKLKPNQW

-2352 TACTTAWNFALPV
+2352 PACATAWNFALPV

-2674 YDRYRKGKTSLYDMS
+2674 YDRYRKGKTPLYDMS

-2708 IVANGVTESSYD
+2708 IIANGVTESSYD

-2758 AKQTEAIQALT
+2758 AKQAEAIQALT

-2820 AVKPGEIKVT
+2820 AVKPGEITVT

-2877 AMDDAG
+2877 AMGDAG

-3187 GLNGFSDAAKVSA
+3187 SLNGFSDAAKVST

>member
-1 MKKRLLAL
+1 MKKRMLAL

-34 AQSTEDASPAA
+34 AQSTEDASPAIQA
-45 STEET
+45 SET
-50 ASGPKNPLP
+50 ALP
-59 DGFSITYQLN
+59 AELAVTYTLN
-69 DAEQTATAEW
+69 GEKKTADLVK
-79 IGTSTFT
+79 IGTSTFQASGFTGAEHDVLLASLPNGAENVAVTAPADWKNGTYYGKTPSAYGSTVQPKQSDYMEDADFIDEENLQTT
-86 QYGTAY
+86 QYGTYGFGEYISAL
-92 NDVWV
+92 NDETKAK
-97 ISLPY
+97 IPTQN
-102 GASDVTGTA
+102 VTGFFVM
-111 PTNYGTTSK
+111 YGK
-120 KWSSLLFGKDEGF
+120 LIGMSSSF
-133 LYRLSQLTEDKYM
+133 TECV
-146 EDASFYDETR
+146 
-156 TNGGAQTSY
+156 
-165 SKYLKKMDD
+165 
-174 QSKAALIEKSHHVRG
+174 H
-189 FFWHIYVMS
+189 
-198 DDYASYDEA
+198 
-207 HYIFVQISTEDG
+207 IFVQISTSDG
-219 TDFTNPETKAALK
+219 TNFTDEMKSSLKAL
-232 TQLDR
+232 LDR
-237 VADTQ
+237 VADNQ
-242 TEFYTENDTWNGKL
+242 TEFYTTGDHWNGKTY
-256 SSEKGFWA
+256 SKTGFWA
-264 DMTAAN
+264 ELTAAGGLREKATKLYAN
-270 GPRAQAQAVYDDPL
+270 PGSKARYNAMVQSMTDAV
-284 NMVRLNSAVDTLK
+284 AT
-297 TEIGKLIPKTQANT
+297 LIPTKRANT
-311 SALYTAIESADA
+311 SALYDA
-323 IKDLSIYSDAS
+323 LEAAKLITEPEKIYTDAS
-334 AKSFTDAK
+334 VAAFNTAK
-342 TAAVTLMG
+342 AAAQTLMG
-350 TLFDTDGN
+350 SLFGADGAPTTANSNQKQTDV
-358 ATAANTPALAGGSIA
+358 NTR
-373 NAAKAL
+373 AKAL
-379 TDAIDGLTID
+379 TDAIAGLTED
-389 VTKPWD
+389 LSKPWD
-395 GTTYDLNWYNTTD
+395 GKRYDISWYD
-408 TTFTIRGAV
+408 AAQTTFAISNYT
-417 QLAGLAKLVNGS
+417 QLAGLARLANGTAEGVTSAVN
-429 ATGYKQDIFT
+429 FRN
-439 GKTVLL
+439 KTVTLT
-445 GADIDLNDQNW
+445 ADINLNGQTW
-456 TSIGIIGFKGTFDG
+456 TSIAANGKEFCGTFDG

-478 KKSSLFFSVSNGI
+478 AGNALFGK
-491 IRNLNICGSA
+491 LGSDGT
-501 SIAAFVTNL
+501 VKNL
-510 TDSKLVNCVN
+510 TVEGNIENSTFSAALIQTMNAASKLLNCVN
-520 YATID
+520 RASIT
-525 NTAGYQ
+525 
-531 SGGLVVRSSGSYI
+531 GS
-544 ASCANFGSVAGKDFG
+544 AA
-559 GGIAGLVINTSYNN
+559 AGLVYQTSGNQWAQQAVISGCANYGAVTATNNIAAGIVYNHNYALISNCYNVGAINGKDAAAGISWQHS
-573 GGVYNCYNAGA
+573 GSIQNCYNAGTLT
-584 VSANN
+584 SE
-589 TASGIVGKVNNN
+589 GKR
-601 ACTVTGC
+601 
-608 YNSGA
+608 GA
-613 ISGKSSS
+613 ITYEG
-620 YGITGVSG
+620 GTGRG
-628 LPAAKNYYL
+628 NYYL
-637 PQDGLK
+637 AEDGLTG
-643 DASLA
+643 STNT
-648 SASNFAS
+648 SAGDDFAKGLTAA
-655 EVTSDALKALA
+655 ELQALA

-672 YAADDGETKINQGYP
+672 FAADDGAAKLNSGYP
-687 VFEYQKTGTYKD
+687 VFEYQKTGVYKD
-699 EAEGLTLTGLTA
+699 ETEGLTLTGLTT

-722 SLTYTTFTA
+722 TLTYTTLAA

-737 VKTGTES
+737 YKTGDSEATS
-744 AEKVSIKKVLLTSS
+744 VTPTKVAMDGRTV
-758 GVHLSVAPLISSNQ
+758 V
-772 AASYTYSVK
+772 
-781 YKDTEKSASLTVP
+781 LTVP
-794 AFQLTNPTVEIENEV
+794 AFPTGTSELTYTYSVAYRSGNPKTADLVVSGFTITSPKATNGTFTGTVAAGTTI
-809 TYIYADVPA
+809 TKADFTASVS
-818 GVITDEN
+818 
-825 EFVVTYKIDDSDEEQ
+825 IDGGEEQ
-840 EFEDGYYCTTDQDDD
+840 ELTLKAVRVNGTTLRATFDK
-855 GPYFYCGF
+855 Y
-863 TSFNNDGVSHTYH
+863 NNDAVSHTYR
-876 ILITYMGGETYT
+876 ISLQYKGGTKYSAEFT
-888 VDYTVDTLGITSVGS
+888 VGAVTLTSIDS
-903 IVNPTRI
+903 FTAPSRI
-910 FGQVTANSKTATVEL
+910 FGQVTANDYAAVVEL
-925 TMTTSPVMAPEP
+925 TLSEKPVVTPTKE
-937 SDFTGYYTVSGSETK
+937 DFTGYYTVSGSDTQ
-952 VPVTFTGITSNST
+952 VPVTFTRINQSNT

-981 TVTLYVGYKTG
+981 TVALYVGYKTG
-992 EKKASQPLTIPAKS
+992 EKKASQPVTLPAQR
-1006 NWSDFAQKPAVGDG
+1006 NWSSFGEKPKVGDG

-1053 AAYADLTADIS
+1053 AAYADLTADIA

-1069 NWTSWTAETKDLR
+1069 NWTSWTAETKGLR

-1093 SSGAGFGYS
+1093 SSGAMFGYS

-1123 GASYYSKWLG
+1123 GSSYYSLWLG

-1146 LEKSLIDVGSNRI
+1146 LEKSLIDVVAKRR

-1194 LGGIVGNIAYLD
+1194 LGGIVGNIASLD
-1206 NSSAGIKGCAST
+1206 SSSGGIKGCAST
-1218 AALTGEAR
+1218 ATLTGEAQ
-1226 TAIGGIAGST
+1226 TAIGGIAGAT
-1236 ANSFKANAL
+1236 ANLFKTNAL

-1282 VVTKRYSTLQIQN
+1282 VVTKRYSCLQIQN
-1295 CYAAGTYTLNGGKLY
+1295 CYAAGTCTLNGGKLY
-1310 AITNAVDN
+1310 AITNVTDYSGN
-1318 NSNPADTDLKTSF
+1318 QADTDLETSF
-1331 INNHYLANAAAL
+1331 VNNHYLANDAAL

-1376 NGGYPVLL
+1376 NGGFPVLL

-1424 ILYTTDGSVPTVGH
+1424 ILYTTNGSVPTVGH
-1438 GTVYTAPFTLEG
+1438 GTVYTAPFTLED

-1471 TTAMGPTATPA
+1471 TTAMAPTATPA
-1482 ARTLTEA
+1482 ARTLTVA
-1489 ADITLATVIKGA
+1489 ADITLATA
-1501 TIYYTTDGSAVVT
+1501 TKDAKIYYTTDGSAVVT
-1514 GSAAAGY
+1514 GSVAAGY
-1521 TLSETAETYTAAIHV
+1521 TLSETAKTYTAAIHV

-1635 DGHTIRNLYFGN
+1635 NGHAIRNLYFGN
-1647 DNGPG
+1647 DNGPD

-1658 SMALVRTNTGTI
+1658 DMALVRTNTGTI
-1670 KNLTFAGRDID
+1670 KNLTFAGRDIN
-1681 LKSGNVAAV
+1681 LRSGNVAAV

-1715 IAVTNEAAGV
+1715 IAVTNETAGV

-1744 TSILGA
+1744 TSTLGA

-1801 ISNWGSRQEDASNW
+1801 ISNWGSREEDASNW
-1815 GGWSGKNPYN
+1815 GGWSGKNPN
-1825 HPNNLGSQAG
+1825 NPGNLGSQAG

-1847 FTVKATVENSYFI
+1847 FTVNATVENSYFI

-1884 QPRMR
+1884 QPAMR
-1889 GEAHSYDAA
+1889 TESHSYSAA

-1958 VKGKAGHYLDSS
+1958 VKGTAGNYLDKST
-1970 AANGYSATFSI
+1970 ANGYSATFCI

-2005 ADLTDYRAAQLT
+2005 ADLTDYRATPLT
-2017 PGTKDAVLAQV
+2017 PETKDAVLAQV

-2221 TYTLTLNPGAT
+2221 TYTLTLDPGAA
-2232 ETTVSY
+2232 ETTISY

-2247 RVYVNKLKPNQW
+2247 RAYVNKLKPNQW
-2259 GYRSGETMTVQA
+2259 GYRSGETMTVRA

-2352 TACTTAWNFALPV
+2352 PACTTAWNFALPV

-2533 ARTALVDLLLKKQM
+2533 ARTALVDLLLEKQM

-2571 VQSLAPYASRPGV
+2571 VQSLAPYTSRPGV

-2611 QVVVALSTLGHDAAT
+2611 QVVVALSTLGRDAAS

-2720 ALTEARLAYNDLSNE
+2720 ALTEARLAYNDLSSE

-2746 ENAEA
+2746 ETAEA

-2806 QVTLLQN
+2806 QVTLLLN

-2820 AVKPGEIKVT
+2820 AVKPGEITVT

-2877 AMDDAG
+2877 AMGDAG

-3010 SHIGRS
+3010 SHIGKS

-3066 FTDVREAD
+3066 FSDVREAD

-3173 RYAQYKQYGTTASA
+3173 RYAQYKQYGTAASA

>member
-1 MKKRLLAL
+1 MKKRMLAL
-9 LLAAIMLLGM
+9 LLAAVLLLGM

-34 AQSTEDASPAA
+34 AQSTENPSPAVQA
-45 STEET
+45 SET
-50 ASGPKNPLP
+50 TLP
-59 DGFSITYQLN
+59 AGLAVTYTLN
-69 DAEQTATAEW
+69 GEQKTAELTK
-79 IGTSTFT
+79 IGTSDFTFANANKLA
-86 QYGTAY
+86 GH
-92 NDVWV
+92 DVLLA
-97 ISLPY
+97 SLPNGVENVTVTNATGWNSAIYY
-102 GASDVTGTA
+102 GKA
-111 PTNYGTTSK
+111 PDWMGSFSPIQPSN
-120 KWSSLLFGKDEGF
+120 
-133 LYRLSQLTEDKYM
+133 YM
-146 EDASFYDETR
+146 EDEDFVDEK
-156 TNGGAQTSY
+156 NLQNSPYGGTYGFGQCISALDAET
-165 SKYLKKMDD
+165 
-174 QSKAALIEKSHHVRG
+174 KAKIPTQNVEG
-189 FFWHIYVMS
+189 FFVILGNMPSMNYTACVHL
-198 DDYASYDEA
+198 
-207 HYIFVQISTEDG
+207 FVQISTSDG
-219 TDFTNPETKAALK
+219 TNFTDEMKSSLKAL
-232 TQLDR
+232 LDR
-237 VADTQ
+237 VADGQ
-242 TEFYTENDTWNGKL
+242 TEFYTTGDHWNGKTY
-256 SSEKGFWA
+256 SKTGFWA
-264 DMTAAN
+264 ELTAAGGLREKATKLYAN
-270 GPRAQAQAVYDDPL
+270 PGSKARYNAMVQSMTDAV
-284 NMVRLNSAVDTLK
+284 AT
-297 TEIGKLIPKTQANT
+297 LIPTKRANT
-311 SALYTAIESADA
+311 SALYDA
-323 IKDLSIYSDAS
+323 LEAAKLITEPEKIYTDAS
-334 AKSFTDAK
+334 VAAFNTAK
-342 TAAVTLMG
+342 TAAQTLMSS
-350 TLFDTDGN
+350 LFDADG
-358 ATAANTPALAGGSIA
+358 APTAANSDQKQTDV
-373 NAAKAL
+373 NTKAKAL
-379 TDAIDGLTID
+379 TDAITGLTED
-389 VTKPWD
+389 LNKPWD
-395 GTTYDLNWYNTTD
+395 GERYDVSWYD
-408 TTFTIRGAV
+408 KAETTFTISNYT
-417 QLAGLAKLVNGS
+417 QLAGLARLANGTAEGVTSAVN
-429 ATGYKQDIFT
+429 FRN
-439 GKTVLL
+439 KTVTLT
-445 GADIDLNDQNW
+445 ADINLNGQTW
-456 TSIGIIGFKGTFDG
+456 TSIAANGKEFCGTFDG

-478 KKSSLFFSVSNGI
+478 AGNALFGK
-491 IRNLNICGSA
+491 LGSDGT
-501 SIAAFVTNL
+501 VKNL
-510 TDSKLVNCVN
+510 TVEGNIENSTFSAALIQTMNAASKLLNCVN
-520 YATID
+520 RASIT
-525 NTAGYQ
+525 
-531 SGGLVVRSSGSYI
+531 GS
-544 ASCANFGSVAGKDFG
+544 AA
-559 GGIAGLVINTSYNN
+559 AGLVYQTSGNQWAQQAVISGCANYGAVTATNNIAAGIVYNHNYALISNCYNVGAINGKDAAAGISWQHS
-573 GGVYNCYNAGA
+573 GSIQNCYNAGTLT
-584 VSANN
+584 SE
-589 TASGIVGKVNNN
+589 GKR
-601 ACTVTGC
+601 
-608 YNSGA
+608 GA
-613 ISGKSSS
+613 ITYEG
-620 YGITGVSG
+620 GTGRG
-628 LPAAKNYYL
+628 NYYL
-637 PQDGLK
+637 AEDGLTG
-643 DASLA
+643 STNT
-648 SASNFAS
+648 SAGDDFAKGLTAA
-655 EVTSDALKALA
+655 ELQALA

-672 YAADDGETKINQGYP
+672 FAADDGATKLNSGYP
-687 VFEYQKTGTYKD
+687 VFEYQKTGVYKD
-699 EAEGLTLTGLTA
+699 ETEGLTLTGLTA
-711 ANGTLTCTFDR
+711 VNGTLTCTFDR
-722 SLTYTTFTA
+722 TLSYTTLTA

-737 VKTGTES
+737 YKTGDSEATTVTPT
-744 AEKVSIKKVLLTSS
+744 KVAMDGRTVVLTVPALPTGTSELT
-758 GVHLSVAPLISSNQ
+758 
-772 AASYTYSVK
+772 YTYSVAYRSGSPK
-781 YKDTEKSASLTVP
+781 TTKLVVSGFTITSPKATNGTFTGTVAAGTTITKADFTASVS
-794 AFQLTNPTVEIENEV
+794 
-809 TYIYADVPA
+809 
-818 GVITDEN
+818 
-825 EFVVTYKIDDSDEEQ
+825 IDGGEEQ
-840 EFEDGYYCTTDQDDD
+840 ELTLKAVRVNGTTLRATFDK
-855 GPYFYCGF
+855 Y
-863 TSFNNDGVSHTYH
+863 NNDAVSHTYR
-876 ILITYMGGETYT
+876 ISLQYKGGTKYSAEFT
-888 VDYTVDTLGITSVGS
+888 VGAVTLTSIDS
-903 IVNPTRI
+903 FTAPSRI
-910 FGQVTANSKTATVEL
+910 FGQVTANDVAAVVEL
-925 TMTTSPVMAPEP
+925 TLSEKPVVNPTKE
-937 SDFTGYYTVSGSETK
+937 DFTGYYTVSGSDTQ
-952 VPVTFTGITSNST
+952 VPITFTRITPNNT

-973 IALTDKEQ
+973 IVLTDKEQ
-981 TVTLYVGYKTG
+981 TVALYVGYKTG
-992 EKKASQPLTIPAKS
+992 EKKASQPVTLPAQR
-1006 NWSDFAQKPAVGDG
+1006 NWSSFGEKPAVGDG

-1053 AAYADLTADIS
+1053 AAYADLTADIA

-1069 NWTSWTAETKDLR
+1069 NWTSWTAETKGLR

-1123 GASYYSKWLG
+1123 GSSYYSYWLG

-1146 LEKSLIDVGSNRI
+1146 LEKSLIDVGSNRK

-1185 NATSGNTNC
+1185 NAASGNTNC
-1194 LGGIVGNIAYLD
+1194 LGGIVGNIASLSS
-1206 NSSAGIKGCAST
+1206 SSAGIKGCAST

-1226 TAIGGIAGST
+1226 TAIGGIAGAT
-1236 ANSFKANAL
+1236 ANLFKTNAL

-1282 VVTKRYSTLQIQN
+1282 VVTKRYSCLQIQN

-1310 AITNAVDN
+1310 AITNVTDYSN
-1318 NSNPADTDLKTSF
+1318 NQADTDLETSF
-1331 INNHYLANAAAL
+1331 INNHYLSNDAAL

-1412 TVAISCA
+1412 TVAISCT

-1438 GTVYTAPFTLEG
+1438 GTVYTAPFTLED

-1471 TTAMGPTATPA
+1471 TTAMAPTATPA

-1489 ADITLATVIKGA
+1489 ADITLATATKGA

-1521 TLSETAETYTAAIHV
+1521 TLSETAKTYTAAIHV

-1635 DGHTIRNLYFGN
+1635 NGHTIRNLYFGN

-1670 KNLTFAGRDID
+1670 KNLTFAGRDMDI
-1681 LKSGNVAAV
+1681 LSGHMAPI
-1690 AITNQGTIS
+1690 AIENQGTIS

-1704 VKIYSS
+1704 VNVYSS

-1772 APTLKIYIGQI
+1772 APKLKIYIGQI

-1801 ISNWGSRQEDASNW
+1801 ISNWGSREEDASNW

-1847 FTVKATVENSYFI
+1847 FTVNATVENSYFI

-1875 TNDCFRAIY
+1875 ANDCFRAIY
-1884 QPRMR
+1884 QPAMR
-1889 GEAHSYDAA
+1889 AEANYYDAA

-1913 LKSGV
+1913 LKTGV

-1932 ALELSGAPSSSTT
+1932 ALELSGTPSSSTT

-1981 YQIPSNTKTVKFLN
+1981 YQIPSNTKTVKFVN

-2247 RVYVNKLKPNQW
+2247 RAYVNKLKPNQW
-2259 GYRSGETMTVQA
+2259 GYRSGETMPVQA

-2294 LYTITVPG
+2294 LYTITVPS

-2352 TACTTAWNFALPV
+2352 PACTTAWNFALPV

-2708 IVANGVTESSYD
+2708 IIANGVTESSYD

-2820 AVKPGEIKVT
+2820 AVKPGEITVT

-2877 AMDDAG
+2877 AMGDAG